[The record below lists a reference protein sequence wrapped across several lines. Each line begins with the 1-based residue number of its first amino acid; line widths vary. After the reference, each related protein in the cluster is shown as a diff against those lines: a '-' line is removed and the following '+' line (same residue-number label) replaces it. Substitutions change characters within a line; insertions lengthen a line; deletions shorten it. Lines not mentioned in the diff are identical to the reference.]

1 MTSLAEQLKRLALPQ
16 NDPSLLDRSEV
27 ASLLFTCKE
36 AATIDRDTFFAIG
49 CTGLEELMGI
59 DPSFE
64 EFQSSLFSSTSK
76 GLERSV
82 QTKAVNQQ
90 LNKSISLFLIHLSP
104 YFMLKPAQKCLEWLI
119 HRFHIH
125 LYNQDSLI
133 GCVLPYHETNLFVR
147 VIQLLD
153 IKNPTHKWHWMD
165 PIRKPGVPLAR
176 GTVITHCYKD
186 LDFMDFICRL
196 VAKSVKVFS
205 ECPSNSAQ
213 LRVLL
218 VFYASTIVSALG
230 AAEKITDT
238 MVSLLLPYVQKGLK
252 SSVQDYRAATYM
264 IICQMT
270 VKVTVET
277 SLVHSL
283 MVQISKTLFKMPS
296 LIRDGLACLNLL
308 LQTQNGDKLG
318 KKPFNYLCETP
329 ELVALL
335 QGLSA
340 GYDISPLLRYLLP
353 HLVHTIMKSDTE
365 EQEESE
371 ETENSIYIKHLQ
383 AVLETIPL
391 EKDLDSLL
399 ASKFLEEF
407 ISCGT
412 EIESNP
418 TKMAVLNQK
427 ILPLI
432 RLLERKYPKALD
444 SVLEKHLEDCTDE
457 ADQNLFHQF
466 ISLSLSC
473 GKYKF
478 LEVSDTSL
486 LLSLNHPQPAVR
498 VLALQH
504 LKDVIETSKEGFDQA
519 FIEEAIFGRLK
530 DDNRDVVMSALSSLE
545 IFRKQVKPEVIVSNL
560 LNIFQKAD
568 LSKDGKYKVLERAV
582 KILVKEEILKEK
594 KELLDAAVMQLLP
607 FMIVTNANSKS
618 SDWKMA
624 VCLLESDLCSLHP
637 LLKGWPEV
645 ALEEAIKT
653 TKSAE
658 LVGVANE
665 KIILL
670 LSGNLTS
677 GDPSLLLQMVD
688 DLILVAETES
698 DSVRQKVTTHIIG
711 SVLVQCCC
719 NTQMKENYFPVA
731 IRIFRFL
738 DKKIQNLRTCEPAE
752 ETSLNW
758 SVETVE
764 ETLVPKDLL
773 SAYIEKLSCDETA
786 HAEESAMV
794 LFLLKNFINGLKPPL
809 SFSKEESWWNPESL
823 NPDSRDYLHLLLGLF
838 DLLVSGASEGS
849 DALQYRALM
858 NLLFKVH
865 LKDSEVLFKFLSIL
879 WTYSYNLSNQLNYE
893 VSAML
898 QTQALYIGYALL
910 ESQTNQKKKQ
920 LLSPSSPVV
929 ISLLINL
936 GSPVSEVRRAALNC
950 LHSLRGIKESLFYP
964 VLHHLEQK
972 TEEIVSDPTYIAQ
985 IIGTLFEELET
996 QPKQKSQKK
1005 KMLEALENIL
1015 DCVQSPI
1022 FPSYIARNLLKILHE
1037 IHGEMVLSHLLP
1049 ALDRLLEKVSNKHE
1063 AILKDEVI
1071 LLHLI
1076 LGKFNEYSA
1085 TLLCKNQQ
1093 SLDLFIKSLHAD
1105 KKIYEEIPA
1114 FQITALGQITKPF
1127 FAALSD
1133 GMVQQKLLKVLFDLL
1148 LNCKNPLC
1156 AQTISSVFKGITVC
1170 AEQIVK
1176 ELEPPKKTKSLAT
1189 VQQTR
1194 RQKMQQQRK
1203 PQDAELAPETNHL
1216 SWQRVMLILELLQHK
1231 KKLRRPQALVPAL
1244 FNLLSRCLEPMASEE
1259 ENMEYTKQLILSCLL
1274 NICQKL
1280 SSDGSKVPAD
1290 VLDKEKFNV
1299 ELIVQCIRISKM
1311 PQTHHH
1317 ALLLLGAVAGMFP
1330 DKVLHN
1336 IMPIFT
1342 FMGANVLRLDDT
1354 YTFQVINKTVQMVI
1368 PALIQD
1374 KVLHNIM
1381 PIFTFMG
1388 ANVLRLDD
1396 TYTFQVIN
1404 KTVQMVI
1411 PALIQAED
1419 SDLSESSGGVEE
1431 VVIKIIRV
1439 FVDALPHVPEHRR
1452 LPILSQLITTVGGDK
1467 FLWVLLVLLFE
1478 QYVTKTVTATS
1489 STDKDAVLEADT
1501 EFWISICCEFNV
1513 RSQLQSV
1520 MKIIQY
1526 LTELPENKEDDPEIK
1541 KLRTCKTKPKN
1552 QDGQLFNVESHS
1564 DKQLRHFKF
1573 LSVSFMSQLLSS
1585 QSFVK
1590 KIVEYEGREELQEL
1604 EQRLLE
1610 EVLHYINT
1618 VASSVEG
1625 NVDKPTAKFWRVLL
1639 SKCYDMLDKVN
1650 ALLPTETFIPVIG
1663 GLMMNQ
1669 LPSVRRKAMDLLN
1682 NKVQQRT
1689 KWQKSQILQLLEL
1702 VPELIAIVKCRRKE
1716 EEEEQAINRQTALFS
1731 LKLLCKGFGT
1741 ENPAPFVP
1749 VLKTA
1754 IDLISSEKEEK
1765 NVMGS
1770 ALLCIA
1776 EVTCT
1781 LKAQVIPQLPRLM
1794 PALLKTLKSKKE
1806 LVSNE
1811 IYLLS
1816 AITALLKVAETLP
1829 HFLSPYLLECLLQVV
1844 RLEKIVAE
1852 FGPSSQISVRVST
1865 LKTILATRL
1874 APRILLP
1881 AVTKCYSEVL
1891 HTRKNC
1897 LGPLMNIL
1905 KEHIAGMEKE
1915 HLISHQ
1921 PELTAFF
1928 MKVLDFRTEHA
1939 EDDLEEVG
1947 KIEAYII
1954 DCLISMVMK
1963 LSEASFRPLFFKL
1976 FDWSKTEA
1984 TLRDRLLTFH
1994 RIADCIA
2001 DKLKG
2006 LFTLFAGHLV
2016 KPFAET
2022 LNQVNI
2028 SKTDEAFFDSDNNTE
2043 KSCLLLQFTMD
2054 CLHKLFLFDTQKFLS
2069 KERAETLMQPLVDQ
2083 LENVLGGDEKFQERV
2098 TAHLIPCIAQ
2108 FSVAM
2113 ADDSLWKPL
2122 NYQILLKTRHNSPK
2136 VRFAALLA
2144 LIEVAQKLKENYL
2157 VLLPESIPFL
2167 AELMEDE
2174 CEEVEQQCQKTIQQ
2188 LEVILGEPLQS
2199 YF

>member
-90 LNKSISLFLIHLSP
+90 LNKNISLFLIHLSP

-119 HRFHIH
+119 NRFHIH

-147 VIQLLD
+147 VIQLLN
-153 IKNPTHKWHWMD
+153 IQSPTHKWHWMD

-196 VAKSVKVFS
+196 VAKSVKVVFS
-205 ECPSNSAQ
+205 VCPGNSAQ

-238 MVSLLLPYVQKGLK
+238 IVSLLLPYIQKGLK

-283 MVQISKTLFKMPS
+283 MLQISKTLSKVPS
-296 LIRDGLACLNLL
+296 LVRDGLACLNLL
-308 LQTQNGDKLG
+308 LQTQKGDKLG
-318 KKPFNYLCETP
+318 KKPFNYLCKTP
-329 ELVALL
+329 ELVTLL

-353 HLVHTIMKSDTE
+353 HLVRTVVKSDTE

-371 ETENSIYIKHLQ
+371 ETEKDIYIKHLQ
-383 AVLETIPL
+383 AIIESIPL
-391 EKDLDSLL
+391 EKDLDCLL

-418 TKMAVLNQK
+418 TKMAALNQK

-478 LEVSDTSL
+478 LEDSDTSL
-486 LLSLNHPQPAVR
+486 LLSLNHPQASVR

-530 DDNRDVVMSALSSLE
+530 DDNRDVVMSALGSLE
-545 IFRKQVKPEVIVSNL
+545 IFRKQVNPEVIVSSL
-560 LNIFQKAD
+560 LNIFQRAD
-568 LSKDGKYKVLERAV
+568 LSKDGKWYVCAIFSVLERAV

-594 KELLDAAVMQLLP
+594 KELLDEAVMQLLP
-607 FMIVTNANSKS
+607 FMIITNANSKS

-624 VCLLESDLCSLHP
+624 VCLSESDLCSLHP
-637 LLKGWPEV
+637 LLKGWPE
-645 ALEEAIKT
+645 ALEEAIKST
-653 TKSAE
+653 QSAE
-658 LVGVANE
+658 LVGVANK

-677 GDPSLLLQMVD
+677 GDLSLPLQMVD
-688 DLILVAETES
+688 DLILVAEAES
-698 DSVRQKVTTHIIG
+698 DSLRQKVTTHVIG

-731 IRIFRFL
+731 IRVFRFL
-738 DKKIQNLRTCEPAE
+738 DKKIKNLRTCEPAE
-752 ETSLNW
+752 EAPLNW
-758 SVETVE
+758 SVETTE
-764 ETLVPKDLL
+764 ETLVPEDLL
-773 SAYIEKLSCDETA
+773 SAYIEKLNSDETA
-786 HAEESAMV
+786 CAEESAMF
-794 LFLLKNFINGLKPPL
+794 LFLLKNFINGLKPPV

-823 NPDSRDYLHLLLGLF
+823 NQDSRDYLHLLLGLF

-849 DALQYRALM
+849 NAAQYRALM
-858 NLLFKVH
+858 NLLLKVH

-879 WTYSYNLSNQLNYE
+879 WTYSYSLSDHLNYE

-910 ESQTNQKKKQ
+910 ESQTNQKKKH

-929 ISLLINL
+929 VSLLINL

-950 LHSLRGIKESLFYP
+950 LHSLRGIKESLFHP
-964 VLHHLEQK
+964 VLQHLEQK
-972 TEEIVSDPTYIAQ
+972 TEEIVSDPTYITQ
-985 IIGTLFEELET
+985 IMEALFEELET

-1005 KMLEALENIL
+1005 KLLEALKNIL
-1015 DCVQSPI
+1015 DCVQSPL
-1022 FPSYIARNLLKILHE
+1022 FPSYIARNLMKILHE
-1037 IHGEMVLSHLLP
+1037 VHGEMVLSHLLP
-1049 ALDRLLEKVSNKHE
+1049 PLDHLLEKVFKKPE
-1063 AILKDEVI
+1063 AVLKDEAI

-1076 LGKFNEYSA
+1076 LGKFNECSA

-1093 SLDLFIKSLHAD
+1093 SLDLFIKSLHAA
-1105 KKIYEEIPA
+1105 KKIHEEIPP

-1127 FAALSD
+1127 FAAVSD

-1170 AEQIVK
+1170 AEQIVT
-1176 ELEPPKKTKSLAT
+1176 ELEPPEKTKSPAT

-1203 PQDAELAPETNHL
+1203 PQDAELAPETSHF

-1244 FNLLSRCLEPMASEE
+1244 FNLLSRYWCLEPMASEE

-1274 NICQKL
+1274 SICQKL
-1280 SSDGSKVPAD
+1280 SSDGGKVPAD
-1290 VLDKEKFNV
+1290 ILDKEKFNV

-1368 PALIQD
+1368 PALIQ
-1374 KVLHNIM
+1374 
-1381 PIFTFMG
+1381 
-1388 ANVLRLDD
+1388 
-1396 TYTFQVIN
+1396 
-1404 KTVQMVI
+1404 
-1411 PALIQAED
+1411 AED
-1419 SDLSESSGGVEE
+1419 SDLSESSGSVEE

-1478 QYVTKTVTATS
+1478 QFVTKTVTATS

-1513 RSQLQSV
+1513 RSQFQSV

-1526 LTELPENKEDDPEIK
+1526 LTELPENKEDDPGPK
-1541 KLRTCKTKPKN
+1541 NSRTCKTKPKN

-1590 KIVEYEGREELQEL
+1590 KIVECEETEELQKL

-1689 KWQKSQILQLLEL
+1689 KWQKGQILQLLEL

-1754 IDLISSEKEEK
+1754 VDLISSEKEEK

-1781 LKAQVIPQLPRLM
+1781 LKAQAIPQLPRLM
-1794 PALLKTLKSKKE
+1794 PALLKTLKNRKE

-1816 AITALLKVAETLP
+1816 AVTALLKVAETLP
-1829 HFLSPYLLECLLQVV
+1829 HFLSPYLLDCLLQVV

-1852 FGPSSQISVRVST
+1852 FGPSSQISIRVAS

-1874 APRILLP
+1874 ASRILLP
-1881 AVTKCYSEVL
+1881 AVTKCYSEVA
-1891 HTRKNC
+1891 HTQKNC

-1905 KEHIAGMEKE
+1905 KEHIVGMEKE

-1939 EDDLEEVG
+1939 QDDLEEVG

-1976 FDWSKTEA
+1976 FDWSKTES
-1984 TLRDRLLTFH
+1984 TLKDRLLTFH

-2016 KPFAET
+2016 KPFAEA

-2043 KSCLLLQFTMD
+2043 KSCLLLEFTMD

-2122 NYQILLKTRHNSPK
+2122 NYHILLKTRHNSPK

>member
-90 LNKSISLFLIHLSP
+90 LDKNISLFLIHLSP

-119 HRFHIH
+119 QRFHIH

-147 VIQLLD
+147 VIQLID
-153 IKNPTHKWHWMD
+153 IKSPTHKWHWMD

-186 LDFMDFICRL
+186 LGFMDFICRL

-205 ECPSNSAQ
+205 ECPGNSAQ

-283 MVQISKTLFKMPS
+283 MVQISKTLLKVPA

-308 LQTQNGDKLG
+308 LQTQKGDKLG
-318 KKPFNYLCETP
+318 EKPFNYLCKTP
-329 ELVALL
+329 ELVTLL

-353 HLVHTIMKSDTE
+353 HLVHTIVKSDTE

-371 ETENSIYIKHLQ
+371 ETEDDIYIKHLQ
-383 AVLETIPL
+383 NILESIPL

-407 ISCGT
+407 ISHGT
-412 EIESNP
+412 EIESDP
-418 TKMAVLNQK
+418 TKMAALNQK

-432 RLLERKYPKALD
+432 RLLEKKYPKALD

-478 LEVSDTSL
+478 LEDSDTSL

-545 IFRKQVKPEVIVSNL
+545 TFREQVKPEVIVSSL

-568 LSKDGKYKVLERAV
+568 LSKDGKWYKVLEQAV

-594 KELLDAAVMQLLP
+594 KKLLDAAVMQLLP
-607 FMIVTNANSKS
+607 FMIITNANSKS
-618 SDWKMA
+618 ADWKMA
-624 VCLLESDLCSLHP
+624 VCLSESDLCSLHP
-637 LLKGWPEV
+637 LLKGWPE
-645 ALEEAIKT
+645 ALEEAIKST
-653 TKSAE
+653 ESTE

-670 LSGNLTS
+670 LSGNLMS
-677 GDPSLLLQMVD
+677 GSPYLLLQMVN

-711 SVLVQCCC
+711 AVLVQCCC
-719 NTQMKENYFPVA
+719 NAQMKAKYFPVA
-731 IRIFRFL
+731 IRVFRFL
-738 DKKIQNLRTCEPAE
+738 DKKIKNLRTCESAE
-752 ETSLNW
+752 ETAISW
-758 SVETVE
+758 SVETEE

-773 SAYIEKLSCDETA
+773 SAYIEKLNSGETA

-794 LFLLKNFINGLKPPL
+794 LFLLKIFINGLKSPL

-823 NPDSRDYLHLLLGLF
+823 NQDRKDYLHLLLGLF

-849 DALQYRALM
+849 NALQYRALM

-910 ESQTNQKKKQ
+910 ESETNQKKKQ

-936 GSPVSEVRRAALNC
+936 VSPVSEVRRAALNC
-950 LHSLRGIKESLFYP
+950 LHSLRGIKESLFHP
-964 VLHHLEQK
+964 VLQHLEQK

-985 IIGTLFEELET
+985 IMGTLFEELET
-996 QPKQKSQKK
+996 QPKQKSQQKK
-1005 KMLEALENIL
+1005 LLESLENLL

-1022 FPSYIARNLLKILHE
+1022 FPSYIARNLMKILHE
-1037 IHGEMVLSHLLP
+1037 IHGEIVLSHLLP
-1049 ALDRLLEKVSNKHE
+1049 ALARLLGKVFKKAE
-1063 AILKDEVI
+1063 AMLKDEVI

-1076 LGKFNEYSA
+1076 LEKFNEYSA
-1085 TLLCKNQQ
+1085 PLLCKNQQ
-1093 SLDLFIKSLHAD
+1093 SLDLFIKSLHAA
-1105 KKIYEEIPA
+1105 KKIYEEIPP

-1127 FAALSD
+1127 FAAVSD
-1133 GMVQQKLLKVLFDLL
+1133 GVVQQKLLKVLFDLL

-1170 AEQIVK
+1170 AEQIVR
-1176 ELEPPKKTKSLAT
+1176 ELEPPEKTKSLAT

-1194 RQKMQQQRK
+1194 RQKMLQQRK
-1203 PQDAELAPETNHL
+1203 PHNAELAP
-1216 SWQRVMLILELLQHK
+1216 SDSRWQRVMLILELLQHK
-1231 KKLRRPQALVPAL
+1231 KKLRHPQALVPVL
-1244 FNLLSRCLEPMASEE
+1244 FNLLSRCLEPRASKE

-1280 SSDGSKVPAD
+1280 SSDGGKVPAD
-1290 VLDKEKFNV
+1290 ILDKEKFNV

-1368 PALIQD
+1368 PALIQ
-1374 KVLHNIM
+1374 
-1381 PIFTFMG
+1381 
-1388 ANVLRLDD
+1388 
-1396 TYTFQVIN
+1396 
-1404 KTVQMVI
+1404 
-1411 PALIQAED
+1411 AED
-1419 SDLSESSGGVEE
+1419 SDLSESSGSVEE
-1431 VVIKIIRV
+1431 VVTKIIRV

-1478 QYVTKTVTATS
+1478 QYVTKTVIVTL
-1489 STDKDAVLEADT
+1489 STEKDAVLEADT

-1513 RSQLQSV
+1513 RSQFQSM

-1526 LTELPENKEDDPEIK
+1526 LTELPENKEVSSTDDPGTK

-1590 KIVEYEGREELQEL
+1590 KIVEYEEPEVLQEL

-1639 SKCYDMLDKVN
+1639 SKSYDTLDKVN

-1702 VPELIAIVKCRRKE
+1702 VPELIAIVKCKRNE

-1749 VLKTA
+1749 VLKMA

-1781 LKAQVIPQLPRLM
+1781 LKAQAIPQLPRLM

-1852 FGPSSQISVRVST
+1852 FGPASQISVRVAA

-1905 KEHIAGMEKE
+1905 KEHIAGMQKE

-1928 MKVLDFRTEHA
+1928 MKVLDFRAEHT

-1954 DCLISMVMK
+1954 DCLITMVMK

-2122 NYQILLKTRHNSPK
+2122 NYQILLKTRHSSPK

>member
-16 NDPSLLDRSEV
+16 TDPSLLSRSEA
-27 ASLLFTCKE
+27 ASLLFSSKE
-36 AATIDRDTFFAIG
+36 AASIDRDTFFAIG

-64 EFQSSLFSSTSK
+64 VFQSSLFSSVSK

-82 QTKAVNQQ
+82 QSKAVNQE
-90 LNKSISLFLIHLSP
+90 LNKNISLFLIHLSP

-133 GCVLPYHETNLFVR
+133 GCVLPYHETKLFVR

-153 IKNPTHKWHWMD
+153 IKSPTHKWHWMD

-196 VAKSVKVFS
+196 AAKSVKVFS
-205 ECPSNSAQ
+205 ECPGNSAQ

-238 MVSLLLPYVQKGLK
+238 MVSMLLPYIQKGLK

-283 MVQISKTLFKMPS
+283 MLQISKTLSKVPS
-296 LIRDGLACLNLL
+296 LARDGVACLNLL
-308 LQTQNGDKLG
+308 LQTQKGDKLG
-318 KKPFNYLCETP
+318 KKPFNYLCKTP
-329 ELVALL
+329 ELVAIL

-353 HLVHTIMKSDTE
+353 HLVCTVMRSDT
-365 EQEESE
+365 EESE
-371 ETENSIYIKHLQ
+371 ETENQIYIRHLEAIIQ
-383 AVLETIPL
+383 SIPL
-391 EKDLDSLL
+391 EKDLDHLL

-412 EIESNP
+412 EMESDP
-418 TKMAVLNQK
+418 TKMAALNQK
-427 ILPLI
+427 MLPLI

-444 SVLEKHLEDCTDE
+444 SVLEKHLEDCADE

-478 LEVSDTSL
+478 LEDSDTSL

-504 LKDVIETSKEGFDQA
+504 LKDVIETSKEGFDQS

-545 IFRKQVKPEVIVSNL
+545 VSVHGFSTSFFLFR
-560 LNIFQKAD
+560 
-568 LSKDGKYKVLERAV
+568 YKVLERAT

-594 KELLDAAVMQLLP
+594 KELLDEAVMRLLP
-607 FMIVTNANSKS
+607 FMVITNTNSKS
-618 SDWKMA
+618 SDWKMTI
-624 VCLLESDLCSLHP
+624 CLSESDLCSLHP
-637 LLKGWPEV
+637 LLKGWPED
-645 ALEEAIKT
+645 LEEAIKSS
-653 TKSAE
+653 KSAE
-658 LVGVANE
+658 LIGVAN
-665 KIILL
+665 KKMILL
-670 LSGNLTS
+670 FSKNMTS
-677 GDPSLLLQMVD
+677 GDSSLLLQMVG

-698 DSVRQKVTTHIIG
+698 DSVRQKITTHIIG

-719 NTQMKENYFPVA
+719 NTQMKESYFSVA
-731 IRIFRFL
+731 IRVFRFL
-738 DKKIQNLRTCEPAE
+738 DKKIKSLRACDPAE
-752 ETSLNW
+752 VRCKQLGEGIFLLVSEVVHVHPLCLIYNLYFL
-758 SVETVE
+758 E
-764 ETLVPKDLL
+764 ET
-773 SAYIEKLSCDETA
+773 
-786 HAEESAMV
+786 
-794 LFLLKNFINGLKPPL
+794 
-809 SFSKEESWWNPESL
+809 WWNPESL
-823 NPDSRDYLHLLLGLF
+823 NQDSQDYLHLLLGLF
-838 DLLVSGASEGS
+838 DLLVCGASEGS
-849 DALQYRALM
+849 NHFSLFLFFF
-858 NLLFKVH
+858 LVKFKVH
-865 LKDSEVLFKFLSIL
+865 LKDSEILFKFLSIL
-879 WTYSYNLSNQLNYE
+879 WTHSYNLSNHLNYE

-910 ESQTNQKKKQ
+910 ESQTYQKKKQ

-950 LHSLRGIKESLFYP
+950 LHSLKGIKESVFHP
-964 VLHHLEQK
+964 VLQHLEQK
-972 TEEIVSDPTYIAQ
+972 TEEIISDPTYITQ
-985 IIGTLFEELET
+985 VFLLFCLFEELET

-1005 KMLEALENIL
+1005 KLSEALESIL
-1015 DCVQSPI
+1015 DCVQNPI
-1022 FPSYIARNLLKILHE
+1022 FPSYIARHLMKILRE
-1037 IHGEMVLSHLLP
+1037 VHGEMILSHLLP
-1049 ALDRLLEKVSNKHE
+1049 ALDRLLEKVFKKPE
-1063 AILKDEVI
+1063 AMLKDEVV

-1076 LGKFNEYSA
+1076 LGQFNEYSA
-1085 TLLCKNQQ
+1085 TLLCKNEQ
-1093 SLDLFIKSLHAD
+1093 SLDLFIKCLHAA
-1105 KKIYEEIPA
+1105 KKIYEEIPP

-1127 FAALSD
+1127 FAAVSD

-1156 AQTISSVFKGITVC
+1156 AQTISSVFKGISVC
-1170 AEQIVK
+1170 AEQIVR
-1176 ELEPPKKTKSLAT
+1176 ELEPPEKTKGLGT

-1203 PQDAELAPETNHL
+1203 PQDAELAPEASHF

-1231 KKLRRPQALVPAL
+1231 KKLRRPQALVPTL
-1244 FNLLSRCLEPMASEE
+1244 FNLLSRCLEPMESEE

-1280 SSDGSKVPAD
+1280 SSDGRRR
-1290 VLDKEKFNV
+1290 N
-1299 ELIVQCIRISKM
+1299 
-1311 PQTHHH
+1311 
-1317 ALLLLGAVAGMFP
+1317 ALRYNITNT

-1368 PALIQD
+1368 PALIQ
-1374 KVLHNIM
+1374 
-1381 PIFTFMG
+1381 
-1388 ANVLRLDD
+1388 
-1396 TYTFQVIN
+1396 
-1404 KTVQMVI
+1404 
-1411 PALIQAED
+1411 
-1419 SDLSESSGGVEE
+1419 SSGSVEE
-1431 VVIKIIRV
+1431 VVIKIVRV

-1452 LPILSQLITTVGGDK
+1452 LPILAQLITTVGGDK

-1513 RSQLQSV
+1513 QSQFQSM

-1526 LTELPENKEDDPEIK
+1526 LTELPENKEGE
-1541 KLRTCKTKPKN
+1541 TCKTKLKN

-1590 KIVEYEGREELQEL
+1590 KIVECEETEELQKL

-1639 SKCYDMLDKVN
+1639 NKSYDMLDKVN
-1650 ALLPTETFIPVIG
+1650 ALLPTETFIPVIR
-1663 GLMMNQ
+1663 GLMTNQ
-1669 LPSVRRKAMDLLN
+1669 LPSVRRKAMELLN
-1682 NKVQQRT
+1682 NKVQQP
-1689 KWQKSQILQLLEL
+1689 KWLNL
-1702 VPELIAIVKCRRKE
+1702 VPLLIAIVQCKRKE

-1741 ENPAPFVP
+1741 ENPLPFVP

-1781 LKAQVIPQLPRLM
+1781 LKAQAIPQLPRLM
-1794 PALLKTLKSKKE
+1794 PALLKTLKNKKE

-1829 HFLSPYLLECLLQVV
+1829 HFLSPYLLDCLLQVV
-1844 RLEKIVAE
+1844 RLEKIVVE
-1852 FGPSSQISVRVST
+1852 FGPSSQISLRVTS

-1874 APRILLP
+1874 ASRILLP
-1881 AVTKCYSEVL
+1881 ALRVCCFAFIWQ
-1891 HTRKNC
+1891 NC

-1905 KEHIAGMEKE
+1905 KEHIVCMEKE
-1915 HLISHQ
+1915 HLTSHQ
-1921 PELTAFF
+1921 SELTAFF
-1928 MKVLDFRTEHA
+1928 MRALDFRTEHA

-1947 KIEAYII
+1947 KTEAYII

-1976 FDWSKTEA
+1976 FDWSKTES
-1984 TLRDRLLTFH
+1984 TLKDRLLTFH

-2028 SKTDEAFFDSDNNTE
+2028 SKTDEAFFDSENSTE
-2043 KSCLLLQFTMD
+2043 KGCLLLQFTMD

-2069 KERAETLMQPLVDQ
+2069 KERAETLMMPLVDQ
-2083 LENVLGGDEKFQERV
+2083 LENMLGGDEKFQERV

-2122 NYQILLKTRHNSPK
+2122 NYQILLKMRHTSAK

-2144 LIEVAQKLKENYL
+2144 LVEVAQKLKENYL

-2174 CEEVEQQCQKTIQQ
+2174 CEEVEQQCQKTIHQ

>member
-16 NDPSLLDRSEV
+16 TDPSLLDRSEV

-119 HRFHIH
+119 QRFHIH

-147 VIQLLD
+147 VIQLLN
-153 IKNPTHKWHWMD
+153 IKSPTHKWHWMD

-196 VAKSVKVFS
+196 VAKSVKVVFS
-205 ECPSNSAQ
+205 ECPGNSAQ

-238 MVSLLLPYVQKGLK
+238 MVSLLLPYIQKGLK

-283 MVQISKTLFKMPS
+283 MVQICKTLSKVPS

-308 LQTQNGDKLG
+308 LQTQKGDKLG
-318 KKPFNYLCETP
+318 KKPFNYLCKTP
-329 ELVALL
+329 ELITLL

-340 GYDISPLLRYLLP
+340 GYDISPLLCYLLP
-353 HLVHTIMKSDTE
+353 HLVHTVVKKDTE

-371 ETENSIYIKHLQ
+371 ETENDIYIKHLQ
-383 AVLETIPL
+383 AILETIPL
-391 EKDLDSLL
+391 EKDLDCLL

-418 TKMAVLNQK
+418 TKMAALNQK

-432 RLLERKYPKALD
+432 RLLEKKYPKALD
-444 SVLEKHLEDCTDE
+444 SVLEKYLEDCTDE

-478 LEVSDTSL
+478 LEDSDTSL

-530 DDNRDVVMSALSSLE
+530 DDNKDVVMSALSSLE
-545 IFRKQVKPEVIVSNL
+545 TFRKQVNPEVIVSTL
-560 LNIFQKAD
+560 VNIFQKAD
-568 LSKDGKYKVLERAV
+568 LSKDGKWYVLMYFQHDLFSFRYKVLERAI
-582 KILVKEEILKEK
+582 KILVEEEILKEK
-594 KELLDAAVMQLLP
+594 KELLDEVVMQLLP
-607 FMIVTNANSKS
+607 FMMITNANSKS

-624 VCLLESDLCSLHP
+624 VCLSESDLCSLHP
-637 LLKGWPEV
+637 LLKGWPE
-645 ALEEAIKT
+645 ALEEAIKS

-658 LVGVANE
+658 LIGVANE
-665 KIILL
+665 KIIVL

-677 GDPSLLLQMVD
+677 GDPSSLLQMVD

-698 DSVRQKVTTHIIG
+698 DSVRQKVTAHIIG

-719 NTQMKENYFPVA
+719 STQMKEDYFPVA
-731 IRIFRFL
+731 IRVFRFL
-738 DKKIQNLRTCEPAE
+738 HKKIKNLRTCEPAE
-752 ETSLNW
+752 ENPLNW

-773 SAYIEKLSCDETA
+773 SAYIEKVNSDEA
-786 HAEESAMV
+786 VHAEESAMF

-823 NPDSRDYLHLLLGLF
+823 NQDSQDYLHLLLGLF
-838 DLLVSGASEGS
+838 DLLVSGASEEGN
-849 DALQYRALM
+849 AVQYRALM
-858 NLLFKVH
+858 NLLLKVH
-865 LKDSEVLFKFLSIL
+865 LKDTEVLFKFLSIL
-879 WTYSYNLSNQLNYE
+879 WTYSYNLSNPLNYE

-910 ESQTNQKKKQ
+910 ESQTNQKKKH

-936 GSPVSEVRRAALNC
+936 GSPVSEVRRAALSC
-950 LHSLRGIKESLFYP
+950 LHSLRGIKESLFHP
-964 VLHHLEQK
+964 VLQHLEQK
-972 TEEIVSDPTYIAQ
+972 TEEIVSDPTYITE
-985 IIGTLFEELET
+985 IMETLFEELET
-996 QPKQKSQKK
+996 QPKQKSQRKK
-1005 KMLEALENIL
+1005 LLEALENIL

-1022 FPSYIARNLLKILHE
+1022 FPSYIARNLMKILHKV
-1037 IHGEMVLSHLLP
+1037 HGEMVLSRLLP
-1049 ALDRLLEKVSNKHE
+1049 ALDHLLEKLFKKPE
-1063 AILKDEVI
+1063 AMLKDEVI
-1071 LLHLI
+1071 FLHLI
-1076 LGKFNEYSA
+1076 LGKFNEHSA
-1085 TLLCKNQQ
+1085 ALLCKNQQ
-1093 SLDLFIKSLHAD
+1093 SLDLFIKSLHAS
-1105 KKIYEEIPA
+1105 KKIYEEIPP

-1127 FAALSD
+1127 FAAVSD

-1170 AEQIVK
+1170 AEQIVR
-1176 ELEPPKKTKSLAT
+1176 ELEPPEKTKGLAT

-1194 RQKMQQQRK
+1194 RQKMLQQRK
-1203 PQDAELAPETNHL
+1203 PQDAELAPETSHF

-1280 SSDGSKVPAD
+1280 SSDGSKVTAGI
-1290 VLDKEKFNV
+1290 LDKEKFNV

-1368 PALIQD
+1368 PALIQ
-1374 KVLHNIM
+1374 
-1381 PIFTFMG
+1381 
-1388 ANVLRLDD
+1388 
-1396 TYTFQVIN
+1396 
-1404 KTVQMVI
+1404 
-1411 PALIQAED
+1411 AED
-1419 SDLSESSGGVEE
+1419 SDLSESSGSVEE

-1478 QYVTKTVTATS
+1478 QYVTKTVTTTP

-1513 RSQLQSV
+1513 RSQFQSV

-1526 LTELPENKEDDPEIK
+1526 LTELPENKEDDPGTK
-1541 KLRTCKTKPKN
+1541 KSRTCKTNPKN
-1552 QDGQLFNVESHS
+1552 EDGQLFNVESHS

-1585 QSFVK
+1585 QNFVK
-1590 KIVEYEGREELQEL
+1590 KIVECEEREELQEL

-1781 LKAQVIPQLPRLM
+1781 LKAQAIPQLPRLM
-1794 PALLKTLKSKKE
+1794 PALLKTLKSRKE

-1816 AITALLKVAETLP
+1816 AVTALLKVAETLP

-1844 RLEKIVAE
+1844 RLQKIVAE
-1852 FGPSSQISVRVST
+1852 FGPSSQISVRVGS

-1881 AVTKCYSEVL
+1881 AVTKCYSEVV

-1897 LGPLMNIL
+1897 LGPLMSIL
-1905 KEHIAGMEKE
+1905 KEHIVCMEKE

-1954 DCLISMVMK
+1954 ECLISMVMK

-1976 FDWSKTEA
+1976 FDWSKTES
-1984 TLRDRLLTFH
+1984 TLKDRLLTFH

-2016 KPFAET
+2016 KTFAET

-2136 VRFAALLA
+2136 VRFASLLA

>member
-76 GLERSV
+76 ALERSV

-90 LNKSISLFLIHLSP
+90 LNKNISLFLIHLSP

-119 HRFHIH
+119 QRFHIH

-153 IKNPTHKWHWMD
+153 IKSPTHKWHWMD

-205 ECPSNSAQ
+205 ECPGNTAQ

-283 MVQISKTLFKMPS
+283 MVQISKTLFKVPS

-318 KKPFNYLCETP
+318 KKPFNYLCKSP
-329 ELVALL
+329 EVVTLL
-335 QGLSA
+335 QGLST
-340 GYDISPLLRYLLP
+340 GYDMSPLLRYLLP
-353 HLVHTIMKSDTE
+353 HLVHTIVKSDT
-365 EQEESE
+365 EESE
-371 ETENSIYIKHLQ
+371 ETENDIYIKHLQ
-383 AVLETIPL
+383 AILEIDFSSFPY
-391 EKDLDSLL
+391 
-399 ASKFLEEF
+399 
-407 ISCGT
+407 
-412 EIESNP
+412 
-418 TKMAVLNQK
+418 AVL
-427 ILPLI
+427 
-432 RLLERKYPKALD
+432 RLLLIILMVLSFGRYPKALD

-457 ADQNLFHQF
+457 AAQNLFHQF

-473 GKYKF
+473 GKYK
-478 LEVSDTSL
+478 VDDTTSL
-486 LLSLNHPQPAVR
+486 TLEFRYFIKS
-498 VLALQH
+498 
-504 LKDVIETSKEGFDQA
+504 FDQA

-545 IFRKQVKPEVIVSNL
+545 TFREQVNPEVIVSSL
-560 LNIFQKAD
+560 LNIFKKAD
-568 LSKDGKYKVLERAV
+568 LSKDGKWYKVLERAV

-607 FMIVTNANSKS
+607 FMIITNANSKS
-618 SDWKMA
+618 SDCKMA
-624 VCLLESDLCSLHP
+624 VCLSESDLCSLHP
-637 LLKGWPEV
+637 LLKGWPE
-645 ALEEAIKT
+645 ALEEAIKS
-653 TKSAE
+653 TKSAD

-688 DLILVAETES
+688 DLLLVAETES
-698 DSVRQKVTTHIIG
+698 DSVRQRVTTHIIA

-731 IRIFRFL
+731 IRVFRFL
-738 DKKIQNLRTCEPAE
+738 DKKIQNLRTCEPAQVR
-752 ETSLNW
+752 S
-758 SVETVE
+758 E

-773 SAYIEKLSCDETA
+773 SAYIGKLNSDETA

-809 SFSKEESWWNPESL
+809 SFSEEESWWNPESL
-823 NPDSRDYLHLLLGLF
+823 HQDSQDYLHLLLGLF
-838 DLLVSGASEGS
+838 DLLVSGASERS
-849 DALQYRALM
+849 NALQYRALM
-858 NLLFKVH
+858 NLLFKVLFLH
-865 LKDSEVLFKFLSIL
+865 LFGVDASSGTATVKF
-879 WTYSYNLSNQLNYE
+879 
-893 VSAML
+893 SAL
-898 QTQALYIGYALL
+898 TLL
-910 ESQTNQKKKQ
+910 CSFPPS
-920 LLSPSSPVV
+920 LLLAVV

-936 GSPVSEVRRAALNC
+936 ASPVSEVRRAALNC
-950 LHSLRGIKESLFYP
+950 LHSLRGIKESLFHP
-964 VLHHLEQK
+964 VLQHLEQK
-972 TEEIVSDPTYIAQ
+972 TEEIISDPTYIAFLLQ
-985 IIGTLFEELET
+985 EKNLTFT
-996 QPKQKSQKK
+996 F
-1005 KMLEALENIL
+1005 
-1015 DCVQSPI
+1015 PI
-1022 FPSYIARNLLKILHE
+1022 FPSYIARNLMKILHE

-1049 ALDRLLEKVSNKHE
+1049 ALDRLLEKVFNKPE
-1063 AILKDEVI
+1063 AMLKDEVI

-1085 TLLCKNQQ
+1085 TLLCKDQQ
-1093 SLDLFIKSLHAD
+1093 SLDLFIKSLHAA
-1105 KKIYEEIPA
+1105 KKIYEEIPP

-1127 FAALSD
+1127 FAAVSD
-1133 GMVQQKLLKVLFDLL
+1133 GMVQRKLLKVLFDLL

-1156 AQTISSVFKGITVC
+1156 AQTISSVFKGVSVC
-1170 AEQIVK
+1170 AEQIVR
-1176 ELEPPKKTKSLAT
+1176 ELEPPEKTKSLAT

-1203 PQDAELAPETNHL
+1203 PQDAELAAETRPF

-1274 NICQKL
+1274 NICQRL

-1290 VLDKEKFNV
+1290 ILDKEKFNV

-1374 KVLHNIM
+1374 
-1381 PIFTFMG
+1381 
-1388 ANVLRLDD
+1388 
-1396 TYTFQVIN
+1396 
-1404 KTVQMVI
+1404 
-1411 PALIQAED
+1411 
-1419 SDLSESSGGVEE
+1419 SDLSESSGGVQE

-1513 RSQLQSV
+1513 RSQFQSM

-1526 LTELPENKEDDPEIK
+1526 LTELPENKEGNH
-1541 KLRTCKTKPKN
+1541 KTEPADPKN
-1552 QDGQLFNVESHS
+1552 QEGQLFNVESHS
-1564 DKQLRHFKF
+1564 DKQLRHLKF

-1590 KIVEYEGREELQEL
+1590 KVIMSPCYLLKVTSFLS
-1604 EQRLLE
+1604 RLLE

-1689 KWQKSQILQLLEL
+1689 KWQKSQVRQRLLEL
-1702 VPELIAIVKCRRKE
+1702 VPELIAIVTCRRKE

-1781 LKAQVIPQLPRLM
+1781 LKAQAIPQLPRLM

-1816 AITALLKVAETLP
+1816 AVTALLKVAETLP

-1852 FGPSSQISVRVST
+1852 FGPSSQISVRVAA

-1881 AVTKCYSEVL
+1881 AVTKCYNEYWE
-1891 HTRKNC
+1891 KNC

-1928 MKVLDFRTEHA
+1928 MKVLNFRTEHA

-1947 KIEAYII
+1947 RIEAYII

-2054 CLHKLFLFDTQKFLS
+2054 CLHKLFLFDTQKFVS

>member
-16 NDPSLLDRSEV
+16 NDPSLLNRSEA
-27 ASLLFTCKE
+27 ASLLFSSKE
-36 AATIDRDTFFAIG
+36 AAGIDRDTFFAIG

-64 EFQSSLFSSTSK
+64 VFQSSLFSSMSK

-82 QTKAVNQQ
+82 QSKAVNQE
-90 LNKSISLFLIHLSP
+90 LNKNISLFLIHLSP

-153 IKNPTHKWHWMD
+153 IKSPTHKWHWMD

-196 VAKSVKVFS
+196 VAKSVKVVFS
-205 ECPSNSAQ
+205 ECPGNSAQ

-238 MVSLLLPYVQKGLK
+238 IVSMLLPYIQKGLK

-283 MVQISKTLFKMPS
+283 MLQISKTLSKVPS
-296 LIRDGLACLNLL
+296 LARDGVACLNLL
-308 LQTQNGDKLG
+308 LQTQKGDKLG
-318 KKPFNYLCETP
+318 KKPFNYLCKTP
-329 ELVALL
+329 ELVTLL
-335 QGLSA
+335 QGLSS

-353 HLVHTIMKSDTE
+353 YLVCTAMKSDTE

-371 ETENSIYIKHLQ
+371 ETENQIYIRHLEAIIQ
-383 AVLETIPL
+383 SIPL
-391 EKDLDSLL
+391 EKDLDHLL

-412 EIESNP
+412 EFESDP
-418 TKMAVLNQK
+418 AKMAALNQK
-427 ILPLI
+427 MLPLI
-432 RLLERKYPKALD
+432 RLLETKYPKALD

-457 ADQNLFHQF
+457 AEQNLFHQF

-478 LEVSDTSL
+478 LEDSDTSL

-504 LKDVIETSKEGFDQA
+504 LKDVIETSKEGFDQS

-545 IFRKQVKPEVIVSNL
+545 IFRKRVNPEVVVSSL
-560 LNIFQKAD
+560 LNIFQRAD
-568 LSKDGKYKVLERAV
+568 LSKDGKWYVCAFFQYKVLERAI
-582 KILVKEEILKEK
+582 KILVEEEILKEK
-594 KELLDAAVMQLLP
+594 KELLDEAVMRLLP
-607 FMIVTNANSKS
+607 FMVITNANSKS

-624 VCLLESDLCSLHP
+624 VCLSESDLCSLHP
-637 LLKGWPEV
+637 LLKGWPED
-645 ALEEAIKT
+645 LEEAIKSS
-653 TKSAE
+653 KSAE
-658 LVGVANE
+658 LIGAAN
-665 KIILL
+665 KKMILL
-670 LSGNLTS
+670 FSKNMTS
-677 GDPSLLLQMVD
+677 GDSSLLLQMVD
-688 DLILVAETES
+688 DLILVAESES
-698 DSVRQKVTTHIIG
+698 DSVRQKVTTHITG

-719 NTQMKENYFPVA
+719 NTQMKESYFSVA
-731 IRIFRFL
+731 LRVFRFL
-738 DKKIQNLRTCEPAE
+738 DKKIKNLRACDSAE
-752 ETSLNW
+752 ETPLNW
-758 SVETVE
+758 SVETTE
-764 ETLVPKDLL
+764 ETLVPNDLL
-773 SAYIEKLSCDETA
+773 TAYIEKLNSDQTA
-786 HAEESAMV
+786 LAEESAMF
-794 LFLLKNFINGLKPPL
+794 LLLLKNFINGLKPPL
-809 SFSKEESWWNPESL
+809 SFSKEETWWNPESL
-823 NPDSRDYLHLLLGLF
+823 NQDSQDYLHILLGLF
-838 DLLVSGASEGS
+838 DLLVCGASEGS
-849 DALQYRALM
+849 NAVQYRALM
-858 NLLFKVH
+858 NLLLKVH
-865 LKDSEVLFKFLSIL
+865 LKDSEILFKFLSIL
-879 WTYSYNLSNQLNYE
+879 WTHSYNLSNHLNYE
-893 VSAML
+893 VNAML
-898 QTQALYIGYALL
+898 QTQSLYIGYALL
-910 ESQTNQKKKQ
+910 ESLTYQKKKQ
-920 LLSPSSPVV
+920 LLSPVSPVA

-950 LHSLRGIKESLFYP
+950 LHSLRAIKESLFHP
-964 VLHHLEQK
+964 VLQHLEQK
-972 TEEIVSDPTYIAQ
+972 TEEIVSDPTYITQ
-985 IIGTLFEELET
+985 IMESLFEELET

-1005 KMLEALENIL
+1005 KLSEALESIL
-1015 DCVQSPI
+1015 DCVQNPI
-1022 FPSYIARNLLKILHE
+1022 FPSYIARYLMKILHE
-1037 IHGEMVLSHLLP
+1037 VHGEMILSHLLP
-1049 ALDRLLEKVSNKHE
+1049 ALDRLLEKVFKKPE
-1063 AILKDEVI
+1063 AMLKDEVV

-1093 SLDLFIKSLHAD
+1093 SLDLFIKSLHAA
-1105 KKIYEEIPA
+1105 KKIYEEIPP

-1127 FAALSD
+1127 FAAVSD

-1156 AQTISSVFKGITVC
+1156 AQTISSVFKGISVC
-1170 AEQIVK
+1170 AEQIVR
-1176 ELEPPKKTKSLAT
+1176 ELEPPEKTKSPGT

-1203 PQDAELAPETNHL
+1203 PQDVELAPETSHF

-1280 SSDGSKVPAD
+1280 SSDGSKIPAD
-1290 VLDKEKFNV
+1290 ILDKEKFNV
-1299 ELIVQCIRISKM
+1299 EVIVQCIRISKM

-1368 PALIQD
+1368 PALIQ
-1374 KVLHNIM
+1374 
-1381 PIFTFMG
+1381 
-1388 ANVLRLDD
+1388 
-1396 TYTFQVIN
+1396 
-1404 KTVQMVI
+1404 
-1411 PALIQAED
+1411 AED
-1419 SDLSESSGGVEE
+1419 SDLSESSGSVEE
-1431 VVIKIIRV
+1431 VVVKIVRV

-1452 LPILSQLITTVGGDK
+1452 LPILAQLITTVGGDR

-1513 RSQLQSV
+1513 QSQFQSM

-1526 LTELPENKEDDPEIK
+1526 LTELPENKEDDPGPK
-1541 KLRTCKTKPKN
+1541 KSRTCKTKIKN

-1590 KIVEYEGREELQEL
+1590 KIVECEETEELQKL

-1639 SKCYDMLDKVN
+1639 NKSYDMLDKVN
-1650 ALLPTETFIPVIG
+1650 ALLPTETFIPVIR
-1663 GLMMNQ
+1663 GLMTNQ
-1669 LPSVRRKAMDLLN
+1669 LPSVRRKAMELLN

-1689 KWQKSQILQLLEL
+1689 RWQKSQILQLLEL
-1702 VPELIAIVKCRRKE
+1702 VPELIAIVQCKRKE

-1741 ENPAPFVP
+1741 ENPLPFVP

-1781 LKAQVIPQLPRLM
+1781 LKAQAIPQLPRLM
-1794 PALLKTLKSKKE
+1794 PALLKTLKNKKE

-1829 HFLSPYLLECLLQVV
+1829 HFLSPYLLDYLLQVV
-1844 RLEKIVAE
+1844 RLEKIVVE
-1852 FGPSSQISVRVST
+1852 FGPTSQISLRITS

-1881 AVTKCYSEVL
+1881 AVTKCYSEVAN
-1891 HTRKNC
+1891 TRKNC

-1905 KEHIAGMEKE
+1905 KEHIVGMEKE
-1915 HLISHQ
+1915 DLTSHQ
-1921 PELTAFF
+1921 SELTALF
-1928 MKVLDFRTEHA
+1928 MKALDFRTEHA

-1947 KIEAYII
+1947 KTEAYII

-1976 FDWSKTEA
+1976 FDWSKTES
-1984 TLRDRLLTFH
+1984 TLKDRLLTFH

-2022 LNQVNI
+2022 LNQVNV
-2028 SKTDEAFFDSDNNTE
+2028 SKTDEAFFDSENSTE
-2043 KSCLLLQFTMD
+2043 KSCLLLQFTID

-2069 KERAETLMQPLVDQ
+2069 KERAETLMMPLVDQ
-2083 LENVLGGDEKFQERV
+2083 LENMLGGDEKFQERV

-2122 NYQILLKTRHNSPK
+2122 NYQILLKMRHASSK

-2144 LIEVAQKLKENYL
+2144 LVEVAQKLKENYL

-2174 CEEVEQQCQKTIQQ
+2174 CEEVEQQCQKTIQR

>member
-16 NDPSLLDRSEV
+16 SDPSLLNRSEV
-27 ASLLFTCKE
+27 ASLLFSGKE
-36 AATIDRDTFFAIG
+36 AAGIDRDTFFAIG

-64 EFQSSLFSSTSK
+64 VFQSSLFSSTSK

-82 QTKAVNQQ
+82 QSKAVNQQ
-90 LNKSISLFLIHLSP
+90 LNKNISLFLIHLSP

-133 GCVLPYHETNLFVR
+133 GCVLPYHETKLFVR
-147 VIQLLD
+147 VIQLLN
-153 IKNPTHKWHWMD
+153 ISSPTHKWHWMD

-186 LDFMDFICRL
+186 LNFMDFICRL

-205 ECPSNSAQ
+205 ECPGNSAQ

-230 AAEKITDT
+230 AAEKITDSI
-238 MVSLLLPYVQKGLK
+238 VSMLLPYIQKGLK
-252 SSVQDYRAATYM
+252 SSIQDYRAATYM

-283 MVQISKTLFKMPS
+283 MLQISKTLSKVPS
-296 LIRDGLACLNLL
+296 LVRDGVACLNLL
-308 LQTQNGDKLG
+308 LQTQKGDKLG
-318 KKPFNYLCETP
+318 KKPFNYLCKTP
-329 ELVALL
+329 ELVTLL

-340 GYDISPLLRYLLP
+340 DYDISPLLRYLLP
-353 HLVHTIMKSDTE
+353 HLVCTVMKSDTE
-365 EQEESE
+365 EPE
-371 ETENSIYIKHLQ
+371 ETQNQIYIQHLEAILQ
-383 AVLETIPL
+383 SIPL
-391 EKDLDSLL
+391 EKDLDHLL

-418 TKMAVLNQK
+418 TKMAALNQK
-427 ILPLI
+427 MLPLI

-478 LEVSDTSL
+478 LEDSDTSL

-504 LKDVIETSKEGFDQA
+504 LKDVIETSKEGFDQS
-519 FIEEAIFGRLK
+519 FIEEAIFGRLR

-545 IFRKQVKPEVIVSNL
+545 VSL
-560 LNIFQKAD
+560 YLDMLGEILAG
-568 LSKDGKYKVLERAV
+568 LEYVLERAI

-594 KELLDAAVMQLLP
+594 KELLDEAVMQLLP
-607 FMIVTNANSKS
+607 FMVITNANSKS

-624 VCLLESDLCSLHP
+624 VCLSESDLCSLHP
-637 LLKGWPEV
+637 LLKGWPE
-645 ALEEAIKT
+645 ALEEAIKSS
-653 TKSAE
+653 KSAE
-658 LVGVANE
+658 LIGVAN
-665 KIILL
+665 KKMILL
-670 LSGNLTS
+670 FSKNMTS

-688 DLILVAETES
+688 GLILVAETES
-698 DSVRQKVTTHIIG
+698 DSVRQKITTHIIG

-719 NTQMKENYFPVA
+719 NTQMKESYFSVA
-731 IRIFRFL
+731 IKVFCFL
-738 DKKIQNLRTCEPAE
+738 DKKIKNLRACDAAEVRCKQLLTCEREISHIYCILLARDVCFLLVSRGVHIHPLCLIYNLYFLE
-752 ETSLNW
+752 ET
-758 SVETVE
+758 
-764 ETLVPKDLL
+764 
-773 SAYIEKLSCDETA
+773 
-786 HAEESAMV
+786 
-794 LFLLKNFINGLKPPL
+794 
-809 SFSKEESWWNPESL
+809 WWNPESL
-823 NPDSRDYLHLLLGLF
+823 NQDSQDYLHLLLGLF
-838 DLLVSGASEGS
+838 DLLVCGAMIFFLSFFFVK
-849 DALQYRALM
+849 
-858 NLLFKVH
+858 FKVH
-865 LKDSEVLFKFLSIL
+865 LKDTEVLFKFLSIL
-879 WTYSYNLSNQLNYE
+879 WTYSYNLSNHLSYE
-893 VSAML
+893 VNAML

-910 ESQTNQKKKQ
+910 ESQTCQKKKQ

-950 LHSLRGIKESLFYP
+950 LHSLRGIKESLFHP
-964 VLHHLEQK
+964 VLQHLEQK
-972 TEEIVSDPTYIAQ
+972 TEEIISDPTYITQ
-985 IIGTLFEELET
+985 IMETLFEELET

-1005 KMLEALENIL
+1005 KLLEALEGIL
-1015 DCVQSPI
+1015 DCVQNPI
-1022 FPSYIARNLLKILHE
+1022 FPSYIARNLMKILHE
-1037 IHGEMVLSHLLP
+1037 VHGEMILSHLLP
-1049 ALDRLLEKVSNKHE
+1049 VLDRLLEKVFKKPE
-1063 AILKDEVI
+1063 AMLKDEVV

-1093 SLDLFIKSLHAD
+1093 SLDLFIKSLHAA
-1105 KKIYEEIPA
+1105 KKIYEEIPP

-1127 FAALSD
+1127 FAAVSD

-1156 AQTISSVFKGITVC
+1156 AQTISSVFKGISVC
-1170 AEQIVK
+1170 AEQIVR
-1176 ELEPPKKTKSLAT
+1176 ELEPPEKTKSLAT

-1203 PQDAELAPETNHL
+1203 PQDAELAPETSQF

-1274 NICQKL
+1274 SICQKL
-1280 SSDGSKVPAD
+1280 SSDGSKIPAD
-1290 VLDKEKFNV
+1290 ILDKEKFNV
-1299 ELIVQCIRISKM
+1299 EVIVQCIRISKM

-1368 PALIQD
+1368 PALIQ
-1374 KVLHNIM
+1374 VN
-1381 PIFTFMG
+1381 
-1388 ANVLRLDD
+1388 
-1396 TYTFQVIN
+1396 
-1404 KTVQMVI
+1404 
-1411 PALIQAED
+1411 
-1419 SDLSESSGGVEE
+1419 SDLSESSGSVEE

-1452 LPILSQLITTVGGDK
+1452 LPILAQLITTVGGDK

-1513 RSQLQSV
+1513 HSQFQSM

-1526 LTELPENKEDDPEIK
+1526 LTELPENKEGNHKTEPAST
-1541 KLRTCKTKPKN
+1541 KLKN

-1590 KIVEYEGREELQEL
+1590 KVIMADLSLLLTKRCFFPS
-1604 EQRLLE
+1604 RLLE

-1639 SKCYDMLDKVN
+1639 NKSYDMLDKVN
-1650 ALLPTETFIPVIG
+1650 ALLPTETFIPVIR

-1689 KWQKSQILQLLEL
+1689 KWQKSQIQQLLEL
-1702 VPELIAIVKCRRKE
+1702 VPELIAIVQCKRKE

-1741 ENPAPFVP
+1741 ENPVPFVP

-1781 LKAQVIPQLPRLM
+1781 LKAQAIPQLPRLM
-1794 PALLKTLKSKKE
+1794 PALLKTLKNKKE

-1816 AITALLKVAETLP
+1816 AVTALLKVAETLP
-1829 HFLSPYLLECLLQVV
+1829 HFLSPYLLDCLLVCRSCG
-1844 RLEKIVAE
+1844 RL
-1852 FGPSSQISVRVST
+1852 
-1865 LKTILATRL
+1865 
-1874 APRILLP
+1874 
-1881 AVTKCYSEVL
+1881 
-1891 HTRKNC
+1891 
-1897 LGPLMNIL
+1897 
-1905 KEHIAGMEKE
+1905 
-1915 HLISHQ
+1915 
-1921 PELTAFF
+1921 
-1928 MKVLDFRTEHA
+1928 
-1939 EDDLEEVG
+1939 
-1947 KIEAYII
+1947 
-1954 DCLISMVMK
+1954 
-1963 LSEASFRPLFFKL
+1963 
-1976 FDWSKTEA
+1976 
-1984 TLRDRLLTFH
+1984 
-1994 RIADCIA
+1994 
-2001 DKLKG
+2001 
-2006 LFTLFAGHLV
+2006 
-2016 KPFAET
+2016 
-2022 LNQVNI
+2022 
-2028 SKTDEAFFDSDNNTE
+2028 
-2043 KSCLLLQFTMD
+2043 
-2054 CLHKLFLFDTQKFLS
+2054 
-2069 KERAETLMQPLVDQ
+2069 
-2083 LENVLGGDEKFQERV
+2083 
-2098 TAHLIPCIAQ
+2098 
-2108 FSVAM
+2108 
-2113 ADDSLWKPL
+2113 
-2122 NYQILLKTRHNSPK
+2122 
-2136 VRFAALLA
+2136 
-2144 LIEVAQKLKENYL
+2144 
-2157 VLLPESIPFL
+2157 
-2167 AELMEDE
+2167 
-2174 CEEVEQQCQKTIQQ
+2174 
-2188 LEVILGEPLQS
+2188 
-2199 YF
+2199 

>member
-16 NDPSLLDRSEV
+16 SDPSLLNRSEV
-27 ASLLFTCKE
+27 ASLLFSGKE
-36 AATIDRDTFFAIG
+36 AAGIDRDTFFAIG

-64 EFQSSLFSSTSK
+64 VFQSSLFSSTSK

-82 QTKAVNQQ
+82 QSKAVNQQ
-90 LNKSISLFLIHLSP
+90 LNKNISLFLIHLSP

-133 GCVLPYHETNLFVR
+133 GCVLPYHETKLFVR
-147 VIQLLD
+147 VIQLLN
-153 IKNPTHKWHWMD
+153 ISSPTHKWHWMD

-186 LDFMDFICRL
+186 LNFMDFICRL

-205 ECPSNSAQ
+205 ECPGNSAQ

-230 AAEKITDT
+230 AAEKITDSI
-238 MVSLLLPYVQKGLK
+238 VSMLLPYIQKGLK
-252 SSVQDYRAATYM
+252 SSIQDYRAATYM

-283 MVQISKTLFKMPS
+283 MLQISKTLSKVPS
-296 LIRDGLACLNLL
+296 LVRDGVACLNLL
-308 LQTQNGDKLG
+308 LQTQKGDKLG
-318 KKPFNYLCETP
+318 KKPFNYLCKTP
-329 ELVALL
+329 ELVTLL

-340 GYDISPLLRYLLP
+340 DYDISPLLRYLLP
-353 HLVHTIMKSDTE
+353 HLVCTVMKSDTE
-365 EQEESE
+365 EPE
-371 ETENSIYIKHLQ
+371 ETQNQIYIQHLEAILQ
-383 AVLETIPL
+383 SIPL
-391 EKDLDSLL
+391 EKDLDHLL

-418 TKMAVLNQK
+418 TKMAALNQK
-427 ILPLI
+427 MLPLI

-478 LEVSDTSL
+478 LEDSDTSL

-504 LKDVIETSKEGFDQA
+504 LKDVIETSKEGFDQS
-519 FIEEAIFGRLK
+519 FIEEAIFGRLR

-545 IFRKQVKPEVIVSNL
+545 VSL
-560 LNIFQKAD
+560 YLDMLGEILAG
-568 LSKDGKYKVLERAV
+568 LEYVLERAI

-594 KELLDAAVMQLLP
+594 KELLDEAVMQLLP
-607 FMIVTNANSKS
+607 FMVITNANSKS

-624 VCLLESDLCSLHP
+624 VCLSESDLCSLHP
-637 LLKGWPEV
+637 LLKGWPE
-645 ALEEAIKT
+645 ALEEAIKSS
-653 TKSAE
+653 KSAE
-658 LVGVANE
+658 LIGVAN
-665 KIILL
+665 KKMILL
-670 LSGNLTS
+670 FSKNMTS

-688 DLILVAETES
+688 GLILVAETES
-698 DSVRQKVTTHIIG
+698 DSVRQKITTHIIG

-719 NTQMKENYFPVA
+719 NTQMKESYFSVA
-731 IRIFRFL
+731 IKVFCFL
-738 DKKIQNLRTCEPAE
+738 DKKIKNLRACDAAEVRCKQLLTCEREISHIYCILLARDVCFLLVSRGVHIHPLCLIYNLYFLE
-752 ETSLNW
+752 ET
-758 SVETVE
+758 
-764 ETLVPKDLL
+764 
-773 SAYIEKLSCDETA
+773 
-786 HAEESAMV
+786 
-794 LFLLKNFINGLKPPL
+794 
-809 SFSKEESWWNPESL
+809 WWNPESL
-823 NPDSRDYLHLLLGLF
+823 NQDSQDYLHLLLGLF
-838 DLLVSGASEGS
+838 DLLVCGAMIFFLSFFFVK
-849 DALQYRALM
+849 
-858 NLLFKVH
+858 FKVH
-865 LKDSEVLFKFLSIL
+865 LKDTEVLFKFLSIL
-879 WTYSYNLSNQLNYE
+879 WTYSYNLSNHLSYE
-893 VSAML
+893 VNAML

-910 ESQTNQKKKQ
+910 ESQTCQKKKQ

-950 LHSLRGIKESLFYP
+950 LHSLRGIKESLFHP
-964 VLHHLEQK
+964 VLQHLEQK
-972 TEEIVSDPTYIAQ
+972 TEEIISDPTYITQ
-985 IIGTLFEELET
+985 IMETLFEELET

-1005 KMLEALENIL
+1005 KLLEALEGIL
-1015 DCVQSPI
+1015 DCVQNPI
-1022 FPSYIARNLLKILHE
+1022 FPSYIARNLMKILHE
-1037 IHGEMVLSHLLP
+1037 VHGEMILSHLLP
-1049 ALDRLLEKVSNKHE
+1049 VLDRLLEKVFKKPE
-1063 AILKDEVI
+1063 AMLKDEVV

-1093 SLDLFIKSLHAD
+1093 SLDLFIKSLHAA
-1105 KKIYEEIPA
+1105 KKIYEEIPP

-1127 FAALSD
+1127 FAAVSD

-1156 AQTISSVFKGITVC
+1156 AQTISSVFKGISVC
-1170 AEQIVK
+1170 AEQIVR
-1176 ELEPPKKTKSLAT
+1176 ELEPPEKTKSLAT

-1203 PQDAELAPETNHL
+1203 PQDAELAPETSQF

-1274 NICQKL
+1274 SICQKL
-1280 SSDGSKVPAD
+1280 SSDGSKIPAD
-1290 VLDKEKFNV
+1290 ILDKEKFNV
-1299 ELIVQCIRISKM
+1299 EVIVQCIRISKM

-1368 PALIQD
+1368 PALIQ
-1374 KVLHNIM
+1374 VN
-1381 PIFTFMG
+1381 
-1388 ANVLRLDD
+1388 
-1396 TYTFQVIN
+1396 
-1404 KTVQMVI
+1404 
-1411 PALIQAED
+1411 
-1419 SDLSESSGGVEE
+1419 SDLSESSGSVEE

-1452 LPILSQLITTVGGDK
+1452 LPILAQLITTVGGDK

-1513 RSQLQSV
+1513 HSQFQSM

-1526 LTELPENKEDDPEIK
+1526 LTELPENKEGNHKTEPAST
-1541 KLRTCKTKPKN
+1541 KLKN

-1590 KIVEYEGREELQEL
+1590 KVIMADLSLLLTKRCFFPS
-1604 EQRLLE
+1604 RLLE

-1639 SKCYDMLDKVN
+1639 NKSYDMLDKVN
-1650 ALLPTETFIPVIG
+1650 ALLPTETFIPVIR

-1689 KWQKSQILQLLEL
+1689 KWQKSQIQQLLEL
-1702 VPELIAIVKCRRKE
+1702 VPELIAIVQCKRKE

-1741 ENPAPFVP
+1741 ENPVPFVP

-1781 LKAQVIPQLPRLM
+1781 LKAQAIPQLPRLM
-1794 PALLKTLKSKKE
+1794 PALLKTLKNKKE

-1816 AITALLKVAETLP
+1816 AVTALLKVAETLP
-1829 HFLSPYLLECLLQVV
+1829 HFLSPYLLDCLLQVV
-1844 RLEKIVAE
+1844 RLEKIVVE
-1852 FGPSSQISVRVST
+1852 FGPSSQISLRVTS

-1881 AVTKCYSEVL
+1881 AITKCYSEVAN
-1891 HTRKNC
+1891 TRKNC
-1897 LGPLMNIL
+1897 LRPLMNIL
-1905 KEHIAGMEKE
+1905 KEHIVGMEKE

-1921 PELTAFF
+1921 SELTAFF
-1928 MKVLDFRTEHA
+1928 MKALDFRTEHA

-1947 KIEAYII
+1947 KTEAYVI

-1976 FDWSKTEA
+1976 FDWSKTES
-1984 TLRDRLLTFH
+1984 TLKDRLLTFH

-2006 LFTLFAGHLV
+2006 LFNLFAGHLV

-2028 SKTDEAFFDSDNNTE
+2028 SKTDEAFFDSENNTE

-2069 KERAETLMQPLVDQ
+2069 KERAETLMMPLVDQ
-2083 LENVLGGDEKFQERV
+2083 LENMLGGDEKFQERV

-2122 NYQILLKTRHNSPK
+2122 NYHILLKMRHTSPK

-2144 LIEVAQKLKENYL
+2144 LVEVAQKLKENYL

>member
-16 NDPSLLDRSEV
+16 TDPSLLDRSEA
-27 ASLLFTCKE
+27 ASLLFTGKE

-49 CTGLEELMGI
+49 CTGLEELIGI

-64 EFQSSLFSSTSK
+64 EFQSTLFSSTSK

-90 LNKSISLFLIHLSP
+90 LNKNISLFLIHLSP

-125 LYNQDSLI
+125 LYNEDSLI

-147 VIQLLD
+147 VIQLLN
-153 IKNPTHKWHWMD
+153 IKSPTHKWHWMD

-186 LDFMDFICRL
+186 LNFMDFICRL
-196 VAKSVKVFS
+196 VAKSVKVVFS
-205 ECPSNSAQ
+205 ECPGNSAQ

-238 MVSLLLPYVQKGLK
+238 IVSMLLPYIQKGLK

-283 MVQISKTLFKMPS
+283 MLQISKTLSKVPS
-296 LIRDGLACLNLL
+296 LVRDGLACLNLL
-308 LQTQNGDKLG
+308 LQTQKGDKLG
-318 KKPFNYLCETP
+318 KKPFNYLCKIP
-329 ELVALL
+329 ELVVLL

-340 GYDISPLLRYLLP
+340 GYDISPLLHYLLP
-353 HLVHTIMKSDTE
+353 HLVRSVMKSDTE

-371 ETENSIYIKHLQ
+371 ETENDIYIRHLQ
-383 AVLETIPL
+383 AILESVPL
-391 EKDLDSLL
+391 EKDLDCLL
-399 ASKFLEEF
+399 ASKLLKEF

-412 EIESNP
+412 EVESNP
-418 TKMAVLNQK
+418 TKMAALNQK

-457 ADQNLFHQF
+457 TEQNLFHQF

-478 LEVSDTSL
+478 LEYSDTSL

-545 IFRKQVKPEVIVSNL
+545 IFRKQVNPEVIVSSL
-560 LNIFQKAD
+560 LNIFQRAD
-568 LSKDGKYKVLERAV
+568 LSKDGKWYVCTLFQTTFCLYKVLERAV
-582 KILVKEEILKEK
+582 KIIVKEDILKEK
-594 KELLDAAVMQLLP
+594 KELLDEAVMQLLP
-607 FMIVTNANSKS
+607 FMIITNANSKS

-624 VCLLESDLCSLHP
+624 VCLSESDLCSLHP
-637 LLKGWPEV
+637 LLKGWPE
-645 ALEEAIKT
+645 ALEEAIKSS
-653 TKSAE
+653 KSAE
-658 LVGVANE
+658 LLGVATE
-665 KIILL
+665 KMILL
-670 LSGNLTS
+670 FSKNLTS

-698 DSVRQKVTTHIIG
+698 DSVRQKVTALVIG
-711 SVLVQCCC
+711 SLLVQCCC
-719 NTQMKENYFPVA
+719 NAQMKENYFSVA
-731 IRIFRFL
+731 IRVFCFL
-738 DKKIQNLRTCEPAE
+738 DKKIKNLRACDLAE
-752 ETSLNW
+752 ETPLNW
-758 SVETVE
+758 SLETVE
-764 ETLVPKDLL
+764 ETVVPKDLL
-773 SAYIEKLSCDETA
+773 SAYIEKLNSDETA
-786 HAEESAMV
+786 HAEESAMF

-809 SFSKEESWWNPESL
+809 SFPKEETWWNPESL
-823 NPDSRDYLHLLLGLF
+823 NRDSQDFLHLLLGLF

-849 DALQYRALM
+849 NAFQYRALM
-858 NLLFKVH
+858 NLLLKVH
-865 LKDSEVLFKFLSIL
+865 LKDSDVLFKFLSIL
-879 WTYSYNLSNQLNYE
+879 WTYSYNLSNHLNYE

-898 QTQALYIGYALL
+898 QTQALYIGCALL

-920 LLSPSSPVV
+920 LLLPSSPVV

-950 LHSLRGIKESLFYP
+950 LHSLRGIKESLFHP
-964 VLHHLEQK
+964 VLQHLEQK
-972 TEEIVSDPTYIAQ
+972 TEEIVSDPTYITQ
-985 IIGTLFEELET
+985 TMGTVFEELET

-1005 KMLEALENIL
+1005 KLLEALENIL

-1022 FPSYIARNLLKILHE
+1022 FPSYIARNLMKILHE
-1037 IHGEMVLSHLLP
+1037 VHGEMILSHLLP
-1049 ALDRLLEKVSNKHE
+1049 ALNQLLEKVFKKPE
-1063 AILKDEVI
+1063 AVLKDEVI

-1085 TLLCKNQQ
+1085 PLLCKNQQ
-1093 SLDLFIKSLHAD
+1093 SLDLFIKSLHAA
-1105 KKIYEEIPA
+1105 KKIYEEIPP

-1127 FAALSD
+1127 FAAVSD

-1176 ELEPPKKTKSLAT
+1176 ELEPPEKTKSLAT

-1203 PQDAELAPETNHL
+1203 PQDAELAPETSHF

-1274 NICQKL
+1274 SICQKL
-1280 SSDGSKVPAD
+1280 SSNGSKVPAD
-1290 VLDKEKFNV
+1290 ILDKEKFNV

-1368 PALIQD
+1368 PALIQ
-1374 KVLHNIM
+1374 
-1381 PIFTFMG
+1381 
-1388 ANVLRLDD
+1388 
-1396 TYTFQVIN
+1396 
-1404 KTVQMVI
+1404 
-1411 PALIQAED
+1411 AED
-1419 SDLSESSGGVEE
+1419 SDLAESSGSVEE

-1501 EFWISICCEFNV
+1501 EFWIFICCEFNV
-1513 RSQLQSV
+1513 RSQFQSM

-1526 LTELPENKEDDPEIK
+1526 LTELPENKEDDPGPK
-1541 KLRTCKTKPKN
+1541 KSRTCKTKPKN

-1590 KIVEYEGREELQEL
+1590 KIVECEETEELQEL

-1663 GLMMNQ
+1663 GLMSNQ

-1702 VPELIAIVKCRRKE
+1702 VPELIAIVKCKRKE

-1754 IDLISSEKEEK
+1754 VDLISSEKEEK

-1781 LKAQVIPQLPRLM
+1781 LKAQAIPQLPRLM

-1816 AITALLKVAETLP
+1816 AVTALLKVAETLP
-1829 HFLSPYLLECLLQVV
+1829 HFLSPYLLDCLLQVV

-1852 FGPSSQISVRVST
+1852 FGPSSQISLRVAS

-1874 APRILLP
+1874 APRIFLP
-1881 AVTKCYSEVL
+1881 AVTKCYSEVA

-1905 KEHIAGMEKE
+1905 REHIVGMEKE

-1921 PELTAFF
+1921 PELTTFF
-1928 MKVLDFRTEHA
+1928 MKVLDFRTDHA
-1939 EDDLEEVG
+1939 QDDLEEVG
-1947 KIEAYII
+1947 KTEAYII

-1976 FDWSKTEA
+1976 FDWSKTES
-1984 TLRDRLLTFH
+1984 TLKDRLLTFH

-2028 SKTDEAFFDSDNNTE
+2028 SKTDEAFFDSDNNIE
-2043 KSCLLLQFTMD
+2043 KSCLLLQFTLD

-2069 KERAETLMQPLVDQ
+2069 KERTETLMQPLVDQ
-2083 LENVLGGDEKFQERV
+2083 LENVIGGDEKFQERV
-2098 TAHLIPCIAQ
+2098 TEHLIPCIAQ

-2122 NYQILLKTRHNSPK
+2122 NYQILLKTRHSSPK
-2136 VRFAALLA
+2136 VRFASLLA

>member
-76 GLERSV
+76 ALERSV

-90 LNKSISLFLIHLSP
+90 LNKNISLFLIHLSP

-119 HRFHIH
+119 QRFHIH

-153 IKNPTHKWHWMD
+153 IKSPTHKWHWMD

-205 ECPSNSAQ
+205 ECPGNTAQ

-283 MVQISKTLFKMPS
+283 MVQISKTLFKVPS

-318 KKPFNYLCETP
+318 KKPFNYLCKSP
-329 ELVALL
+329 EVVTLL
-335 QGLSA
+335 QGLST
-340 GYDISPLLRYLLP
+340 GYDMSPLLRYLLP
-353 HLVHTIMKSDTE
+353 HLVHTIVKSDT
-365 EQEESE
+365 EESE
-371 ETENSIYIKHLQ
+371 ETENDIYIKHLQ
-383 AVLETIPL
+383 AILEIDFSSFPY
-391 EKDLDSLL
+391 
-399 ASKFLEEF
+399 
-407 ISCGT
+407 
-412 EIESNP
+412 
-418 TKMAVLNQK
+418 AVL
-427 ILPLI
+427 
-432 RLLERKYPKALD
+432 RLLLIILMVLSFGRYPKALD

-457 ADQNLFHQF
+457 AAQNLFHQF

-478 LEVSDTSL
+478 LEDSDTSL

-545 IFRKQVKPEVIVSNL
+545 TFREQVNPEVIVSSL
-560 LNIFQKAD
+560 LNIFKKAD
-568 LSKDGKYKVLERAV
+568 LSKDGKWYKVLERAV

-607 FMIVTNANSKS
+607 FMIITNANSKS
-618 SDWKMA
+618 SDCKMA
-624 VCLLESDLCSLHP
+624 VCLSESDLCSLHP
-637 LLKGWPEV
+637 LLKGWPE
-645 ALEEAIKT
+645 ALEEAIKS
-653 TKSAE
+653 TKSAD

-688 DLILVAETES
+688 DLLLVAETES
-698 DSVRQKVTTHIIG
+698 DSVRQRVTTHIIA

-731 IRIFRFL
+731 IRVFRFL
-738 DKKIQNLRTCEPAE
+738 DKKIQNLRTCEPAQVR
-752 ETSLNW
+752 LYC
-758 SVETVE
+758 
-764 ETLVPKDLL
+764 PLL
-773 SAYIEKLSCDETA
+773 TRDVC
-786 HAEESAMV
+786 
-794 LFLLKNFINGLKPPL
+794 FLLVSEGVPMHLLCLNYFFHFL
-809 SFSKEESWWNPESL
+809 EESWWNPESL
-823 NPDSRDYLHLLLGLF
+823 HQDSQDYLHLLLGLF
-838 DLLVSGASEGS
+838 DLLVSGASERS
-849 DALQYRALM
+849 NALQYRALM
-858 NLLFKVH
+858 NLLFKVLFLH
-865 LKDSEVLFKFLSIL
+865 LFGVDASSGTATVKF
-879 WTYSYNLSNQLNYE
+879 
-893 VSAML
+893 SAL
-898 QTQALYIGYALL
+898 TLL
-910 ESQTNQKKKQ
+910 CSFPPS
-920 LLSPSSPVV
+920 LLLAVV

-936 GSPVSEVRRAALNC
+936 ASPVSEVRRAALNC
-950 LHSLRGIKESLFYP
+950 LHSLRGIKESLFHP
-964 VLHHLEQK
+964 VLQHLEQK
-972 TEEIVSDPTYIAQ
+972 TEEIISDPTYIAQ
-985 IIGTLFEELET
+985 IMGTLFEELET

-1005 KMLEALENIL
+1005 KLLEALENIL

-1022 FPSYIARNLLKILHE
+1022 FPSYIARNLMKILHE

-1049 ALDRLLEKVSNKHE
+1049 ALDRLLEKVFNKPE
-1063 AILKDEVI
+1063 AMLKDEVI

-1085 TLLCKNQQ
+1085 TLLCKDQQ
-1093 SLDLFIKSLHAD
+1093 SLDLFIKSLHAA
-1105 KKIYEEIPA
+1105 KKIYEEIPP

-1127 FAALSD
+1127 FAAVSD
-1133 GMVQQKLLKVLFDLL
+1133 GMVQRKLLKVLFDLL

-1156 AQTISSVFKGITVC
+1156 AQTISSVFKGVSVC
-1170 AEQIVK
+1170 AEQIVR
-1176 ELEPPKKTKSLAT
+1176 ELEPPEKTKSLAT

-1203 PQDAELAPETNHL
+1203 PQDAELAAETRPF

-1274 NICQKL
+1274 NICQRL

-1290 VLDKEKFNV
+1290 ILDKEKFNV

-1374 KVLHNIM
+1374 
-1381 PIFTFMG
+1381 
-1388 ANVLRLDD
+1388 
-1396 TYTFQVIN
+1396 
-1404 KTVQMVI
+1404 
-1411 PALIQAED
+1411 
-1419 SDLSESSGGVEE
+1419 SDLSESSGGVQE

-1513 RSQLQSV
+1513 RSQFQSM

-1526 LTELPENKEDDPEIK
+1526 LTELPENKEGGGCSIPGN
-1541 KLRTCKTKPKN
+1541 TKPKN
-1552 QDGQLFNVESHS
+1552 QEGQLFNVESHS
-1564 DKQLRHFKF
+1564 DKQLRHLKF

-1590 KIVEYEGREELQEL
+1590 KVIMSPCYLLKVTSFLS
-1604 EQRLLE
+1604 RLLE

-1689 KWQKSQILQLLEL
+1689 KWQKSQVRQRLLEL
-1702 VPELIAIVKCRRKE
+1702 VPELIAIVTCRRKE

-1781 LKAQVIPQLPRLM
+1781 LKAQAIPQLPRLM

-1816 AITALLKVAETLP
+1816 AVTALLKVAETLP

-1852 FGPSSQISVRVST
+1852 FGPSSQISVRVAA

-1881 AVTKCYSEVL
+1881 AVTKCYNEYWE
-1891 HTRKNC
+1891 KNC

-1928 MKVLDFRTEHA
+1928 MKVLNFRTEHA

-1947 KIEAYII
+1947 RIEAYII

-2054 CLHKLFLFDTQKFLS
+2054 CLHKLFLFDTQKFVS

>member
-16 NDPSLLDRSEV
+16 SDASLLDRSQA
-27 ASLLFTCKE
+27 ASLLFDCRE
-36 AATIDRDTFFAIG
+36 AAAIDRDTFFAIG

-64 EFQSSLFSSTSK
+64 VFQSSLFSSMSK

-82 QTKAVNQQ
+82 QTKTVNQQ
-90 LNKSISLFLIHLSP
+90 LNQNISLFLIHLSP

-133 GCVLPYHETNLFVR
+133 GCVLPYHETKLFVR
-147 VIQLLD
+147 VIQLLN
-153 IKNPTHKWHWMD
+153 IKSPTHKWHWLD

-176 GTVITHCYKD
+176 GTLITHCHKD

-196 VAKSVKVFS
+196 VTRSVKVFS
-205 ECPSNSAQ
+205 ECPGNSAQ

-218 VFYASTIVSALG
+218 AFYASTIVSALA
-230 AAEKITDT
+230 AAEKITDSI
-238 MVSLLLPYVQKGLK
+238 VSMLLPYIQKGLK

-270 VKVTVET
+270 VKVTVDS

-283 MVQISKTLFKMPS
+283 MLQISKTLSKVPS
-296 LIRDGLACLNLL
+296 LARDGVACLNLL
-308 LQTQNGDKLG
+308 LQTQKGDSLG
-318 KKPFNYLCETP
+318 KKPFNYLCSNP
-329 ELVALL
+329 ELVTLL
-335 QGLSA
+335 HGLSE

-353 HLVHTIMKSDTE
+353 HLVCSIMKHDAE

-371 ETENSIYIKHLQ
+371 EREDHIHIRHLEAILQ
-383 AVLETIPL
+383 NIPL
-391 EKDLDSLL
+391 ENDLDHLL

-407 ISCGT
+407 ISYGT
-412 EIESNP
+412 EIECNP
-418 TKMAVLNQK
+418 TKMSAVNQK
-427 ILPLI
+427 LLPLI

-444 SVLEKHLEDCTDE
+444 SVLEEHLEGATDQ

-478 LEVSDTSL
+478 LEDSDTSL

-504 LKDVIETSKEGFDQA
+504 LKDIIETSKEGFDQS

-530 DDNRDVVMSALSSLE
+530 DDTPQLSDVE
-545 IFRKQVKPEVIVSNL
+545 IFRKQVNSEVVVSSL
-560 LNIFQKAD
+560 LNIFQRAD
-568 LSKDGKYKVLERAV
+568 LSKDGKWYKVLERAIQ
-582 KILVKEEILKEK
+582 ILVKEEILKEK
-594 KELLDAAVMQLLP
+594 KELLDEAVMQLLP
-607 FMIVTNANSKS
+607 FMVITNGNSKS
-618 SDWKMA
+618 SEWKMA
-624 VCLLESDLCSLHP
+624 ICLSESDLCTLHP

-645 ALEEAIKT
+645 LQEAIKSS
-653 TKSAE
+653 KSAE
-658 LVGVANE
+658 LVGVVSKE
-665 KIILL
+665 MILL
-670 LSGNLTS
+670 FSKNMTS
-677 GDPSLLLQMVD
+677 GDPSSLLQMVD

-698 DSVRQKVTTHIIG
+698 DSVRQKVTAHIIG
-711 SVLVQCCC
+711 SMLVQCCC
-719 NTQMKENYFPVA
+719 NLQMKENYFSVA
-731 IRIFRFL
+731 LRVFRFL
-738 DKKIQNLRTCEPAE
+738 DEKIRNLEAHHPAE
-752 ETSLNW
+752 KTPSDW
-758 SVETVE
+758 SVETRQE
-764 ETLVPKDLL
+764 SLVPMGLL
-773 SAYIEKLSCDETA
+773 TACIEKLNSDRSVD
-786 HAEESAMV
+786 AEESAIF
-794 LFLLKNFINGLKPPL
+794 LFLLKSFINGLTAPL
-809 SFSKEESWWNPESL
+809 SFPKEETWWNPESL
-823 NPDSRDYLHLLLGLF
+823 NQDSQDYLHLLLGLF
-838 DLLVSGASEGS
+838 DLLVCGASEGS
-849 DALQYRALM
+849 DAVQYRALM
-858 NLLFKVH
+858 NLLLKVH
-865 LKDSEVLFKFLSIL
+865 LKDSEILFKFLSML
-879 WTYSYNLSNQLNYE
+879 WTYSFNLSNHLNYE
-893 VSAML
+893 VNAML
-898 QTQALYIGYALL
+898 QTRALYIGYAVLA
-910 ESQTNQKKKQ
+910 SQTYQKKKQ
-920 LLSPSSPVV
+920 LLAPSSPVV

-950 LHSLRGIKESLFYP
+950 FHSLSSVKESLFHP
-964 VLHHLEQK
+964 VLQHLGQK
-972 TEEIVSDPTYIAQ
+972 TEEIISDPTYITQ
-985 IIGTLFEELET
+985 IMATLFEELQM

-1005 KMLEALENIL
+1005 KFSEALENIV
-1015 DCVQSPI
+1015 DCVQNPI
-1022 FPSYIARNLLKILHE
+1022 CPSYVTRNIMKILHQV
-1037 IHGEMVLSHLLP
+1037 HGEMILSHLLP
-1049 ALDRLLEKVSNKHE
+1049 ALDRLLEKVLKE
-1063 AILKDEVI
+1063 PETMLKDEVV

-1076 LGKFNEYSA
+1076 LGKFNEQSA

-1093 SLDLFIKSLHAD
+1093 SLDLFIKSLHTAT
-1105 KKIYEEIPA
+1105 KIYEEVPP

-1127 FAALSD
+1127 FAAVSD
-1133 GMVQQKLLKVLFDLL
+1133 GRVQQKLLRVLFDLL
-1148 LNCKNPLC
+1148 LNCKDPLC
-1156 AQTISSVFKGITVC
+1156 AQTISSVFKGISVC
-1170 AEQIVK
+1170 AEQIVT
-1176 ELEPPKKTKSLAT
+1176 ELEPPEKTKSLAT

-1194 RQKMQQQRK
+1194 RQKMQQQKK
-1203 PQDAELAPETNHL
+1203 PQDTELAPETSNF
-1216 SWQRVMLILELLQHK
+1216 SWQRVMLVLELLQHK
-1231 KKLRRPQALVPAL
+1231 KKLKRPQALVPVL
-1244 FNLLSRCLEPMASEE
+1244 FNLLSRCLEPLTSEE

-1280 SSDGSKVPAD
+1280 SPDGGKIPAD
-1290 VLDKEKFNV
+1290 ILDKEKFNV
-1299 ELIVQCIRISKM
+1299 ELIVQCIRVSKM

-1330 DKVLHN
+1330 
-1336 IMPIFT
+1336 
-1342 FMGANVLRLDDT
+1342 
-1354 YTFQVINKTVQMVI
+1354 
-1368 PALIQD
+1368 D

-1452 LPILSQLITTVGGDK
+1452 LPILTQLITTVGGDR

-1478 QYVTKTVTATS
+1478 QYVTKTATATS

-1501 EFWISICCEFNV
+1501 EFWISICCEFSV
-1513 RSQLQSV
+1513 HSQLQSM

-1526 LTELPENKEDDPEIK
+1526 LTQLPENKEDDPRPK
-1541 KLRTCKTKPKN
+1541 KLRACKTKLKN
-1552 QDGQLFNVESHS
+1552 QDGQLFSVESHS

-1573 LSVSFMSQLLSS
+1573 LSVSFMSQLLTS
-1585 QSFVK
+1585 QGLVK
-1590 KIVEYEGREELQEL
+1590 KIVECEGTEELQKL

-1610 EVLHYINT
+1610 DVLHYINT

-1625 NVDKPTAKFWRVLL
+1625 NADKPTAKFWRVLL
-1639 SKCYDMLDKVN
+1639 NKSYDMLDKVN
-1650 ALLPTETFIPVIG
+1650 ALLPTETFIPVIR
-1663 GLMMNQ
+1663 GLMTNQ

-1689 KWQKSQILQLLEL
+1689 RWQKSQVRQLLEL
-1702 VPELIAIVKCRRKE
+1702 VPELLAIVRCKRKE
-1716 EEEEQAINRQTALFS
+1716 EEEEQVINRQTALFS

-1741 ENPAPFVP
+1741 ENPLPFVP

-1754 IDLISSEKEEK
+1754 IDLVSSEKEEK

-1781 LKAQVIPQLPRLM
+1781 LKAQAIPQLPRLM
-1794 PALLKTLKSKKE
+1794 PALLKTLKNKKE
-1806 LVSNE
+1806 LISNE

-1816 AITALLKVAETLP
+1816 AVTALLKVAETLP
-1829 HFLSPYLLECLLQVV
+1829 HFLSPYLTDCLLQVV
-1844 RLEKIVAE
+1844 RLERVVAE
-1852 FGPSSQISVRVST
+1852 FGPSSQISLRVTS
-1865 LKTILATRL
+1865 LKTILATKL

-1881 AVTKCYSEVL
+1881 AVAKCYNEVAN
-1891 HTRKNC
+1891 TRKNC
-1897 LGPLMNIL
+1897 LGSLMNIL
-1905 KEHIAGMEKE
+1905 KEHIVVMEKE
-1915 HLISHQ
+1915 QLISHQ
-1921 PELTAFF
+1921 VELTAFF
-1928 MKVLDFRTEHA
+1928 MEALDFRTEHA
-1939 EDDLEEVG
+1939 QDDLEEVG
-1947 KIEAYII
+1947 KTETYII

-1976 FDWSKTEA
+1976 FDWSKTESA
-1984 TLRDRLLTFH
+1984 LKDRLLTFH
-1994 RIADCIA
+1994 RLADCIA
-2001 DKLKG
+2001 DRLRG

-2022 LNQVNI
+2022 LNQLNA
-2028 SKTDEAFFDSDNNTE
+2028 SKTDEAFFDSENSTE

-2069 KERAETLMQPLVDQ
+2069 KERAETLMMPLVDQ

-2098 TAHLIPCIAQ
+2098 TAHLVPCIAQ

-2122 NYQILLKTRHNSPK
+2122 NYQILLKTRHASSK

-2144 LIEVAQKLKENYL
+2144 LLEVAEKLKENYL

>member
-16 NDPSLLDRSEV
+16 TDPSLLDRSEV

-64 EFQSSLFSSTSK
+64 EFQSSLFSSTAK

-90 LNKSISLFLIHLSP
+90 LDKNISLFLIHLSP

-119 HRFHIH
+119 QRFHIH

-153 IKNPTHKWHWMD
+153 IKSPTHKWHWMD

-196 VAKSVKVFS
+196 VARSVKVFS
-205 ECPSNSAQ
+205 ECPGNSAQ

-308 LQTQNGDKLG
+308 LQTQKGDKLG
-318 KKPFNYLCETP
+318 KKPFNYLCKGP
-329 ELVALL
+329 ELVTFL

-340 GYDISPLLRYLLP
+340 GYDISPLLRYMLP

-371 ETENSIYIKHLQ
+371 ETENDIYIKHLQ
-383 AVLETIPL
+383 AILESIPL

-412 EIESNP
+412 EVESNP
-418 TKMAVLNQK
+418 TKMAALNQK

-444 SVLEKHLEDCTDE
+444 SVLEKHLEDCANE

-473 GKYKF
+473 GKYEF
-478 LEVSDTSL
+478 LEVCETSL

-519 FIEEAIFGRLK
+519 FIQEAIFGRLK

-545 IFRKQVKPEVIVSNL
+545 IFREQVNPEVLVSSL

-568 LSKDGKYKVLERAV
+568 LSKDGKWYKVLEQTV

-607 FMIVTNANSKS
+607 FMIITNANSKS
-618 SDWKMA
+618 ADWKMA
-624 VCLLESDLCSLHP
+624 VCLSQSGLCSLHP
-637 LLKGWPEV
+637 FLKGWPE
-645 ALEEAIKT
+645 ALEEAIKST
-653 TKSAE
+653 ESAE
-658 LVGVANE
+658 LVGVAN
-665 KIILL
+665 KKMIGL
-670 LSGNLTS
+670 LSRNLTS
-677 GDPSLLLQMVD
+677 EDPSLLLQRVD

-711 SVLVQCCC
+711 AVLVQRCC
-719 NTQMKENYFPVA
+719 NARRKENYLPVA
-731 IRIFRFL
+731 NRVLRFL
-738 DKKIQNLRTCEPAE
+738 DKKIKNLRSCEPAE
-752 ETSLNW
+752 ETPLSW

-764 ETLVPKDLL
+764 DTLVPEDLL
-773 SAYIEKLSCDETA
+773 IAYIEKLKSDETA

-794 LFLLKNFINGLKPPL
+794 LFLLKNFIKGLKIPM
-809 SFSKEESWWNPESL
+809 SFVKEIYWWNPESL
-823 NPDSRDYLHLLLGLF
+823 KQDSQEYLHIILGLF
-838 DLLVSGASEGS
+838 DLLVSGASEGR

-858 NLLFKVH
+858 NLLFKEH
-865 LKDSEVLFKFLSIL
+865 LENSKLLFKFLSIL
-879 WTYSYNLSNQLNYE
+879 WSYNYNLSNQLNYE

-898 QTQALYIGYALL
+898 QTRALYIGYALL
-910 ESQTNQKKKQ
+910 ESQADQNKKR

-929 ISLLINL
+929 VSLLINL
-936 GSPVSEVRRAALNC
+936 ASPVSEVRRAALNC
-950 LHSLRGIKESLFYP
+950 LHSLGGIKESLFHP
-964 VLHHLEQK
+964 VLQHLEQK

-985 IIGTLFEELET
+985 IMGTLFEDIET
-996 QPKQKSQKK
+996 QSKQKPQKK
-1005 KMLEALENIL
+1005 ELLEALETIL
-1015 DCVQSPI
+1015 DCVQNRI
-1022 FPSYIARNLLKILHE
+1022 FPSYIARNLMNILHE
-1037 IHGEMVLSHLLP
+1037 VHGEVVLSHLLP
-1049 ALDRLLEKVSNKHE
+1049 VLERLLEKVSDNAE
-1063 AILKDEVI
+1063 AMFKDEVI

-1085 TLLCKNQQ
+1085 TLLSKNDE
-1093 SLDLFIKSLHAD
+1093 SLDLFIKSLHAA
-1105 KKIYEEIPA
+1105 KKIYEEIPP

-1127 FAALSD
+1127 FAAVSD

-1148 LNCKNPLC
+1148 LDCKNPLC

-1176 ELEPPKKTKSLAT
+1176 ELEPPEKTKNLAT

-1194 RQKMQQQRK
+1194 RQKMQQQRR
-1203 PQDAELAPETNHL
+1203 PQGAELAPATKHS

-1231 KKLRRPQALVPAL
+1231 KKLRHPQALVPAL
-1244 FNLLSRCLEPMASEE
+1244 FNLLSRCLERAASKE

-1290 VLDKEKFNV
+1290 ILDKEKFSV
-1299 ELIVQCIRISKM
+1299 ELIVQCIRYSKM

-1317 ALLLLGAVAGMFP
+1317 GLLLLSAVAGIFP
-1330 DKVLHN
+1330 
-1336 IMPIFT
+1336 
-1342 FMGANVLRLDDT
+1342 
-1354 YTFQVINKTVQMVI
+1354 
-1368 PALIQD
+1368 D

-1419 SDLSESSGGVEE
+1419 SDLSESSGSVQE
-1431 VVIKIIRV
+1431 VVIKVIRV

-1478 QYVTKTVTATS
+1478 QYVTKTVTATP

-1513 RSQLQSV
+1513 RSQFQSV

-1526 LTELPENKEDDPEIK
+1526 LTELPENKEDDPGTK
-1541 KLRTCKTKPKN
+1541 KLTCKTKPEN
-1552 QDGQLFNVESHS
+1552 QEGQLFNVESHS

-1590 KIVEYEGREELQEL
+1590 KIVEYEQPEELQEL

-1610 EVLHYINT
+1610 EVLQYINT

-1689 KWQKSQILQLLEL
+1689 KWHKSQILQLLEL
-1702 VPELIAIVKCRRKE
+1702 VPELIAIVKCKRKE

-1781 LKAQVIPQLPRLM
+1781 LKAQAIPQLPRLM

-1844 RLEKIVAE
+1844 RLERIVAK
-1852 FGPSSQISVRVST
+1852 FGATSQISVRVAA
-1865 LKTILATRL
+1865 LKSILATRL

-1881 AVTKCYSEVL
+1881 AVTKCYGEVL

-1905 KEHIAGMEKE
+1905 KEHITGMEKE

-1921 PELTAFF
+1921 TELTAFF

-1984 TLRDRLLTFH
+1984 ALRDRLLTFH

-2122 NYQILLKTRHNSPK
+2122 NYQILLKTRHSSPK

>member
-1 MTSLAEQLKRLALPQ
+1 MTSLAEQLRRLALPQ
-16 NDPSLLDRSEV
+16 SDPSLLSRAEA
-27 ASLLFTCKE
+27 ASLLFDCKE
-36 AATIDRDTFFAIG
+36 AAAVDRDTFFAIG

-64 EFQSSLFSSTSK
+64 VFQSSLFSSMSK

-82 QTKAVNQQ
+82 QSKAVNQQ
-90 LNKSISLFLIHLSP
+90 LNQNISLFLIHLSP

-133 GCVLPYHETNLFVR
+133 GCVLPYHETKLFVR
-147 VIQLLD
+147 VIQLLN
-153 IKNPTHKWHWMD
+153 IKSPTHKWHWLD

-176 GTVITHCYKD
+176 GTLITHCYKD

-205 ECPSNSAQ
+205 ELPGNSAQ

-218 VFYASTIVSALG
+218 AFYASTIVSALG
-230 AAEKITDT
+230 AAENITDSI
-238 MVSLLLPYVQKGLK
+238 VSMLLPYIQKGLK
-252 SSVQDYRAATYM
+252 SSIQDYRAATYM

-270 VKVTVET
+270 VKVTVEV

-283 MVQISKTLFKMPS
+283 MLQISKTLSKVPS
-296 LIRDGLACLNLL
+296 LAREGVACLNLL
-308 LQTQNGDKLG
+308 LQTQKGDNLG
-318 KKPFNYLCETP
+318 KKPFNYLCNNP
-329 ELVALL
+329 ELVTLL
-335 QGLSA
+335 QGLSE

-353 HLVHTIMKSDTE
+353 HLVCSIMKYDAGKLE
-365 EQEESE
+365 REDH
-371 ETENSIYIKHLQ
+371 IYISHLEAILQ
-383 AVLETIPL
+383 TIPL
-391 EKDLDSLL
+391 EKDLDHLL
-399 ASKFLEEF
+399 AS
-407 ISCGT
+407 
-412 EIESNP
+412 
-418 TKMAVLNQK
+418 
-427 ILPLI
+427 
-432 RLLERKYPKALD
+432 YPKALD
-444 SVLEKHLEDCTDE
+444 AVLEEHLEGATDQ

-466 ISLSLSC
+466 ISLSQSC

-478 LEVSDTSL
+478 LEDSDTSL

-504 LKDVIETSKEGFDQA
+504 LKDVIETSKEGFDES
-519 FIEEAIFGRLK
+519 FIEEAIFERLK
-530 DDNRDVVMSALSSLE
+530 DDNRDVVMSAFSALE
-545 IFRKQVKPEVIVSNL
+545 IFRKQVNPEVVVSSL
-560 LNIFQKAD
+560 LNIFQRAD
-568 LSKDGKYKVLERAV
+568 LSKDGKWYKVLERAV
-582 KILVKEEILKEK
+582 EILVKEKILKEK
-594 KELLDAAVMQLLP
+594 KELLDEAVTQLLP
-607 FMIVTNANSKS
+607 FMVITNANSKS
-618 SDWKMA
+618 SEWKMA
-624 VCLLESDLCSLHP
+624 ICLSESDLCSLHP
-637 LLKGWPEV
+637 LLKGWPE
-645 ALEEAIKT
+645 ALQAAIKSS
-653 TKSAE
+653 KPAE
-658 LVGVANE
+658 LIGAVNKE
-665 KIILL
+665 MILL
-670 LSGNLTS
+670 FSKNMTS

-688 DLILVAETES
+688 DLICVAETES
-698 DSVRQKVTTHIIG
+698 DNVKQKVTAHIIG

-719 NTQMKENYFPVA
+719 DSQMKESYFSVA
-731 IRIFRFL
+731 IRVFRFL
-738 DKKIQNLRTCEPAE
+738 DEKIRNLKACHPAE
-752 ETSLNW
+752 EIPSNW
-758 SVETVE
+758 SIETTQE
-764 ETLVPKDLL
+764 SLVPMDLL
-773 SAYIEKLSCDETA
+773 TAYIEKLDSDQTVD
-786 HAEESAMV
+786 AEESAMFV
-794 LFLLKNFINGLKPPL
+794 FLLKSFIHHLKPPS
-809 SFSKEESWWNPESL
+809 SFPKGTWWNPESL
-823 NPDSRDYLHLLLGLF
+823 NQDSQNYLHLLLGLF
-838 DLLVSGASEGS
+838 DLLVCGASEGGNVV
-849 DALQYRALM
+849 QYRALM
-858 NLLFKVH
+858 NLLLKVH
-865 LKDSEVLFKFLSIL
+865 VKDSEVLFKFLSIL
-879 WTYSYNLSNQLNYE
+879 WTYSFNLSNHLNYE
-893 VSAML
+893 VNAML
-898 QTQALYIGYALL
+898 QTRALYIGYAVLV
-910 ESQTNQKKKQ
+910 SQTYQKKKQ

-950 LHSLRGIKESLFYP
+950 FRSLSGVKESLFHP
-964 VLHHLEQK
+964 IFQHLGQK
-972 TEEIVSDPTYIAQ
+972 TEEIISDPTYITQ
-985 IIGTLFEELET
+985 IMATLFEELQT

-1005 KMLEALENIL
+1005 KLSEALESIL
-1015 DCVQSPI
+1015 DCVQNPI
-1022 FPSYIARNLLKILHE
+1022 CPSYVARSLMKILHE
-1037 IHGEMVLSHLLP
+1037 VHGEMILSHLLP
-1049 ALDRLLEKVSNKHE
+1049 ALDRLLEKVSKE
-1063 AILKDEVI
+1063 PETMLKDEAVF
-1071 LLHLI
+1071 LHLI
-1076 LGKFNEYSA
+1076 LGKFNEHSA

-1093 SLDLFIKSLHAD
+1093 SLDLFIKSLHAA
-1105 KKIYEEIPA
+1105 KKIYEEIPP

-1127 FAALSD
+1127 FAAVSD

-1156 AQTISSVFKGITVC
+1156 AQTISSVFKGISVC
-1170 AEQIVK
+1170 AEQIVT
-1176 ELEPPKKTKSLAT
+1176 ELEPPEKTRSLTT

-1194 RQKMQQQRK
+1194 RQKMQQQKK
-1203 PQDAELAPETNHL
+1203 PQEAELAPETSHF

-1231 KKLRRPQALVPAL
+1231 KKLKRPQALVPAL
-1244 FNLLSRCLEPMASEE
+1244 FNLLSRCLEPQASEE

-1299 ELIVQCIRISKM
+1299 ELIVQCIRVSKM

-1368 PALIQD
+1368 PALIQ
-1374 KVLHNIM
+1374 
-1381 PIFTFMG
+1381 
-1388 ANVLRLDD
+1388 
-1396 TYTFQVIN
+1396 
-1404 KTVQMVI
+1404 
-1411 PALIQAED
+1411 AED
-1419 SDLSESSGGVEE
+1419 SDLSESSGSVEE

-1452 LPILSQLITTVGGDK
+1452 LPILTQLITTVGGER

-1501 EFWISICCEFNV
+1501 EFWISICCEFNIH
-1513 RSQLQSV
+1513 SQFQSM
-1520 MKIIQY
+1520 MKIIHY
-1526 LTELPENKEDDPEIK
+1526 LTELPENKEDDPGPK
-1541 KLRTCKTKPKN
+1541 KSRTCKTKLKN

-1564 DKQLRHFKF
+1564 GKQLRHFKF
-1573 LSVSFMSQLLSS
+1573 LSVSFMSQLLTS
-1585 QSFVK
+1585 QSLVK
-1590 KIVEYEGREELQEL
+1590 KIVECEETEELQKL

-1610 EVLHYINT
+1610 DVLHYINT

-1625 NVDKPTAKFWRVLL
+1625 NADKPTAKFWRVLL
-1639 SKCYDMLDKVN
+1639 SKSYEMMDKVN
-1650 ALLPTETFIPVIG
+1650 ALLPTETFIPVIR
-1663 GLMMNQ
+1663 GLMTNQ

-1689 KWQKSQILQLLEL
+1689 RWQKSQIRQLLEL
-1702 VPELIAIVKCRRKE
+1702 VPELIAIVQCKRKE

-1741 ENPAPFVP
+1741 ENPMPFVP

-1770 ALLCIA
+1770 AFLCIA

-1781 LKAQVIPQLPRLM
+1781 LKAQTIPQLPRLM
-1794 PALLKTLKSKKE
+1794 PALLKTLKNKKE
-1806 LVSNE
+1806 LISNE

-1816 AITALLKVAETLP
+1816 AVTALLKVAETLP
-1829 HFLSPYLLECLLQVV
+1829 HFLSPYLMDCLLQVV
-1844 RLEKIVAE
+1844 RLERIVVE
-1852 FGPSSQISVRVST
+1852 FGPSSQINVRVTS
-1865 LKTILATRL
+1865 LKSILATKL

-1881 AVTKCYSEVL
+1881 AVTKCYSEVANN
-1891 HTRKNC
+1891 RKNC
-1897 LGPLMNIL
+1897 VGPLMNIL
-1905 KEHIAGMEKE
+1905 KEHIVVMEKD

-1921 PELTAFF
+1921 SELTAFF
-1928 MKVLDFRTEHA
+1928 MTALDFRTEHA
-1939 EDDLEEVG
+1939 QDDLEEVG
-1947 KIEAYII
+1947 KTETYII

-1976 FDWSKTEA
+1976 FDWSKTES
-1984 TLRDRLLTFH
+1984 TLKDRLLTFH
-1994 RIADCIA
+1994 RLADCIA

-2022 LNQVNI
+2022 LNQLNV
-2028 SKTDEAFFDSDNNTE
+2028 SKTDEAFFDSENSTE

-2054 CLHKLFLFDTQKFLS
+2054 CLHKLFLYDTQKFLS
-2069 KERAETLMQPLVDQ
+2069 KERAETLMMPLVDQ
-2083 LENVLGGDEKFQERV
+2083 LENMLGGDEKFQGRV
-2098 TAHLIPCIAQ
+2098 TEHLVPCIAQ

-2122 NYQILLKTRHNSPK
+2122 NYHILLKMRHASSK

-2144 LIEVAQKLKENYL
+2144 LLEVAEKLKENYL

>member
-27 ASLLFTCKE
+27 ASLLFNCKE

-90 LNKSISLFLIHLSP
+90 LNKNISLFLIHLSP

-153 IKNPTHKWHWMD
+153 IKSPTHKWHWMD

-238 MVSLLLPYVQKGLK
+238 MVSLLLPYIQKGLK

-283 MVQISKTLFKMPS
+283 MVQISKTLFKVPS
-296 LIRDGLACLNLL
+296 LIRDGLAFYMNQIFPLCKIPNL
-308 LQTQNGDKLG
+308 T
-318 KKPFNYLCETP
+318 
-329 ELVALL
+329 LL

-340 GYDISPLLRYLLP
+340 GYDVSPLLRYLLP
-353 HLVHTIMKSDTE
+353 HLVHTIVKSDTGKLT
-365 EQEESE
+365 Q
-371 ETENSIYIKHLQ
+371 
-383 AVLETIPL
+383 VLFKTWASL
-391 EKDLDSLL
+391 KDRYL
-399 ASKFLEEF
+399 KFLEEF
-407 ISCGT
+407 ISHGT

-418 TKMAVLNQK
+418 TKMAALNQK

-473 GKYKF
+473 GKYEF
-478 LEVSDTSL
+478 LEDSDTSL

-545 IFRKQVKPEVIVSNL
+545 VGVCL
-560 LNIFQKAD
+560 LACEI
-568 LSKDGKYKVLERAV
+568 LPGLECVTGMYSVLEQAV

-594 KELLDAAVMQLLP
+594 KELLDEAVMQLLP
-607 FMIVTNANSKS
+607 FMIITNANSKS

-624 VCLLESDLCSLHP
+624 VCLSESDLCSLHP
-637 LLKGWPEV
+637 LLKGWPE
-645 ALEEAIKT
+645 ALEEAVKS

-665 KIILL
+665 KMILL

-731 IRIFRFL
+731 IRVFRFL
-738 DKKIQNLRTCEPAE
+738 DKKIKNLRTCESAE
-752 ETSLNW
+752 VRYYL
-758 SVETVE
+758 
-764 ETLVPKDLL
+764 LVNMKSTKCLL
-773 SAYIEKLSCDETA
+773 LTRDVC
-786 HAEESAMV
+786 
-794 LFLLKNFINGLKPPL
+794 FLLVSEGVPVDPL
-809 SFSKEESWWNPESL
+809 CLNCNLYFLEESWWNPESL
-823 NPDSRDYLHLLLGLF
+823 NQDSQDYLHLLLGLF

-849 DALQYRALM
+849 NALQYRALM

-879 WTYSYNLSNQLNYE
+879 WTYGYNLSNHLNYE

-920 LLSPSSPVV
+920 LLSPSSPVMV
-929 ISLLINL
+929 SLLINL

-950 LHSLRGIKESLFYP
+950 LHSLRGIKESLFHP
-964 VLHHLEQK
+964 VLQHLEQK
-972 TEEIVSDPTYIAQ
+972 TEEIISDPTYVAQ
-985 IIGTLFEELET
+985 IMETLFEELET

-1005 KMLEALENIL
+1005 KLLEALENIL
-1015 DCVQSPI
+1015 DCVQNPV
-1022 FPSYIARNLLKILHE
+1022 FPSYIARNLMKILHE

-1049 ALDRLLEKVSNKHE
+1049 ALDRLLEKVFNKPE
-1063 AILKDEVI
+1063 AMLKDEVI

-1093 SLDLFIKSLHAD
+1093 SLDLFIKSLHAA
-1105 KKIYEEIPA
+1105 KKIYEEIPP

-1127 FAALSD
+1127 FAAVSD
-1133 GMVQQKLLKVLFDLL
+1133 GMVQQKLLNVLFDLL
-1148 LNCKNPLC
+1148 LDCKNPLC
-1156 AQTISSVFKGITVC
+1156 AQTISSVFKGVSVC
-1170 AEQIVK
+1170 AEQIVR
-1176 ELEPPKKTKSLAT
+1176 ELELPEKTKSLAT

-1203 PQDAELAPETNHL
+1203 PQDAELAPETSHF

-1290 VLDKEKFNV
+1290 ILDKEKFNV

-1330 DKVLHN
+1330 
-1336 IMPIFT
+1336 
-1342 FMGANVLRLDDT
+1342 
-1354 YTFQVINKTVQMVI
+1354 
-1368 PALIQD
+1368 
-1374 KVLHNIM
+1374 
-1381 PIFTFMG
+1381 
-1388 ANVLRLDD
+1388 
-1396 TYTFQVIN
+1396 
-1404 KTVQMVI
+1404 
-1411 PALIQAED
+1411 
-1419 SDLSESSGGVEE
+1419 
-1431 VVIKIIRV
+1431 
-1439 FVDALPHVPEHRR
+1439 
-1452 LPILSQLITTVGGDK
+1452 
-1467 FLWVLLVLLFE
+1467 
-1478 QYVTKTVTATS
+1478 
-1489 STDKDAVLEADT
+1489 
-1501 EFWISICCEFNV
+1501 
-1513 RSQLQSV
+1513 
-1520 MKIIQY
+1520 
-1526 LTELPENKEDDPEIK
+1526 
-1541 KLRTCKTKPKN
+1541 
-1552 QDGQLFNVESHS
+1552 
-1564 DKQLRHFKF
+1564 
-1573 LSVSFMSQLLSS
+1573 
-1585 QSFVK
+1585 
-1590 KIVEYEGREELQEL
+1590 
-1604 EQRLLE
+1604 
-1610 EVLHYINT
+1610 
-1618 VASSVEG
+1618 
-1625 NVDKPTAKFWRVLL
+1625 
-1639 SKCYDMLDKVN
+1639 
-1650 ALLPTETFIPVIG
+1650 
-1663 GLMMNQ
+1663 
-1669 LPSVRRKAMDLLN
+1669 
-1682 NKVQQRT
+1682 
-1689 KWQKSQILQLLEL
+1689 
-1702 VPELIAIVKCRRKE
+1702 
-1716 EEEEQAINRQTALFS
+1716 
-1731 LKLLCKGFGT
+1731 
-1741 ENPAPFVP
+1741 
-1749 VLKTA
+1749 
-1754 IDLISSEKEEK
+1754 
-1765 NVMGS
+1765 
-1770 ALLCIA
+1770 
-1776 EVTCT
+1776 
-1781 LKAQVIPQLPRLM
+1781 
-1794 PALLKTLKSKKE
+1794 
-1806 LVSNE
+1806 VSNTWN
-1811 IYLLS
+1811 L
-1816 AITALLKVAETLP
+1816 
-1829 HFLSPYLLECLLQVV
+1829 C
-1844 RLEKIVAE
+1844 
-1852 FGPSSQISVRVST
+1852 FGS
-1865 LKTILATRL
+1865 
-1874 APRILLP
+1874 
-1881 AVTKCYSEVL
+1881 
-1891 HTRKNC
+1891 
-1897 LGPLMNIL
+1897 
-1905 KEHIAGMEKE
+1905 
-1915 HLISHQ
+1915 
-1921 PELTAFF
+1921 
-1928 MKVLDFRTEHA
+1928 
-1939 EDDLEEVG
+1939 
-1947 KIEAYII
+1947 
-1954 DCLISMVMK
+1954 
-1963 LSEASFRPLFFKL
+1963 
-1976 FDWSKTEA
+1976 
-1984 TLRDRLLTFH
+1984 
-1994 RIADCIA
+1994 
-2001 DKLKG
+2001 
-2006 LFTLFAGHLV
+2006 
-2016 KPFAET
+2016 
-2022 LNQVNI
+2022 
-2028 SKTDEAFFDSDNNTE
+2028 
-2043 KSCLLLQFTMD
+2043 
-2054 CLHKLFLFDTQKFLS
+2054 
-2069 KERAETLMQPLVDQ
+2069 
-2083 LENVLGGDEKFQERV
+2083 
-2098 TAHLIPCIAQ
+2098 
-2108 FSVAM
+2108 
-2113 ADDSLWKPL
+2113 SLWFP
-2122 NYQILLKTRHNSPK
+2122 NIGNR
-2136 VRFAALLA
+2136 
-2144 LIEVAQKLKENYL
+2144 
-2157 VLLPESIPFL
+2157 PFL
-2167 AELMEDE
+2167 VCIE
-2174 CEEVEQQCQKTIQQ
+2174 I
-2188 LEVILGEPLQS
+2188 
-2199 YF
+2199 

>member
-16 NDPSLLDRSEV
+16 TDPSLLDRSEV

-36 AATIDRDTFFAIG
+36 AATIDRDTCFAIG

-64 EFQSSLFSSTSK
+64 EFQSSLFSSTAK

-90 LNKSISLFLIHLSP
+90 LDKNISLFLIHLSP

-119 HRFHIH
+119 QRFHIH

-153 IKNPTHKWHWMD
+153 IKSPTHKWHWMD

-196 VAKSVKVFS
+196 VARSVKVVFS
-205 ECPSNSAQ
+205 EGPGNSAQ

-283 MVQISKTLFKMPS
+283 MVQISKTLFKMPP

-308 LQTQNGDKLG
+308 LQTQKGDKLG
-318 KKPFNYLCETP
+318 KKPFNYLCKAP
-329 ELVALL
+329 ELVTIL

-353 HLVHTIMKSDTE
+353 RLVHTIMKSDTE
-365 EQEESE
+365 KQEESE
-371 ETENSIYIKHLQ
+371 ETENDIYIKHLQ
-383 AVLETIPL
+383 AILESIPL

-418 TKMAVLNQK
+418 TKMAALNQK

-545 IFRKQVKPEVIVSNL
+545 IFREQVNPEVIVSSL
-560 LNIFQKAD
+560 LNIFQKVD
-568 LSKDGKYKVLERAV
+568 LSKDGKWYVLMYFQHDLFSFRYKVLEQAV
-582 KILVKEEILKEK
+582 KVLVKEEILKEK

-607 FMIVTNANSKS
+607 FMIITNANSKS
-618 SDWKMA
+618 ADWKMA
-624 VCLLESDLCSLHP
+624 VCLSQSDLCSLHP
-637 LLKGWPEV
+637 LLKGWPE
-645 ALEEAIKT
+645 ALEEAIKST
-653 TKSAE
+653 ESAE

-665 KIILL
+665 KMILL

-688 DLILVAETES
+688 YLIRVAETES

-711 SVLVQCCC
+711 AVLVQCCC
-719 NTQMKENYFPVA
+719 NAQMKENNLPVA
-731 IRIFRFL
+731 IRVFRFL
-738 DKKIQNLRTCEPAE
+738 DKKIRNLRTCEPAE
-752 ETSLNW
+752 ETPLSW

-764 ETLVPKDLL
+764 DTLVPEDLL
-773 SAYIEKLSCDETA
+773 IAYIEKLNSDETA

-794 LFLLKNFINGLKPPL
+794 LFLLKNFINDLKTPL
-809 SFSKEESWWNPESL
+809 AFVKEKYWWNPESL
-823 NPDSRDYLHLLLGLF
+823 KQDSQDYLHLLLGLF

-865 LKDSEVLFKFLSIL
+865 LEDSEVPLKFLSIL

-964 VLHHLEQK
+964 VLQHLEQK

-985 IIGTLFEELET
+985 IMGTLFEDLET
-996 QPKQKSQKK
+996 QSKQKSQKK
-1005 KMLEALENIL
+1005 KLLEALESIL
-1015 DCVQSPI
+1015 DCVQSRI
-1022 FPSYIARNLLKILHE
+1022 FPSYIARNLMKILHE

-1049 ALDRLLEKVSNKHE
+1049 VLDRLLEKVFHNAE
-1063 AILKDEVI
+1063 TMLKDEVI

-1085 TLLCKNQQ
+1085 TLLCKNQK
-1093 SLDLFIKSLHAD
+1093 SLDLFIKSLHAA
-1105 KKIYEEIPA
+1105 KKIYEEIPP

-1127 FAALSD
+1127 FAAVSD

-1148 LNCKNPLC
+1148 LDCKNPLC

-1176 ELEPPKKTKSLAT
+1176 ELEPPEKTKSLAT

-1203 PQDAELAPETNHL
+1203 PQGAELAPETRHS

-1231 KKLRRPQALVPAL
+1231 KKLRHPQALVPAL
-1244 FNLLSRCLEPMASEE
+1244 FNLLSRCLEHAASKE

-1290 VLDKEKFNV
+1290 ILDKEKFNV

-1317 ALLLLGAVAGMFP
+1317 ALLLLGAVAGIFP
-1330 DKVLHN
+1330 
-1336 IMPIFT
+1336 
-1342 FMGANVLRLDDT
+1342 
-1354 YTFQVINKTVQMVI
+1354 
-1368 PALIQD
+1368 D

-1419 SDLSESSGGVEE
+1419 SDLSESSGSVEE

-1478 QYVTKTVTATS
+1478 QYVTKTVTATP

-1513 RSQLQSV
+1513 RSQFQSV

-1526 LTELPENKEDDPEIK
+1526 LTELPENKEDDPGTK
-1541 KLRTCKTKPKN
+1541 KLTCKTKPKN
-1552 QDGQLFNVESHS
+1552 QEGQLFNVESHS

-1590 KIVEYEGREELQEL
+1590 KIVEYEEHEELQEL

-1610 EVLHYINT
+1610 EVLQYINT

-1781 LKAQVIPQLPRLM
+1781 LKAQAIPQLPRLM

-1852 FGPSSQISVRVST
+1852 FGPTSQISVRVAA
-1865 LKTILATRL
+1865 LKSILATRV

-1905 KEHIAGMEKE
+1905 KEHITGMEKD

-2069 KERAETLMQPLVDQ
+2069 KERTETLMQPLVDQ
-2083 LENVLGGDEKFQERV
+2083 LENVLGGDEKKGGVRGNRELYCLFPHIIVLVQ
-2098 TAHLIPCIAQ
+2098 
-2108 FSVAM
+2108 
-2113 ADDSLWKPL
+2113 
-2122 NYQILLKTRHNSPK
+2122 

-2174 CEEVEQQCQKTIQQ
+2174 CEEVEQQCQKTIQE

>member
-16 NDPSLLDRSEV
+16 SDPSLLNRSEV
-27 ASLLFTCKE
+27 ASLLFSSKE
-36 AATIDRDTFFAIG
+36 AATIDRDTFFAMG
-49 CTGLEELMGI
+49 CTGLEELIGI

-64 EFQSSLFSSTSK
+64 VFQSSLFSSTSK

-82 QTKAVNQQ
+82 QSKAVNQQ
-90 LNKSISLFLIHLSP
+90 LNKNISLFLIHLSP

-147 VIQLLD
+147 VIQLLN
-153 IKNPTHKWHWMD
+153 ITSPTHKWHWMD

-205 ECPSNSAQ
+205 ECPGNSAQ

-230 AAEKITDT
+230 AAEKITDAIIS
-238 MVSLLLPYVQKGLK
+238 MLLPYIQKGLK
-252 SSVQDYRAATYM
+252 SSIQDYRAATYM

-277 SLVHSL
+277 PLVHSL
-283 MVQISKTLFKMPS
+283 MLQISKTLSKVPS
-296 LIRDGLACLNLL
+296 LVRDGLACLNLL
-308 LQTQNGDKLG
+308 LQTQKRDKLG
-318 KKPFNYLCETP
+318 KKPFHYLCRTP
-329 ELVALL
+329 ELVTLL
-335 QGLSA
+335 QGLSTD
-340 GYDISPLLRYLLP
+340 YDISPLLHYLLP
-353 HLVHTIMKSDTE
+353 HLVSTVMKSDTE

-371 ETENSIYIKHLQ
+371 EAEREIYVRHLEAILQ
-383 AVLETIPL
+383 SIPL
-391 EKDLDSLL
+391 EKDLDNLL

-412 EIESNP
+412 ETESNP
-418 TKMAVLNQK
+418 TKMAALNQK
-427 ILPLI
+427 VLPLI
-432 RLLERKYPKALD
+432 RLLERKYPKALE

-478 LEVSDTSL
+478 LEDSDTSL

-504 LKDVIETSKEGFDQA
+504 LKDIIESSKEGFDQS
-519 FIEEAIFGRLK
+519 FIEEAILDRLK
-530 DDNRDVVMSALSSLE
+530 DDNKDVVMSALSSLE
-545 IFRKQVKPEVIVSNL
+545 IFSKQVNPEVVVLSIL
-560 LNIFQKAD
+560 DIFQKAD
-568 LSKDGKYKVLERAV
+568 LSKDGKWCKVLERAIN
-582 KILVKEEILKEK
+582 ILVEEEILKEK
-594 KELLDAAVMQLLP
+594 KELLDEAVMRLLP
-607 FMIVTNANSKS
+607 FMVITNANSKS

-624 VCLLESDLCSLHP
+624 VCLSESDLCSLHP
-637 LLKGWPEV
+637 LLKGWQE
-645 ALEEAIKT
+645 ALEEAIKSSKT
-653 TKSAE
+653 AE
-658 LVGVANE
+658 LIEVAN
-665 KIILL
+665 KKMILL
-670 LSGNLTS
+670 FSKNMTS
-677 GDPSLLLQMVD
+677 GDPSLLLPMVD
-688 DLILVAETES
+688 DLILVAESES

-719 NTQMKENYFPVA
+719 NTQMKESYFSVA
-731 IRIFRFL
+731 IRVFCFL
-738 DKKIQNLRTCEPAE
+738 DKKIKNLRSCDPDE
-752 ETSLNW
+752 ETPLNW
-758 SVETVE
+758 SVETTE

-773 SAYIEKLSCDETA
+773 TACLEKLDSDQAA
-786 HAEESAMV
+786 HAEESAMF
-794 LFLLKNFINGLKPPL
+794 LFLLKTFINGLKSPL
-809 SFSKEESWWNPESL
+809 SFSEEKTWWNPESL
-823 NPDSRDYLHLLLGLF
+823 NQDGQDYLHLLLGLF
-838 DLLVSGASEGS
+838 DLLVCGASEGS
-849 DALQYRALM
+849 NAVQYRALM
-858 NLLFKVH
+858 NLLLRVH

-893 VSAML
+893 VNAML

-910 ESQTNQKKKQ
+910 ESQTCQKKKQ
-920 LLSPSSPVV
+920 LLLPSSPVV

-950 LHSLRGIKESLFYP
+950 LHSLRGIKESLFHP
-964 VLHHLEQK
+964 VLQHLEQK
-972 TEEIVSDPTYIAQ
+972 TEEIISDPKYIAQ
-985 IIGTLFEELET
+985 IMETLFEELET
-996 QPKQKSQKK
+996 QPKQKSQQKK
-1005 KMLEALENIL
+1005 LSEALENIL
-1015 DCVQSPI
+1015 DCVQNPI
-1022 FPSYIARNLLKILHE
+1022 FPSYITRNLMKIIHE
-1037 IHGEMVLSHLLP
+1037 VHGEMILSHLLP
-1049 ALDRLLEKVSNKHE
+1049 ALDRLLEKVFKNPE
-1063 AILKDEVI
+1063 AMLKDEVV

-1093 SLDLFIKSLHAD
+1093 SLDLFIKSLHAA
-1105 KKIYEEIPA
+1105 KKIYEEIPP

-1156 AQTISSVFKGITVC
+1156 AQTISSVFKGISVC
-1170 AEQIVK
+1170 AEQIVR
-1176 ELEPPKKTKSLAT
+1176 ELEPPGKTTSLAT

-1203 PQDAELAPETNHL
+1203 PQDAELAPETSHF
-1216 SWQRVMLILELLQHK
+1216 SWQRIMLILELLQHK
-1231 KKLRRPQALVPAL
+1231 KKLRRPQALVPPL

-1274 NICQKL
+1274 SICQKL
-1280 SSDGSKVPAD
+1280 TSERSKIPAGT
-1290 VLDKEKFNV
+1290 LDKEKFNV

-1368 PALIQD
+1368 PALIQ
-1374 KVLHNIM
+1374 
-1381 PIFTFMG
+1381 
-1388 ANVLRLDD
+1388 
-1396 TYTFQVIN
+1396 
-1404 KTVQMVI
+1404 
-1411 PALIQAED
+1411 AED
-1419 SDLSESSGGVEE
+1419 SDLSGSSGSVEE

-1452 LPILSQLITTVGGDK
+1452 LPILAQLITTVGGDK

-1489 STDKDAVLEADT
+1489 STEKDAVLEADT
-1501 EFWISICCEFNV
+1501 AFWISICCEFNV
-1513 RSQLQSV
+1513 QTQFQSM

-1526 LTELPENKEDDPEIK
+1526 LTELPENKEDDPGPK
-1541 KLRTCKTKPKN
+1541 KSTCKTKLKN
-1552 QDGQLFNVESHS
+1552 QDGQLFNVECHS

-1573 LSVSFMSQLLSS
+1573 LSVSFLSQLLSS

-1590 KIVEYEGREELQEL
+1590 KIVECEETEELQNL

-1639 SKCYDMLDKVN
+1639 SKSYDMLDKVN
-1650 ALLPTETFIPVIG
+1650 ALLPTETFIPVIR
-1663 GLMMNQ
+1663 GLITNQ

-1702 VPELIAIVKCRRKE
+1702 VPELIAIAQCKRKE

-1741 ENPAPFVP
+1741 ENPVPFVP

-1781 LKAQVIPQLPRLM
+1781 LKAQAIPQLPRLM
-1794 PALLKTLKSKKE
+1794 PALLKTLKNKKE

-1816 AITALLKVAETLP
+1816 AVTALLKVAETLP
-1829 HFLSPYLLECLLQVV
+1829 HFLSPYLLDCLLQVV
-1844 RLEKIVAE
+1844 RLEKIVLE
-1852 FGPSSQISVRVST
+1852 FGPSSQISLRVSS

-1881 AVTKCYSEVL
+1881 AVMKCYSEVAN
-1891 HTRKNC
+1891 TRKNC
-1897 LGPLMNIL
+1897 LVPLMNIL
-1905 KEHIAGMEKE
+1905 KEHIVSMEKE

-1921 PELTAFF
+1921 SELTAFF
-1928 MKVLDFRTEHA
+1928 MKALDFRTDHA
-1939 EDDLEEVG
+1939 QDDLEEVG
-1947 KIEAYII
+1947 KTETHII

-1976 FDWSKTEA
+1976 FDWSKTESA
-1984 TLRDRLLTFH
+1984 LKDRLLTFH

-2006 LFTLFAGHLV
+2006 LFTLFAGHLL

-2022 LNQVNI
+2022 LNQVNV
-2028 SKTDEAFFDSDNNTE
+2028 SKTDEAFFDSENSTE
-2043 KSCLLLQFTMD
+2043 KSCLLLQFTMN

-2069 KERAETLMQPLVDQ
+2069 KERAETLMMPLVDQ
-2083 LENVLGGDEKFQERV
+2083 LENTLGGDEKFQDRV

-2108 FSVAM
+2108 FAVAM

-2122 NYQILLKTRHNSPK
+2122 NYQILLKTRHTSPK

-2144 LIEVAQKLKENYL
+2144 LVEVAQKLKENYL

-2174 CEEVEQQCQKTIQQ
+2174 CEEVEQLCQKTIQQ

>member
-16 NDPSLLDRSEV
+16 TDPSLLERSEV

-64 EFQSSLFSSTSK
+64 EFQSSLFSSTAK

-90 LNKSISLFLIHLSP
+90 LDKNISLFLIHLSP

-119 HRFHIH
+119 QRFHIH

-133 GCVLPYHETNLFVR
+133 GCVLPYHETNVFVR

-153 IKNPTHKWHWMD
+153 IKSPTHKWHWMD
-165 PIRKPGVPLAR
+165 PIR
-176 GTVITHCYKD
+176 
-186 LDFMDFICRL
+186 
-196 VAKSVKVFS
+196 VFS
-205 ECPSNSAQ
+205 ECPGNSAQ

-308 LQTQNGDKLG
+308 LQTQKGDKLG
-318 KKPFNYLCETP
+318 KKPFIYLCKSP
-329 ELVALL
+329 ELVTLL

-340 GYDISPLLRYLLP
+340 GYDTSPLLRYLLP

-371 ETENSIYIKHLQ
+371 ETENDIYIKHLQ
-383 AVLETIPL
+383 AILESVPL

-412 EIESNP
+412 EVESNP
-418 TKMAVLNQK
+418 TKMAALNQK

-444 SVLEKHLEDCTDE
+444 SVLEKHLEDCTNE

-473 GKYKF
+473 GKY
-478 LEVSDTSL
+478 
-486 LLSLNHPQPAVR
+486 
-498 VLALQH
+498 
-504 LKDVIETSKEGFDQA
+504 KEGFDQA

-530 DDNRDVVMSALSSLE
+530 DDNRDVVMAALSSLE
-545 IFRKQVKPEVIVSNL
+545 IFREQVNPEVIVSSL

-568 LSKDGKYKVLERAV
+568 LSKDGKWYKVLEQTV

-607 FMIVTNANSKS
+607 FMIITNANSKS
-618 SDWKMA
+618 ADWKMA
-624 VCLLESDLCSLHP
+624 VCLSQSDLCSLHP
-637 LLKGWPEV
+637 LLKGWPE
-645 ALEEAIKT
+645 ALEEAIKSAE
-653 TKSAE
+653 SAE

-665 KIILL
+665 KMIRL

-677 GDPSLLLQMVD
+677 KDPSLLLQMID

-711 SVLVQCCC
+711 AVLVQRCC
-719 NTQMKENYFPVA
+719 NAQRRENYLPVA
-731 IRIFRFL
+731 IRVFRFL
-738 DKKIQNLRTCEPAE
+738 DKKIKNLRSCEPAE
-752 ETSLNW
+752 ETPLSW

-764 ETLVPKDLL
+764 DTLVPEDLL
-773 SAYIEKLSCDETA
+773 IAYIEKLKSDETA

-794 LFLLKNFINGLKPPL
+794 LFLLKNFIKGLKIPMA
-809 SFSKEESWWNPESL
+809 FGNEKYWWNPESL
-823 NPDSRDYLHLLLGLF
+823 KQDSKDYLHIILGLF
-838 DLLVSGASEGS
+838 DLLVSGASEGR

-858 NLLFKVH
+858 NLLFK
-865 LKDSEVLFKFLSIL
+865 
-879 WTYSYNLSNQLNYE
+879 
-893 VSAML
+893 
-898 QTQALYIGYALL
+898 
-910 ESQTNQKKKQ
+910 
-920 LLSPSSPVV
+920 
-929 ISLLINL
+929 
-936 GSPVSEVRRAALNC
+936 
-950 LHSLRGIKESLFYP
+950 
-964 VLHHLEQK
+964 
-972 TEEIVSDPTYIAQ
+972 
-985 IIGTLFEELET
+985 
-996 QPKQKSQKK
+996 
-1005 KMLEALENIL
+1005 
-1015 DCVQSPI
+1015 
-1022 FPSYIARNLLKILHE
+1022 
-1037 IHGEMVLSHLLP
+1037 MVLSHLLP
-1049 ALDRLLEKVSNKHE
+1049 VLERLLQKVSHNAE
-1063 AILKDEVI
+1063 AMFKDEVI

-1085 TLLCKNQQ
+1085 TLLCKNQK
-1093 SLDLFIKSLHAD
+1093 SLDLFIKSLHAA
-1105 KKIYEEIPA
+1105 KKIYEEIPP

-1127 FAALSD
+1127 FAAVSD

-1148 LNCKNPLC
+1148 LDCKNPLC

-1176 ELEPPKKTKSLAT
+1176 ELEPPEKTQNLAT

-1194 RQKMQQQRK
+1194 RQKMQQQRR
-1203 PQDAELAPETNHL
+1203 PQGAELAPATKHS

-1231 KKLRRPQALVPAL
+1231 KKLRHPQALVPAL
-1244 FNLLSRCLEPMASEE
+1244 FNLLSRCLERAASKE

-1290 VLDKEKFNV
+1290 VLDKEKFSV
-1299 ELIVQCIRISKM
+1299 ELIVRCIRYSKM

-1317 ALLLLGAVAGMFP
+1317 ALLLLGAVAGIFP
-1330 DKVLHN
+1330 
-1336 IMPIFT
+1336 
-1342 FMGANVLRLDDT
+1342 
-1354 YTFQVINKTVQMVI
+1354 
-1368 PALIQD
+1368 D

-1419 SDLSESSGGVEE
+1419 SDLSESSGSVEE

-1478 QYVTKTVTATS
+1478 QYVTKTVTATP
-1489 STDKDAVLEADT
+1489 STD
-1501 EFWISICCEFNV
+1501 
-1513 RSQLQSV
+1513 
-1520 MKIIQY
+1520 
-1526 LTELPENKEDDPEIK
+1526 
-1541 KLRTCKTKPKN
+1541 
-1552 QDGQLFNVESHS
+1552 
-1564 DKQLRHFKF
+1564 
-1573 LSVSFMSQLLSS
+1573 
-1585 QSFVK
+1585 
-1590 KIVEYEGREELQEL
+1590 KIVEYEEPEVLQEL

-1610 EVLHYINT
+1610 EVLQYINT

-1781 LKAQVIPQLPRLM
+1781 LKAQAIPQLPRLM
-1794 PALLKTLKSKKE
+1794 PALLKTLKCKKE

-1852 FGPSSQISVRVST
+1852 FGPTSQISVRVAA
-1865 LKTILATRL
+1865 LKSILATRL

-1905 KEHIAGMEKE
+1905 KEHITGMEKE

-1921 PELTAFF
+1921 AELTAFF

-1984 TLRDRLLTFH
+1984 ALRDRLLTFH

-2083 LENVLGGDEKFQERV
+2083 
-2098 TAHLIPCIAQ
+2098 
-2108 FSVAM
+2108 
-2113 ADDSLWKPL
+2113 
-2122 NYQILLKTRHNSPK
+2122 

>member
-1 MTSLAEQLKRLALPQ
+1 
-16 NDPSLLDRSEV
+16 
-27 ASLLFTCKE
+27 
-36 AATIDRDTFFAIG
+36 
-49 CTGLEELMGI
+49 
-59 DPSFE
+59 
-64 EFQSSLFSSTSK
+64 
-76 GLERSV
+76 
-82 QTKAVNQQ
+82 
-90 LNKSISLFLIHLSP
+90 
-104 YFMLKPAQKCLEWLI
+104 
-119 HRFHIH
+119 
-125 LYNQDSLI
+125 
-133 GCVLPYHETNLFVR
+133 
-147 VIQLLD
+147 
-153 IKNPTHKWHWMD
+153 
-165 PIRKPGVPLAR
+165 
-176 GTVITHCYKD
+176 
-186 LDFMDFICRL
+186 
-196 VAKSVKVFS
+196 
-205 ECPSNSAQ
+205 
-213 LRVLL
+213 
-218 VFYASTIVSALG
+218 
-230 AAEKITDT
+230 
-238 MVSLLLPYVQKGLK
+238 
-252 SSVQDYRAATYM
+252 
-264 IICQMT
+264 
-270 VKVTVET
+270 
-277 SLVHSL
+277 
-283 MVQISKTLFKMPS
+283 
-296 LIRDGLACLNLL
+296 
-308 LQTQNGDKLG
+308 
-318 KKPFNYLCETP
+318 
-329 ELVALL
+329 
-335 QGLSA
+335 
-340 GYDISPLLRYLLP
+340 
-353 HLVHTIMKSDTE
+353 
-365 EQEESE
+365 
-371 ETENSIYIKHLQ
+371 
-383 AVLETIPL
+383 
-391 EKDLDSLL
+391 
-399 ASKFLEEF
+399 
-407 ISCGT
+407 
-412 EIESNP
+412 
-418 TKMAVLNQK
+418 
-427 ILPLI
+427 
-432 RLLERKYPKALD
+432 
-444 SVLEKHLEDCTDE
+444 
-457 ADQNLFHQF
+457 
-466 ISLSLSC
+466 
-473 GKYKF
+473 
-478 LEVSDTSL
+478 
-486 LLSLNHPQPAVR
+486 
-498 VLALQH
+498 
-504 LKDVIETSKEGFDQA
+504 
-519 FIEEAIFGRLK
+519 
-530 DDNRDVVMSALSSLE
+530 
-545 IFRKQVKPEVIVSNL
+545 
-560 LNIFQKAD
+560 
-568 LSKDGKYKVLERAV
+568 
-582 KILVKEEILKEK
+582 
-594 KELLDAAVMQLLP
+594 
-607 FMIVTNANSKS
+607 
-618 SDWKMA
+618 
-624 VCLLESDLCSLHP
+624 
-637 LLKGWPEV
+637 
-645 ALEEAIKT
+645 
-653 TKSAE
+653 
-658 LVGVANE
+658 
-665 KIILL
+665 
-670 LSGNLTS
+670 
-677 GDPSLLLQMVD
+677 
-688 DLILVAETES
+688 
-698 DSVRQKVTTHIIG
+698 
-711 SVLVQCCC
+711 
-719 NTQMKENYFPVA
+719 
-731 IRIFRFL
+731 
-738 DKKIQNLRTCEPAE
+738 
-752 ETSLNW
+752 
-758 SVETVE
+758 
-764 ETLVPKDLL
+764 
-773 SAYIEKLSCDETA
+773 
-786 HAEESAMV
+786 
-794 LFLLKNFINGLKPPL
+794 
-809 SFSKEESWWNPESL
+809 EESWWNPESL
-823 NPDSRDYLHLLLGLF
+823 NQDSQDYLHLLLGLF

-849 DALQYRALM
+849 DVLRYRALM

-865 LKDSEVLFKFLSIL
+865 LKDSEVLFKFLAIL

-936 GSPVSEVRRAALNC
+936 VSPVSEVRRAALNC
-950 LHSLRGIKESLFYP
+950 LHSLRGIKESLFHP
-964 VLHHLEQK
+964 VLQHLEQK

-985 IIGTLFEELET
+985 MMGTLFEELET

-1005 KMLEALENIL
+1005 KLLESLENLL

-1022 FPSYIARNLLKILHE
+1022 FPSYIARNLMKILHE

-1049 ALDRLLEKVSNKHE
+1049 ALNRLLEKVFKKSE
-1063 AILKDEVI
+1063 AVLKDEVI

-1076 LGKFNEYSA
+1076 LGKFNEHSA

-1093 SLDLFIKSLHAD
+1093 SLDLFIKSLHAA
-1105 KKIYEEIPA
+1105 KKIYEEIPP

-1127 FAALSD
+1127 FAAVSD
-1133 GMVQQKLLKVLFDLL
+1133 GVVQQKLLKVLFDLL
-1148 LNCKNPLC
+1148 LTCKNSLC

-1170 AEQIVK
+1170 AEQIVR
-1176 ELEPPKKTKSLAT
+1176 ELEPPEKTKSLAT

-1203 PQDAELAPETNHL
+1203 LQDAQLAPETRHS

-1231 KKLRRPQALVPAL
+1231 KKLRHPQALVPAL
-1244 FNLLSRCLEPMASEE
+1244 FNLLSSSVTYFSILFFSRTYRCLEPRASKE

-1280 SSDGSKVPAD
+1280 SSDGGKVPAD
-1290 VLDKEKFNV
+1290 ILDKEKFNV

-1368 PALIQD
+1368 PALIQ
-1374 KVLHNIM
+1374 
-1381 PIFTFMG
+1381 
-1388 ANVLRLDD
+1388 
-1396 TYTFQVIN
+1396 
-1404 KTVQMVI
+1404 
-1411 PALIQAED
+1411 AED
-1419 SDLSESSGGVEE
+1419 SDLSESSGSVEE

-1478 QYVTKTVTATS
+1478 QYVTKTVTATL
-1489 STDKDAVLEADT
+1489 STDKDAVLQADT
-1501 EFWISICCEFNV
+1501 EFWISICCKFNV
-1513 RSQLQSV
+1513 RLQFQSV

-1526 LTELPENKEDDPEIK
+1526 LTELPENKEDDPGTK
-1541 KLRTCKTKPKN
+1541 KLRTCKTKLKN

-1590 KIVEYEGREELQEL
+1590 KIVEYEEPEVLQEL

-1639 SKCYDMLDKVN
+1639 SKSYDMLDKVN

-1781 LKAQVIPQLPRLM
+1781 LKTQAIPQLPRLM

-1811 IYLLS
+1811 MYLLS

-1829 HFLSPYLLECLLQVV
+1829 HFLSPYVLECLLQVV

-1852 FGPSSQISVRVST
+1852 FGPTSQISVRVAA

-1874 APRILLP
+1874 DPRILLP

-1928 MKVLDFRTEHA
+1928 LKVLDFRTEHA
-1939 EDDLEEVG
+1939 KDDLEEVG

-2028 SKTDEAFFDSDNNTE
+2028 SKTDEAFFDNNTE

-2122 NYQILLKTRHNSPK
+2122 NYQILLKTRHSSPK

>member
-16 NDPSLLDRSEV
+16 SDPSLLNRSEV
-27 ASLLFTCKE
+27 ASLLFSSKE
-36 AATIDRDTFFAIG
+36 AATIDRDTFFAMG
-49 CTGLEELMGI
+49 CTGLEELIGI

-64 EFQSSLFSSTSK
+64 VFQSSLFSSTSK

-82 QTKAVNQQ
+82 QSKAVNQQ
-90 LNKSISLFLIHLSP
+90 LNKNISLFLIHLSP

-147 VIQLLD
+147 VIQLLN
-153 IKNPTHKWHWMD
+153 ITSPTHKWHWMD

-205 ECPSNSAQ
+205 ECPGNSAQ

-230 AAEKITDT
+230 AAEKITDAIIS
-238 MVSLLLPYVQKGLK
+238 MLLPYIQKGLK
-252 SSVQDYRAATYM
+252 SSIQDYRAATYM

-277 SLVHSL
+277 PLVHSL
-283 MVQISKTLFKMPS
+283 MLQISKTLSKVPS
-296 LIRDGLACLNLL
+296 LVRDGLACLNLL
-308 LQTQNGDKLG
+308 LQTQKRDKLG
-318 KKPFNYLCETP
+318 KKPFHYLCRTP
-329 ELVALL
+329 ELVTLL
-335 QGLSA
+335 QGLSTD
-340 GYDISPLLRYLLP
+340 YDISPLLHYLLP
-353 HLVHTIMKSDTE
+353 HLVSTVMKSDTGKLAY
-365 EQEESE
+365 SI
-371 ETENSIYIKHLQ
+371 TILSVSAFSFLVFPCLSLVNTRSSVMPVENVEGLF
-383 AVLETIPL
+383 V
-391 EKDLDSLL
+391 
-399 ASKFLEEF
+399 
-407 ISCGT
+407 G
-412 EIESNP
+412 
-418 TKMAVLNQK
+418 
-427 ILPLI
+427 
-432 RLLERKYPKALD
+432 RYPKALE

-478 LEVSDTSL
+478 LEDSDTSL

-504 LKDVIETSKEGFDQA
+504 LKDIIESSKEGFDQS
-519 FIEEAIFGRLK
+519 FIEEAILDRLK
-530 DDNRDVVMSALSSLE
+530 DDNKDVVMSALSSLE
-545 IFRKQVKPEVIVSNL
+545 VFNPEVVVLSIL
-560 LNIFQKAD
+560 DIFQKAD
-568 LSKDGKYKVLERAV
+568 LSKDGKWYVLERAIN
-582 KILVKEEILKEK
+582 ILVEEEILKEK
-594 KELLDAAVMQLLP
+594 KELLDEAVMRLLP
-607 FMIVTNANSKS
+607 FMVITNANSKS

-624 VCLLESDLCSLHP
+624 VCLSESDLCSLHP
-637 LLKGWPEV
+637 LLKGWQE
-645 ALEEAIKT
+645 ALEEAIKSSKT
-653 TKSAE
+653 AE
-658 LVGVANE
+658 LIEVAN
-665 KIILL
+665 KKMILL
-670 LSGNLTS
+670 FSKNMTS
-677 GDPSLLLQMVD
+677 GDPSLLLPMVD
-688 DLILVAETES
+688 DLILVAESES

-719 NTQMKENYFPVA
+719 NTQMKESYFSVA
-731 IRIFRFL
+731 IRVFCFL
-738 DKKIQNLRTCEPAE
+738 DKKIKNLR
-752 ETSLNW
+752 
-758 SVETVE
+758 
-764 ETLVPKDLL
+764 
-773 SAYIEKLSCDETA
+773 SCDPDEVRLYCLLLTRDVCF
-786 HAEESAMV
+786 V
-794 LFLLKNFINGLKPPL
+794 LVSEGVHMHPLCLTYNLYFLEKT
-809 SFSKEESWWNPESL
+809 WWNPESL
-823 NPDSRDYLHLLLGLF
+823 NQDGQDYLHLLLGLF
-838 DLLVSGASEGS
+838 DLLVLVLSFSFIFVK
-849 DALQYRALM
+849 
-858 NLLFKVH
+858 FKVH

-893 VSAML
+893 VNAML

-910 ESQTNQKKKQ
+910 ESQTCQKKKQ
-920 LLSPSSPVV
+920 LLLPSSPVV

-950 LHSLRGIKESLFYP
+950 LHSLRGIKESLFHP
-964 VLHHLEQK
+964 VLQHLEQK
-972 TEEIVSDPTYIAQ
+972 TEEIISDPKYIAQ
-985 IIGTLFEELET
+985 IMETLFEELET
-996 QPKQKSQKK
+996 QPKQKSQQKK
-1005 KMLEALENIL
+1005 LSEALENIL
-1015 DCVQSPI
+1015 DCVQNPI
-1022 FPSYIARNLLKILHE
+1022 FPSYITRNLMKIIHE
-1037 IHGEMVLSHLLP
+1037 VHGEMILSHLLP
-1049 ALDRLLEKVSNKHE
+1049 ALDRLLEKVFKNPE
-1063 AILKDEVI
+1063 AMLKDEVV

-1093 SLDLFIKSLHAD
+1093 SLDLFIKSLHAA
-1105 KKIYEEIPA
+1105 KKIYEEIPP

-1156 AQTISSVFKGITVC
+1156 AQTISSVFKGISVC
-1170 AEQIVK
+1170 AEQIVR
-1176 ELEPPKKTKSLAT
+1176 ELEPPGKTTSLAT

-1203 PQDAELAPETNHL
+1203 PQDAELAPETSHF
-1216 SWQRVMLILELLQHK
+1216 SWQRIMLILELLQHK
-1231 KKLRRPQALVPAL
+1231 KKLRRPQALVPPL

-1274 NICQKL
+1274 SICQKL
-1280 SSDGSKVPAD
+1280 TSERSKIPAGT
-1290 VLDKEKFNV
+1290 LDKEKFNV

-1368 PALIQD
+1368 PALIQ
-1374 KVLHNIM
+1374 VNL
-1381 PIFTFMG
+1381 
-1388 ANVLRLDD
+1388 
-1396 TYTFQVIN
+1396 
-1404 KTVQMVI
+1404 
-1411 PALIQAED
+1411 
-1419 SDLSESSGGVEE
+1419 VEE

-1452 LPILSQLITTVGGDK
+1452 LPILAQLITTVGGDK

-1489 STDKDAVLEADT
+1489 STEKDAVLEADT
-1501 EFWISICCEFNV
+1501 AFWISICCEFNV
-1513 RSQLQSV
+1513 QTQFQSM

-1526 LTELPENKEDDPEIK
+1526 LTELPENKEGNH
-1541 KLRTCKTKPKN
+1541 KTES
-1552 QDGQLFNVESHS
+1552 DGQLFNVECHS

-1573 LSVSFMSQLLSS
+1573 LSVSFLSQLLSS

-1590 KIVEYEGREELQEL
+1590 KIVECEETEELQNL

-1639 SKCYDMLDKVN
+1639 SKSYDMLDKVN
-1650 ALLPTETFIPVIG
+1650 ALLPTETFIPVIR
-1663 GLMMNQ
+1663 GLITNQ

-1689 KWQKSQILQLLEL
+1689 KWQKSQVRLSL
-1702 VPELIAIVKCRRKE
+1702 VPELIAIAQCKRKE

-1741 ENPAPFVP
+1741 ENPVPFVP

-1781 LKAQVIPQLPRLM
+1781 LKAQAIPQLPRLM
-1794 PALLKTLKSKKE
+1794 PALLKTLKNKKE

-1816 AITALLKVAETLP
+1816 AVTALLKVAETLP
-1829 HFLSPYLLECLLQVV
+1829 HFLSPYLLDCLLQVV
-1844 RLEKIVAE
+1844 RLEKIVLE
-1852 FGPSSQISVRVST
+1852 FGPSSQISLRVSS

-1881 AVTKCYSEVL
+1881 AVMKCYTPKSIGKSFIL
-1891 HTRKNC
+1891 STNC
-1897 LGPLMNIL
+1897 LVPLMNIL
-1905 KEHIAGMEKE
+1905 KEHIVSMEKE

-1921 PELTAFF
+1921 SELTAFF
-1928 MKVLDFRTEHA
+1928 MKALDFRTDHA
-1939 EDDLEEVG
+1939 QDDLEEVG
-1947 KIEAYII
+1947 KTETHII

-1976 FDWSKTEA
+1976 FDWSKTESA
-1984 TLRDRLLTFH
+1984 LKDRLLTFH

-2006 LFTLFAGHLV
+2006 LFTLFAGHLL

-2022 LNQVNI
+2022 LNQVNV
-2028 SKTDEAFFDSDNNTE
+2028 SKTDEAFFDSENSTE
-2043 KSCLLLQFTMD
+2043 KSCLLLQFTMN

-2069 KERAETLMQPLVDQ
+2069 KERAETLMMPLVDQ
-2083 LENVLGGDEKFQERV
+2083 LENTLGGDEKFQDRV

-2108 FSVAM
+2108 FAVAM

-2122 NYQILLKTRHNSPK
+2122 NYQILLKTRHTSPK

-2144 LIEVAQKLKENYL
+2144 LVEVAQKLKENYL

-2174 CEEVEQQCQKTIQQ
+2174 CEEVEQLCQKTIQQ

>member
-1 MTSLAEQLKRLALPQ
+1 MTSLAEQLRRLALPQ
-16 NDPSLLDRSEV
+16 SDPSLLSRAEA
-27 ASLLFTCKE
+27 ASLLFDCKE
-36 AATIDRDTFFAIG
+36 AAAVDRDTFFAIG

-64 EFQSSLFSSTSK
+64 VFQSSLFSPMSK

-82 QTKAVNQQ
+82 QSKAVNQQ
-90 LNKSISLFLIHLSP
+90 LNQNISLFLIHLSP

-133 GCVLPYHETNLFVR
+133 GCVLPYHETKLFVR
-147 VIQLLD
+147 VIQLLN
-153 IKNPTHKWHWMD
+153 IKSPTHKWHWLD

-176 GTVITHCYKD
+176 GTLITHCYKD

-205 ECPSNSAQ
+205 ELPGNSAQ

-218 VFYASTIVSALG
+218 AFYASTIVSALG
-230 AAEKITDT
+230 AAENITDSI
-238 MVSLLLPYVQKGLK
+238 VSMLLPYIQKGLK
-252 SSVQDYRAATYM
+252 SSIQDYRAATYM

-283 MVQISKTLFKMPS
+283 MLQISKTLSKVPS
-296 LIRDGLACLNLL
+296 LAREGVACLNLL
-308 LQTQNGDKLG
+308 LQTQKGDNLG
-318 KKPFNYLCETP
+318 KKPFNYLCDNP
-329 ELVALL
+329 DLVTLL
-335 QGLSA
+335 QGLSE

-353 HLVHTIMKSDTE
+353 HLVCSIMKYDAE

-371 ETENSIYIKHLQ
+371 EREDHIYIRHLEAILQ
-383 AVLETIPL
+383 TIPL
-391 EKDLDSLL
+391 EKDLDHLL
-399 ASKFLEEF
+399 ASKFLEGF
-407 ISCGT
+407 ISYGS

-418 TKMAVLNQK
+418 TKMDAINQK
-427 ILPLI
+427 LLPLI

-444 SVLEKHLEDCTDE
+444 AVLEEHLEGATDQ

-466 ISLSLSC
+466 ISLSQSC

-478 LEVSDTSL
+478 LEDSDTSL

-504 LKDVIETSKEGFDQA
+504 LKDVIKTSKEGFDQS
-519 FIEEAIFGRLK
+519 FIEESIFERLK
-530 DDNRDVVMSALSSLE
+530 DDNRDVVMSAFSALE
-545 IFRKQVKPEVIVSNL
+545 IFRKQVNPEVVVSSL
-560 LNIFQKAD
+560 LNIFQRAD
-568 LSKDGKYKVLERAV
+568 LSKDGKWYKVLERAV
-582 KILVKEEILKEK
+582 EILVKEEILKEK
-594 KELLDAAVMQLLP
+594 KELLDEVVMQLLP
-607 FMIVTNANSKS
+607 FMVITNANSKS
-618 SDWKMA
+618 SEWKMA
-624 VCLLESDLCSLHP
+624 ICLSESDLCSLHP
-637 LLKGWPEV
+637 LLKGWPE
-645 ALEEAIKT
+645 ALQAAIKSS
-653 TKSAE
+653 KPAE
-658 LVGVANE
+658 LIGAINKE
-665 KIILL
+665 MILL
-670 LSGNLTS
+670 FSKNMTS
-677 GDPSLLLQMVD
+677 GDPSLLLQTVD
-688 DLILVAETES
+688 DLILVAEKES
-698 DSVRQKVTTHIIG
+698 DNVKQKVTAHIIG

-719 NTQMKENYFPVA
+719 GSQMKESYFSVA
-731 IRIFRFL
+731 IRVFRFL
-738 DKKIQNLRTCEPAE
+738 DEKIRNLKACHPAE
-752 ETSLNW
+752 ETPSNW
-758 SVETVE
+758 SIETTQE
-764 ETLVPKDLL
+764 SLGLVMDLL
-773 SAYIEKLSCDETA
+773 TAYIEKLDNDQTVD
-786 HAEESAMV
+786 AEESAMFV
-794 LFLLKNFINGLKPPL
+794 FLLKSFIHHLQPPP
-809 SFSKEESWWNPESL
+809 SFPKEQTWWNPESL
-823 NPDSRDYLHLLLGLF
+823 NQDCQNYLHLLLGLF
-838 DLLVSGASEGS
+838 DLLVCGASEGGNVV
-849 DALQYRALM
+849 QYRALM
-858 NLLFKVH
+858 NLLLKVH
-865 LKDSEVLFKFLSIL
+865 VKDSEVLFKFFSIL
-879 WTYSYNLSNQLNYE
+879 WTYSFNLSNHLNYE
-893 VSAML
+893 VNAML
-898 QTQALYIGYALL
+898 QTRALYIGYAVLV
-910 ESQTNQKKKQ
+910 SQTYQKKKQ
-920 LLSPSSPVV
+920 LLSPPSPVV

-950 LHSLRGIKESLFYP
+950 FRSLSGVKDSLFHP
-964 VLHHLEQK
+964 IFQHLVQK
-972 TEEIVSDPTYIAQ
+972 TEEIISDPAYITQ
-985 IIGTLFEELET
+985 IMATLFEELET

-1005 KMLEALENIL
+1005 KLSEALESIL
-1015 DCVQSPI
+1015 DCVQNPLC
-1022 FPSYIARNLLKILHE
+1022 PSYVARSLMKILHE
-1037 IHGEMVLSHLLP
+1037 VHGEMILSHLLP
-1049 ALDRLLEKVSNKHE
+1049 ALDRLLEKVSKE
-1063 AILKDEVI
+1063 PETMLKDEAVF
-1071 LLHLI
+1071 LHLI
-1076 LGKFNEYSA
+1076 LGKFNEHSA

-1093 SLDLFIKSLHAD
+1093 SLDLFIKSLHAA
-1105 KKIYEEIPA
+1105 KKIYEEIPP

-1127 FAALSD
+1127 FAAVSD

-1156 AQTISSVFKGITVC
+1156 AQTISSVFKGISVC
-1170 AEQIVK
+1170 AEQIVT
-1176 ELEPPKKTKSLAT
+1176 ELEPPEKTRNLTT

-1194 RQKMQQQRK
+1194 RQKMQQQKK
-1203 PQDAELAPETNHL
+1203 PQDAELAPETSHF

-1231 KKLRRPQALVPAL
+1231 KKLKRPQALVPAL
-1244 FNLLSRCLEPMASEE
+1244 FNLLSRCLEPQASEE

-1274 NICQKL
+1274 NVCQKL

-1299 ELIVQCIRISKM
+1299 ELIVQCIRVSKM

-1368 PALIQD
+1368 PALIQ
-1374 KVLHNIM
+1374 
-1381 PIFTFMG
+1381 
-1388 ANVLRLDD
+1388 
-1396 TYTFQVIN
+1396 
-1404 KTVQMVI
+1404 
-1411 PALIQAED
+1411 AED
-1419 SDLSESSGGVEE
+1419 SDLSESSGSVEE

-1452 LPILSQLITTVGGDK
+1452 LPILTQLITTVGGDR

-1501 EFWISICCEFNV
+1501 EFWISICCEFNIH
-1513 RSQLQSV
+1513 SQFQSM
-1520 MKIIQY
+1520 MKIIHY
-1526 LTELPENKEDDPEIK
+1526 LTELPENKEDDPGPK
-1541 KLRTCKTKPKN
+1541 KSRTCKTKLKN

-1564 DKQLRHFKF
+1564 GKQLRHFKF
-1573 LSVSFMSQLLSS
+1573 LSVSFMSQLLTS
-1585 QSFVK
+1585 QSLVK
-1590 KIVEYEGREELQEL
+1590 KIVECEETEELQKL

-1610 EVLHYINT
+1610 DVLHYINT

-1625 NVDKPTAKFWRVLL
+1625 NADKPTAKFWRVLL
-1639 SKCYDMLDKVN
+1639 GKSYEMMDKVN
-1650 ALLPTETFIPVIG
+1650 ALLPTETFIPVIR
-1663 GLMMNQ
+1663 GLMTNQ

-1689 KWQKSQILQLLEL
+1689 RWQKSQIRQLLEL
-1702 VPELIAIVKCRRKE
+1702 VPELIAIVQCKRKE

-1741 ENPAPFVP
+1741 ENPMPFVP

-1770 ALLCIA
+1770 AFLCIA

-1781 LKAQVIPQLPRLM
+1781 LKAQAIPQLPRLM
-1794 PALLKTLKSKKE
+1794 PALLKTLKNKKE
-1806 LVSNE
+1806 LISNE

-1816 AITALLKVAETLP
+1816 AVTALLKVAETLP
-1829 HFLSPYLLECLLQVV
+1829 HFLSPYLMDCLLQVV
-1844 RLEKIVAE
+1844 RLERIVVE
-1852 FGPSSQISVRVST
+1852 FGPSSQINVRVTS
-1865 LKTILATRL
+1865 LKSILATKL
-1874 APRILLP
+1874 APRILVP
-1881 AVTKCYSEVL
+1881 AVTKCYSEVANN
-1891 HTRKNC
+1891 RKNC
-1897 LGPLMNIL
+1897 VGPLMNIL
-1905 KEHIAGMEKE
+1905 KEHIVVMEKD

-1921 PELTAFF
+1921 SELTAFF
-1928 MKVLDFRTEHA
+1928 MTALDFRTEHA
-1939 EDDLEEVG
+1939 QDDLEEVG
-1947 KIEAYII
+1947 KTETYII

-1976 FDWSKTEA
+1976 FDWSKTES
-1984 TLRDRLLTFH
+1984 TLKDRLLTFH
-1994 RIADCIA
+1994 RLADCIA

-2022 LNQVNI
+2022 LNQLNV
-2028 SKTDEAFFDSDNNTE
+2028 SKTDEAFFDSENSTE

-2054 CLHKLFLFDTQKFLS
+2054 CLHKLFLYDTQKFLS
-2069 KERAETLMQPLVDQ
+2069 KERAETLMMPLVDQ
-2083 LENVLGGDEKFQERV
+2083 LENMLGGDEKFQERV
-2098 TAHLIPCIAQ
+2098 TAHLVPCLAQ

-2122 NYQILLKTRHNSPK
+2122 NYHILLKMRHTSSK

-2144 LIEVAQKLKENYL
+2144 LLEVAEKLKENYL

>member
-16 NDPSLLDRSEV
+16 NDPSLLSRAEA
-27 ASLLFTCKE
+27 ASLLFDCKE

-64 EFQSSLFSSTSK
+64 VFQSSLFSSMAK

-90 LNKSISLFLIHLSP
+90 LNQNISLFLIHLSP

-133 GCVLPYHETNLFVR
+133 GCVLPYHETKLFVR
-147 VIQLLD
+147 VIQLLN
-153 IKNPTHKWHWMD
+153 IKNPTHKWHWLD
-165 PIRKPGVPLAR
+165 PIR
-176 GTVITHCYKD
+176 
-186 LDFMDFICRL
+186 
-196 VAKSVKVFS
+196 VFS
-205 ECPSNSAQ
+205 ECPGSSAQ

-218 VFYASTIVSALG
+218 AFYASTIVSALG
-230 AAEKITDT
+230 ATEKITNT
-238 MVSLLLPYVQKGLK
+238 IVSMLLPYIQKGLK

-283 MVQISKTLFKMPS
+283 MLQISKTLTKVPS
-296 LIRDGLACLNLL
+296 LAREGVACLNLL
-308 LQTQNGDKLG
+308 LQTQKGDNLG
-318 KKPFNYLCETP
+318 KKPFSYLCSNP
-329 ELVALL
+329 ELVELL
-335 QGLSA
+335 QCLSA
-340 GYDISPLLRYLLP
+340 SYDISPLLGYLLP
-353 HLVHTIMKSDTE
+353 HLVCTIIKVDTE
-365 EQEESE
+365 DQEESE
-371 ETENSIYIKHLQ
+371 ERENIYIRHLEAILQ
-383 AVLETIPL
+383 SITL
-391 EKDLDSLL
+391 EKDLDRLL
-399 ASKFLEEF
+399 ASKILEKF
-407 ISCGT
+407 ISYGT

-418 TKMAVLNQK
+418 TKMAALNQK
-427 ILPLI
+427 LLPLI

-444 SVLEKHLEDCTDE
+444 SVLEEYLGDVTDQ

-478 LEVSDTSL
+478 LEDSDTSL

-498 VLALQH
+498 VLAVQH
-504 LKDVIETSKEGFDQA
+504 LKDIIETSKEGFDKS

-530 DDNRDVVMSALSSLE
+530 DDNKDVVMSAFSALE
-545 IFRKQVKPEVIVSNL
+545 IFRKQVNPEIVVSSL
-560 LNIFQKAD
+560 LNIFQRAD
-568 LSKDGKYKVLERAV
+568 LSKDGKWYKVLERAIQ
-582 KILVKEEILKEK
+582 ILVKEEILKEK
-594 KELLDAAVMQLLP
+594 KELLNETVMQLLP
-607 FMIVTNANSKS
+607 FMVITNANSKS
-618 SDWKMA
+618 SEWKMA
-624 VCLLESDLCSLHP
+624 VCLSESGLCSLHP

-645 ALEEAIKT
+645 LEDTIKSS
-653 TKSAE
+653 KSAE
-658 LVGVANE
+658 LIGAVN
-665 KIILL
+665 KKMILL
-670 LSGNLTS
+670 FSENMTT

-688 DLILVAETES
+688 GLILVAKMES
-698 DSVRQKVTTHIIG
+698 DSVRQKVTAHVIG
-711 SVLVQCCC
+711 SLLVHCCC
-719 NTQMKENYFPVA
+719 NSQRKESYFSVA
-731 IRIFRFL
+731 IRVFCFL
-738 DKKIQNLRTCEPAE
+738 NEKIQNFEACHPAE
-752 ETSLNW
+752 EIPPNW
-758 SVETVE
+758 SIEITQG
-764 ETLVPKDLL
+764 TLPVDLL
-773 SAYIEKLSCDETA
+773 TAYIEKLNSGQSVNTED
-786 HAEESAMV
+786 SAMFM
-794 LFLLKNFINGLKPPL
+794 FLLKSFINDLKPPL
-809 SFSKEESWWNPESL
+809 SFSKEEIWWNPESL
-823 NPDSRDYLHLLLGLF
+823 NQDSQDYLHLLLGLF
-838 DLLVSGASEGS
+838 DLLVCGASEGS
-849 DALQYRALM
+849 NAIQFRALM
-858 NLLFKVH
+858 NLLLKVH
-865 LKDSEVLFKFLSIL
+865 LEDSEVLFKFLSIL
-879 WTYSYNLSNQLNYE
+879 WTYNYNLSNQLNYE
-893 VSAML
+893 VNAML
-898 QTQALYIGYALL
+898 QTRALYIGRALL
-910 ESQTNQKKKQ
+910 VLQSYQKKKQ
-920 LLSPSSPVV
+920 LLSLSSPVV
-929 ISLLINL
+929 IPLLINL

-950 LHSLRGIKESLFYP
+950 FHSLSEIKDSVFHPILQN
-964 VLHHLEQK
+964 LEQK
-972 TEEIVSDPTYIAQ
+972 TEEIISDPTYITQ
-985 IIGTLFEELET
+985 IVGTLFVSEASQT
-996 QPKQKSQKK
+996 KQKSQKK
-1005 KMLEALENIL
+1005 KLSEALESLL
-1015 DCVQSPI
+1015 DCVKNPI
-1022 FPSYIARNLLKILHE
+1022 CPSYIARNLMKILRE
-1037 IHGEMVLSHLLP
+1037 VHGEMILSHLLP
-1049 ALDRLLEKVSNKHE
+1049 ALDRLLEKVLKEPE
-1063 AILKDEVI
+1063 AMLKDEVV

-1076 LGKFNEYSA
+1076 LGKYNEHSA

-1093 SLDLFIKSLHAD
+1093 SLDLFIKSLHAA
-1105 KKIYEEIPA
+1105 KKIYEEIPS

-1127 FAALSD
+1127 FAAVSD
-1133 GMVQQKLLKVLFDLL
+1133 GTVQQKLLKVLFDLL

-1156 AQTISSVFKGITVC
+1156 AQTISSVFKGISVC
-1170 AEQIVK
+1170 AEQIVA
-1176 ELEPPKKTKSLAT
+1176 ELEPPEKTKNLTT

-1203 PQDAELAPETNHL
+1203 AQDAELAPETSNF
-1216 SWQRVMLILELLQHK
+1216 SWQRVMLVLELLQYK
-1231 KKLRRPQALVPAL
+1231 KKLKRPQALVPAL
-1244 FNLLSRCLEPMASEE
+1244 FNLLSRSLEPLASEE

-1280 SSDGSKVPAD
+1280 SSDGSKIPAD

-1368 PALIQD
+1368 PALIQ
-1374 KVLHNIM
+1374 
-1381 PIFTFMG
+1381 
-1388 ANVLRLDD
+1388 
-1396 TYTFQVIN
+1396 
-1404 KTVQMVI
+1404 
-1411 PALIQAED
+1411 AED
-1419 SDLSESSGGVEE
+1419 SDLSEASGSVEE

-1452 LPILSQLITTVGGDK
+1452 LPVLAQLITTVGEDR

-1489 STDKDAVLEADT
+1489 SADKDAVLEADT

-1513 RSQLQSV
+1513 RSQFQSM

-1526 LTELPENKEDDPEIK
+1526 LTKLPENKEDDPGPK
-1541 KLRTCKTKPKN
+1541 KSRTCETKLKN

-1573 LSVSFMSQLLSS
+1573 LSVSFMSQLLTS

-1590 KIVEYEGREELQEL
+1590 KIVECEETEELQKL

-1625 NVDKPTAKFWRVLL
+1625 NTDKPTAKFWRVLL
-1639 SKCYDMLDKVN
+1639 NKSYDMLDKVN
-1650 ALLPTETFIPVIG
+1650 ALLPTETFIPVIR
-1663 GLMMNQ
+1663 GLMTNQ

-1689 KWQKSQILQLLEL
+1689 RWQKNQIRQLLEL
-1702 VPELIAIVKCRRKE
+1702 VPELIAIVQCKRKE

-1741 ENPAPFVP
+1741 ENPVPFIP

-1754 IDLISSEKEEK
+1754 IDLISSAKEEK
-1765 NVMGS
+1765 NVIGS

-1781 LKAQVIPQLPRLM
+1781 LKAQAIPQLPRLM

-1806 LVSNE
+1806 LISSE

-1816 AITALLKVAETLP
+1816 AVTALLKVAETLP
-1829 HFLSPYLLECLLQVV
+1829 HFLSPYLLDCLLQVV
-1844 RLEKIVAE
+1844 RLEKIMVE
-1852 FGPSSQISVRVST
+1852 FGPSSQISLRVTS
-1865 LKTILATRL
+1865 LKTILATKL

-1881 AVTKCYSEVL
+1881 AITKCYGEVAN
-1891 HTRKNC
+1891 TKKNC
-1897 LGPLMNIL
+1897 LGPLMNVL
-1905 KEHIAGMEKE
+1905 KEHIMVMEKE

-1921 PELTAFF
+1921 SDLTAFF
-1928 MKVLDFRTEHA
+1928 VKALDFRTEHA
-1939 EDDLEEVG
+1939 QDDLEEVG
-1947 KIEAYII
+1947 KTETYII

-1976 FDWSKTEA
+1976 FDWSKTEC
-1984 TLRDRLLTFH
+1984 TLKDRLLTFH
-1994 RIADCIA
+1994 RLADCIA
-2001 DKLKG
+2001 DKLKS

-2028 SKTDEAFFDSDNNTE
+2028 SKTDEAFFDSENGTE
-2043 KSCLLLQFTMD
+2043 KSCLLLQFTID
-2054 CLHKLFLFDTQKFLS
+2054 CLHKLFLFDTQNFLS
-2069 KERAETLMQPLVDQ
+2069 KERAETLMMPLVDQ
-2083 LENVLGGDEKFQERV
+2083 LENTLGGDEKFEERV

-2108 FSVAM
+2108 FAVAM

-2122 NYQILLKTRHNSPK
+2122 NYQILLKMRHASSK

-2144 LIEVAQKLKENYL
+2144 LLEVAGKLKENYL

-2174 CEEVEQQCQKTIQQ
+2174 CEEVEHQCQKTIQQ
-2188 LEVILGEPLQS
+2188 LEVILGESLQS

>member
-1 MTSLAEQLKRLALPQ
+1 
-16 NDPSLLDRSEV
+16 
-27 ASLLFTCKE
+27 
-36 AATIDRDTFFAIG
+36 
-49 CTGLEELMGI
+49 MGI

-64 EFQSSLFSSTSK
+64 VFQSSLFSSTSK
-76 GLERSV
+76 SLERSV
-82 QTKAVNQQ
+82 QSKAVNQQ
-90 LNKSISLFLIHLSP
+90 LNKNISLFLIHLSP

-147 VIQLLD
+147 VIQLLN
-153 IKNPTHKWHWMD
+153 IKSPTHKWHWMD

-196 VAKSVKVFS
+196 VAKSMKVFS
-205 ECPSNSAQ
+205 ECPGNSAQ

-238 MVSLLLPYVQKGLK
+238 IVSMLLPYIQKGLK
-252 SSVQDYRAATYM
+252 STIQDYRAATYM
-264 IICQMT
+264 IISQMT

-283 MVQISKTLFKMPS
+283 MLQITKTLYKVPS
-296 LIRDGLACLNLL
+296 LVREGVACLNLL
-308 LQTQNGDKLG
+308 LQTQKGDKLG
-318 KKPFNYLCETP
+318 KKPFNYLCKTP
-329 ELVALL
+329 ELVTLL

-340 GYDISPLLRYLLP
+340 SYDISPLLRYMLP
-353 HLVHTIMKSDTE
+353 HLVCTVMKNDTE
-365 EQEESE
+365 EQDESE
-371 ETENSIYIKHLQ
+371 EAENQIYIKHLEAILQ
-383 AVLETIPL
+383 SIPL
-391 EKDLDSLL
+391 EKDLDHLL

-407 ISCGT
+407 ISYGT

-418 TKMAVLNQK
+418 TKMAAVNQK
-427 ILPLI
+427 MLPLI

-457 ADQNLFHQF
+457 AEQNLFHQF

-478 LEVSDTSL
+478 LEDSDTSL

-504 LKDVIETSKEGFDQA
+504 LKDVIETSKEGFDQS
-519 FIEEAIFGRLK
+519 FIEEAIFDRLK

-545 IFRKQVKPEVIVSNL
+545 IFRKQVNPEVVVSSL

-568 LSKDGKYKVLERAV
+568 LSKDGKWYKVLERAI
-582 KILVKEEILKEK
+582 KILVKEEVLKEK
-594 KELLDAAVMQLLP
+594 KELLDEAVMQLLP
-607 FMIVTNANSKS
+607 FMVITNANSKS

-624 VCLLESDLCSLHP
+624 VGLSESDLCSLHP
-637 LLKGWPEV
+637 LLKGWPE
-645 ALEEAIKT
+645 ALEEAVKSS
-653 TKSAE
+653 KSAE
-658 LVGVANE
+658 LIGVAN
-665 KIILL
+665 KKMILL
-670 LSGNLTS
+670 FSKNMTS
-677 GDPSLLLQMVD
+677 GDPSILSQMVD
-688 DLILVAETES
+688 DLILVTETES
-698 DSVRQKVTTHIIG
+698 DSVRQKVTAHIIG

-719 NTQMKENYFPVA
+719 DTQRKENYFSVA
-731 IRIFRFL
+731 IRVFRFL
-738 DKKIQNLRTCEPAE
+738 DKKIKDLRAYDPAE
-752 ETSLNW
+752 ETPLNW
-758 SVETVE
+758 SVETIE

-773 SAYIEKLSCDETA
+773 TAYIEKLNSDQTA
-786 HAEESAMV
+786 HAEDSAMF

-809 SFSKEESWWNPESL
+809 SFSQEETWWNPESL
-823 NPDSRDYLHLLLGLF
+823 DQDSQDYLHLLLGLF
-838 DLLVSGASEGS
+838 DLLVCGASEGNN
-849 DALQYRALM
+849 AVQYRALM
-858 NLLFKVH
+858 NLLLKVH
-865 LKDSEVLFKFLSIL
+865 LKDSEILFKFLSIL
-879 WTYSYNLSNQLNYE
+879 WTYSYNLSNHLNYE

-898 QTQALYIGYALL
+898 QTQALYIGYALF
-910 ESQTNQKKKQ
+910 ESQTYQKKKQ

-950 LHSLRGIKESLFYP
+950 LHSLRGIKESLFHP
-964 VLHHLEQK
+964 VLQHLEQK
-972 TEEIVSDPTYIAQ
+972 TEEIISDRTYITQ
-985 IIGTLFEELET
+985 IMETLFEELET

-1005 KMLEALENIL
+1005 KLSEALESIL
-1015 DCVQSPI
+1015 DCVQNPI
-1022 FPSYIARNLLKILHE
+1022 FPSYVARNLMKILHE
-1037 IHGEMVLSHLLP
+1037 VHGEMILSHLLP
-1049 ALDRLLEKVSNKHE
+1049 VLDRLLEKVFKKPE
-1063 AILKDEVI
+1063 AMLKDEVV

-1093 SLDLFIKSLHAD
+1093 SLDLFIRSLHAA
-1105 KKIYEEIPA
+1105 KKMYEEIPP

-1127 FAALSD
+1127 FAAVSE
-1133 GMVQQKLLKVLFDLL
+1133 MVQQKLLKVLFDLL

-1156 AQTISSVFKGITVC
+1156 AQTISSVFKGISVC
-1170 AEQIVK
+1170 AEQMVR
-1176 ELEPPKKTKSLAT
+1176 ELEPPEKTNSLAT

-1203 PQDAELAPETNHL
+1203 PQDAELAPEASHF
-1216 SWQRVMLILELLQHK
+1216 SWRRVMLILELLQHK

-1274 NICQKL
+1274 SICQKL
-1280 SSDGSKVPAD
+1280 SSDGGKIPAD
-1290 VLDKEKFNV
+1290 ILDKEKFNV
-1299 ELIVQCIRISKM
+1299 EVIVQCIRISKM

-1368 PALIQD
+1368 PALIQ
-1374 KVLHNIM
+1374 
-1381 PIFTFMG
+1381 
-1388 ANVLRLDD
+1388 
-1396 TYTFQVIN
+1396 
-1404 KTVQMVI
+1404 
-1411 PALIQAED
+1411 AED
-1419 SDLSESSGGVEE
+1419 SDLSESSGSVEE

-1452 LPILSQLITTVGGDK
+1452 LPILAQLITTVGGKK

-1489 STDKDAVLEADT
+1489 SIDKDAVLEADT

-1513 RSQLQSV
+1513 HSQFQSM

-1526 LTELPENKEDDPEIK
+1526 LTELPENKEDDPGSK
-1541 KLRTCKTKPKN
+1541 KSRTCKTKLKN

-1590 KIVEYEGREELQEL
+1590 KIVECEETEELQKL

-1639 SKCYDMLDKVN
+1639 NKSYDMLDKVN
-1650 ALLPTETFIPVIG
+1650 ALLPTETFIPVIR

-1689 KWQKSQILQLLEL
+1689 RWQKSQILQLLAL
-1702 VPELIAIVKCRRKE
+1702 VPELIAIVQCKRKE

-1781 LKAQVIPQLPRLM
+1781 LKAQAIPQLPRLM
-1794 PALLKTLKSKKE
+1794 PALLKTLKNKKE

-1829 HFLSPYLLECLLQVV
+1829 HFLSPYLLDCLLQVV
-1844 RLEKIVAE
+1844 CLEKIVVE
-1852 FGPSSQISVRVST
+1852 FGPSSQISLRVTS

-1874 APRILLP
+1874 SPRILLP
-1881 AVTKCYSEVL
+1881 AITKCYSEVAN
-1891 HTRKNC
+1891 TRKNC

-1921 PELTAFF
+1921 SELTAFF
-1928 MKVLDFRTEHA
+1928 MKALDFRMEHA
-1939 EDDLEEVG
+1939 QDDLEEVS
-1947 KIEAYII
+1947 KTEAYII

-1976 FDWSKTEA
+1976 FDWSKTES
-1984 TLRDRLLTFH
+1984 TLKDRLLTFH

-2028 SKTDEAFFDSDNNTE
+2028 SKTDEAFFDSENSTE

-2069 KERAETLMQPLVDQ
+2069 KERAETLMMPLVDQ
-2083 LENVLGGDEKFQERV
+2083 LENTLGGDEKFQER
-2098 TAHLIPCIAQ
+2098 
-2108 FSVAM
+2108 
-2113 ADDSLWKPL
+2113 
-2122 NYQILLKTRHNSPK
+2122 LLKMRHASPK

-2144 LIEVAQKLKENYL
+2144 LVEVAQKLKENYL

-2174 CEEVEQQCQKTIQQ
+2174 CEEVEQQCQKTIHQ

>member
-16 NDPSLLDRSEV
+16 NDPSLLSRAEA
-27 ASLLFTCKE
+27 ASLLFDCKE
-36 AATIDRDTFFAIG
+36 AAAVDRDTFFAIG
-49 CTGLEELMGI
+49 CTGLDELMGI

-64 EFQSSLFSSTSK
+64 AFQSSLFSSMSK

-90 LNKSISLFLIHLSP
+90 LDQNISLFLIHLSP

-133 GCVLPYHETNLFVR
+133 GCVLPYHETKLFVR
-147 VIQLLD
+147 VIQLLN
-153 IKNPTHKWHWMD
+153 IKSPTHKWHWLD

-176 GTVITHCYKD
+176 GTLITHCYKD

-196 VAKSVKVFS
+196 VSKSVKVFS
-205 ECPSNSAQ
+205 EYPGNSAQ

-218 VFYASTIVSALG
+218 AFYASTIVSALG
-230 AAEKITDT
+230 AMEKITDSI
-238 MVSLLLPYVQKGLK
+238 VSILLPYIQKGLK

-264 IICQMT
+264 IICQLT

-283 MVQISKTLFKMPS
+283 MLQISKTLSKVPS
-296 LIRDGLACLNLL
+296 LAREGLACLNLL
-308 LQTQNGDKLG
+308 LQTQKGDNLG
-318 KKPFNYLCETP
+318 KKPFNYLCSNP
-329 ELVALL
+329 ELVTLL

-340 GYDISPLLRYLLP
+340 SYDTSPLLGYLLP
-353 HLVHTIMKSDTE
+353 HLVRAVIKCDTE

-371 ETENSIYIKHLQ
+371 ERENNIYIRHLEAILQ
-383 AVLETIPL
+383 SITL
-391 EKDLDSLL
+391 EKDLDRLL
-399 ASKFLEEF
+399 ASTILEEF
-407 ISCGT
+407 ISYGT
-412 EIESNP
+412 EIESHP
-418 TKMAVLNQK
+418 TKMDALNQK
-427 ILPLI
+427 LLPLI
-432 RLLERKYPKALD
+432 RLFERKYPRALD
-444 SVLEKHLEDCTDE
+444 SVLEEHLEDVTDQ

-478 LEVSDTSL
+478 LEDSDTSL

-498 VLALQH
+498 VLAVQH
-504 LKDVIETSKEGFDQA
+504 LKDIIETAKEGFDQS
-519 FIEEAIFGRLK
+519 FIEEAIFGRLR
-530 DDNRDVVMSALSSLE
+530 DDNKDVVMSALSALE
-545 IFRKQVKPEVIVSNL
+545 IFRKQVNAEMVVSSL
-560 LNIFQKAD
+560 LNIFKRVD
-568 LSKDGKYKVLERAV
+568 LSKDGKWYVMGFFLYKVLERAV
-582 KILVKEEILKEK
+582 QILAKEEILKKE
-594 KELLDAAVMQLLP
+594 KELLNEAVLQLLP
-607 FMIVTNANSKS
+607 FMVITNANSKS
-618 SDWKMA
+618 SEWKLA
-624 VCLLESDLCSLHP
+624 LCLSESGLCSLHP

-645 ALEEAIKT
+645 LEEAIKSSKPT
-653 TKSAE
+653 E
-658 LVGVANE
+658 LIGAVN
-665 KIILL
+665 KKMILL
-670 LSGNLTS
+670 FSENMTS

-688 DLILVAETES
+688 GLILAAGMEP
-698 DSVRQKVTTHIIG
+698 DSVRQKATAHVIG

-719 NTQMKENYFPVA
+719 NSRAKESYFAVA
-731 IRIFRFL
+731 IRVFRFL
-738 DKKIQNLRTCEPAE
+738 DEKIRNLDACHATE
-752 ETSLNW
+752 EMLSYW
-758 SVETVE
+758 SVETTQ
-764 ETLVPKDLL
+764 ETLVPVDLL
-773 SAYIEKLSCDETA
+773 TAYIEKLTSGQTVN
-786 HAEESAMV
+786 AEDSAMFM
-794 LFLLKNFINGLKPPL
+794 FLLKSFITDLKPPL
-809 SFSKEESWWNPESL
+809 SFSKDETWWNPESL
-823 NPDSRDYLHLLLGLF
+823 NQDSQDYLHLLVGLF
-838 DLLVSGASEGS
+838 DLLVRGASEGS
-849 DALQYRALM
+849 NAVQFRALM
-858 NLLFKVH
+858 NLLLKVH
-865 LKDSEVLFKFLSIL
+865 LEDSEVLFKFLSIL
-879 WTYSYNLSNQLNYE
+879 WTYNYNLSNQLNFE
-893 VSAML
+893 VNAVL
-898 QTQALYIGYALL
+898 QTRALYIGCALL
-910 ESQTNQKKKQ
+910 VVQTYQKKKQ
-920 LLSPSSPVV
+920 LLSLSSPVM

-936 GSPVSEVRRAALNC
+936 ASPVSEVRRAALNC
-950 LHSLRGIKESLFYP
+950 FHSLSGVKESVFHPILQN
-964 VLHHLEQK
+964 LEQK
-972 TEEIVSDPTYIAQ
+972 TEEIISDPTYVAQ
-985 IIGTLFEELET
+985 IVGALFMSEAPQT
-996 QPKQKSQKK
+996 KQKSQKK
-1005 KMLEALENIL
+1005 KMSEALESLL
-1015 DCVQSPI
+1015 DSVKNPI
-1022 FPSYIARNLLKILHE
+1022 CPSYVARNLMKILHE
-1037 IHGEMVLSHLLP
+1037 VHGEMILSHLLP
-1049 ALDRLLEKVSNKHE
+1049 ALDRLLEKVLKEPE
-1063 AILKDEVI
+1063 AVLKDEVI

-1076 LGKFNEYSA
+1076 LGKYDEHSA

-1093 SLDLFIKSLHAD
+1093 SLDLFIKSLHAAN
-1105 KKIYEEIPA
+1105 KIYEEIPP
-1114 FQITALGQITKPF
+1114 FQITALERITKPF
-1127 FAALSD
+1127 FAAVSD
-1133 GMVQQKLLKVLFDLL
+1133 GSVQQKLLKVLFDLL

-1156 AQTISSVFKGITVC
+1156 AQTISSVFKGISVC
-1170 AEQIVK
+1170 AEQIVT
-1176 ELEPPKKTKSLAT
+1176 ELEPPEKTKSLTT

-1203 PQDAELAPETNHL
+1203 PQDAEMAPETSSF

-1231 KKLRRPQALVPAL
+1231 KKLKRPQALVPPL
-1244 FNLLSRCLEPMASEE
+1244 FNLLGRCLEPLASEE

-1280 SSDGSKVPAD
+1280 SSDGSRIPSD

-1368 PALIQD
+1368 PALIQAEES
-1374 KVLHNIM
+1374 
-1381 PIFTFMG
+1381 G
-1388 ANVLRLDD
+1388 A
-1396 TYTFQVIN
+1396 
-1404 KTVQMVI
+1404 
-1411 PALIQAED
+1411 PEAP
-1419 SDLSESSGGVEE
+1419 GGVEE
-1431 VVIKIIRV
+1431 AVTRIVRV

-1452 LPILSQLITTVGGDK
+1452 LPLLAQLVATVGEER

-1478 QYVTKTVTATS
+1478 QYVTRTAAAS
-1489 STDKDAVLEADT
+1489 AGPDKDAVLEADT

-1513 RSQLQSV
+1513 QSQLRS
-1520 MKIIQY
+1520 MMEIIQY
-1526 LTELPENKEDDPEIK
+1526 LTKLPENKEDDPGQK
-1541 KLRTCKTKPKN
+1541 TSRTCKTKQKD

-1573 LSVSFMSQLLSS
+1573 LAVSFMSQLLSS

-1590 KIVEYEGREELQEL
+1590 KVIDLHTKSACFL
-1604 EQRLLE
+1604 SRLLE

-1625 NVDKPTAKFWRVLL
+1625 NAEKPTAKFWRVLL
-1639 SKCYDMLDKVN
+1639 SKAYDMLDKVN
-1650 ALLPTETFIPVIG
+1650 ALLPTETFIPVIR
-1663 GLMMNQ
+1663 GLMTNE
-1669 LPSVRRKAMDLLN
+1669 LPSVRRKAMELLN
-1682 NKVQQRT
+1682 NKVQQRA
-1689 KWQKSQILQLLEL
+1689 KWQKGQIRQLLEL
-1702 VPELIAIVKCRRKE
+1702 VPQLIVIVQCKRKE

-1731 LKLLCKGFGT
+1731 LKLLCKGFGA
-1741 ENPAPFVP
+1741 ENPVPFIP

-1781 LKAQVIPQLPRLM
+1781 LKAQAIPQLPRLM

-1806 LVSNE
+1806 LVSSE

-1816 AITALLKVAETLP
+1816 AVTALLKVAETLS

-1844 RLEKIVAE
+1844 RLEKIVME
-1852 FGPSSQISVRVST
+1852 FGPASQIGLRVTS
-1865 LKTILATRL
+1865 LKTILATKL

-1881 AVTKCYSEVL
+1881 AITKCYSEVAN
-1891 HTRKNC
+1891 TRKNC

-1905 KEHIAGMEKE
+1905 KEHIMVMEKE

-1921 PELTAFF
+1921 SELTAFF
-1928 MKVLDFRTEHA
+1928 LKALDFRAEHA
-1939 EDDLEEVG
+1939 QGDLEEVG
-1947 KIEAYII
+1947 KTEACVI
-1954 DCLISMVMK
+1954 DCLLSMVMK

-1976 FDWSKTEA
+1976 FDWSKTECA
-1984 TLRDRLLTFH
+1984 RKDRLLTFH
-1994 RIADCIA
+1994 RLAACIA
-2001 DKLKG
+2001 DRLKS

-2022 LNQVNI
+2022 LNQLNS
-2028 SKTDEAFFDSDNNTE
+2028 SKTDEAFFDSENSTE

-2054 CLHKLFLFDTQKFLS
+2054 CLHKLFLFDTQNFLS
-2069 KERAETLMQPLVDQ
+2069 RERTETLMMPLVDQ
-2083 LENVLGGDEKFQERV
+2083 LENMLGGDEKFQERV

-2108 FSVAM
+2108 FAVAM

-2122 NYQILLKTRHNSPK
+2122 NYQILLKMRHTSPK

-2144 LIEVAQKLKENYL
+2144 LLEVAGKLKENYL

-2174 CEEVEQQCQKTIQQ
+2174 CEEVEHQCQKTVQQ
-2188 LEVILGEPLQS
+2188 LEVILGESLQS

>member
-90 LNKSISLFLIHLSP
+90 LNKNISLFLIHLSP

-125 LYNQDSLI
+125 LYNQDNLI

-153 IKNPTHKWHWMD
+153 IKSPTHKWHWMD

-205 ECPSNSAQ
+205 ESPGNPAQ

-238 MVSLLLPYVQKGLK
+238 MVSLLLPYIQKGLK

-264 IICQMT
+264 IISQMT

-283 MVQISKTLFKMPS
+283 MVQITKTLFKVPL

-308 LQTQNGDKLG
+308 LQTQKGDKLG
-318 KKPFNYLCETP
+318 KKPFNYLCKTP

-340 GYDISPLLRYLLP
+340 GYDISPLLRYMLP
-353 HLVHTIMKSDTE
+353 HLVHTIVKSDTGKL
-365 EQEESE
+365 
-371 ETENSIYIKHLQ
+371 ETENNIYIKHLQ
-383 AVLETIPL
+383 AILEIDFSSFSYAVLR
-391 EKDLDSLL
+391 SLL
-399 ASKFLEEF
+399 K
-407 ISCGT
+407 
-412 EIESNP
+412 
-418 TKMAVLNQK
+418 VLMV
-427 ILPLI
+427 LSFG
-432 RLLERKYPKALD
+432 RYPKALD
-444 SVLEKHLEDCTDE
+444 SVLEKHLEDSTDE

-478 LEVSDTSL
+478 LEDSDTSL

-504 LKDVIETSKEGFDQA
+504 LKDAIETSKEGFDQA

-545 IFRKQVKPEVIVSNL
+545 VSVACEIL
-560 LNIFQKAD
+560 PGLKCV
-568 LSKDGKYKVLERAV
+568 YKVLERAV
-582 KILVKEEILKEK
+582 KILVKEKILKEK

-607 FMIVTNANSKS
+607 FMTITNANSKS

-624 VCLLESDLCSLHP
+624 VCLSESDLCSLHP
-637 LLKGWPEV
+637 LLKGWPE
-645 ALEEAIKT
+645 ALEEAIKST
-653 TKSAE
+653 ESAE
-658 LVGVANE
+658 LVGVASE
-665 KIILL
+665 KMILL

-677 GDPSLLLQMVD
+677 GDPLLLLQMVD

-698 DSVRQKVTTHIIG
+698 DSVGQKVTTHIIG

-731 IRIFRFL
+731 IRVFRFL
-738 DKKIQNLRTCEPAE
+738 DKKIKNLRTYEPE
-752 ETSLNW
+752 EVRCKQCGEGIFFVLKTILRRF
-758 SVETVE
+758 
-764 ETLVPKDLL
+764 LK
-773 SAYIEKLSCDETA
+773 
-786 HAEESAMV
+786 
-794 LFLLKNFINGLKPPL
+794 LFLLKTSLCFL
-809 SFSKEESWWNPESL
+809 EESWWNPESL
-823 NPDSRDYLHLLLGLF
+823 NQSSQDYLHLLLGLF

-910 ESQTNQKKKQ
+910 ESQTNQKKKK

-950 LHSLRGIKESLFYP
+950 LHSLRGIKDSLFHP
-964 VLHHLEQK
+964 VLHHLEEK

-985 IIGTLFEELET
+985 IMGTLFEELET

-1005 KMLEALENIL
+1005 KLLEALENIL
-1015 DCVQSPI
+1015 DCVQNPI
-1022 FPSYIARNLLKILHE
+1022 FPSYIGRNLLKILHE

-1049 ALDRLLEKVSNKHE
+1049 VLDRLLEKVSKKPE
-1063 AILKDEVI
+1063 EMLKDEVI

-1127 FAALSD
+1127 FAAVSD

-1156 AQTISSVFKGITVC
+1156 AQTISSVFKGVSVC
-1170 AEQIVK
+1170 AEQIVR
-1176 ELEPPKKTKSLAT
+1176 ELEPPKKTKSPAT

-1194 RQKMQQQRK
+1194 REKMQQQRK
-1203 PQDAELAPETNHL
+1203 PQDAELAPETNHF

-1280 SSDGSKVPAD
+1280 SSDGSKVPA
-1290 VLDKEKFNV
+1290 VILDKEKFNV

-1330 DKVLHN
+1330 
-1336 IMPIFT
+1336 
-1342 FMGANVLRLDDT
+1342 
-1354 YTFQVINKTVQMVI
+1354 
-1368 PALIQD
+1368 D

-1513 RSQLQSV
+1513 RSQFQSV

-1526 LTELPENKEDDPEIK
+1526 LTELPENKEEVVDA
-1541 KLRTCKTKPKN
+1541 LSLAVFKTKPKN

-1585 QSFVK
+1585 QNFVK

-1689 KWQKSQILQLLEL
+1689 KWQKSQVRQRKL

-1781 LKAQVIPQLPRLM
+1781 LKAQAIPQLPRLM
-1794 PALLKTLKSKKE
+1794 PALLKTLKNKKE

-1881 AVTKCYSEVL
+1881 AYLSCL
-1891 HTRKNC
+1891 CIALLLFWQNC

-2043 KSCLLLQFTMD
+2043 KSCLLLQFTVD

>member
-16 NDPSLLDRSEV
+16 NDPSLLDRSEA
-27 ASLLFTCKE
+27 ASLLFNCKE

-49 CTGLEELMGI
+49 CTGLDELMGI

-90 LNKSISLFLIHLSP
+90 LNKNISLFLIHLSP

-153 IKNPTHKWHWMD
+153 IKSPTHKWHWMD

-186 LDFMDFICRL
+186 LDFMDFICKL
-196 VAKSVKVFS
+196 VAKSVKVVFS
-205 ECPSNSAQ
+205 ECPGNSAQ

-218 VFYASTIVSALG
+218 VFYASTIVSALE

-264 IICQMT
+264 IISQIT

-283 MVQISKTLFKMPS
+283 MVQISKTLFKVPS

-308 LQTQNGDKLG
+308 LQTQKRDKLG
-318 KKPFNYLCETP
+318 KKPFNYLCKTP
-329 ELVALL
+329 ELVTLL
-335 QGLSA
+335 QGLSS
-340 GYDISPLLRYLLP
+340 GYDISPLLCYLLP

-365 EQEESE
+365 EQEEFE
-371 ETENSIYIKHLQ
+371 ETENDIYVKHLQ
-383 AVLETIPL
+383 AILESIPL
-391 EKDLDSLL
+391 EKDLDYLL

-407 ISCGT
+407 ISHGT

-418 TKMAVLNQK
+418 SKMAALNQK

-432 RLLERKYPKALD
+432 RLLERKYPKTLD
-444 SVLEKHLEDCTDE
+444 SVLEKHLEDCADE

-478 LEVSDTSL
+478 LEDSDTTL

-498 VLALQH
+498 VLALKH
-504 LKDVIETSKEGFDQA
+504 LKDVIETSEEGFDHA
-519 FIEEAIFGRLK
+519 FIEEAIFERLK
-530 DDNRDVVMSALSSLE
+530 DDNRDVVMFALSSLE
-545 IFRKQVKPEVIVSNL
+545 IFREQVNPEVIVSSL

-568 LSKDGKYKVLERAV
+568 LSKDGKWYVIMHFQHDLFSFRYKVLERAV

-594 KELLDAAVMQLLP
+594 KELLDATVLQLLP
-607 FMIVTNANSKS
+607 FMIITNANSKS
-618 SDWKMA
+618 SDLKMA
-624 VCLLESDLCSLHP
+624 VCLSESDLCSLHP
-637 LLKGWPEV
+637 LLKGWPE
-645 ALEEAIKT
+645 ALEEAIKST
-653 TKSAE
+653 ESAE
-658 LVGVANE
+658 LIGVANE

-677 GDPSLLLQMVD
+677 GDPSILLQMVD
-688 DLILVAETES
+688 GLILVAETEA

-731 IRIFRFL
+731 IRVFRFL
-738 DKKIQNLRTCEPAE
+738 DKKTKNLRTCEPAE
-752 ETSLNW
+752 ETPLNW

-773 SAYIEKLSCDETA
+773 SAYIEKLRSDETA
-786 HAEESAMV
+786 HAEESSMV

-809 SFSKEESWWNPESL
+809 SFSKEKTWWNPESL
-823 NPDSRDYLHLLLGLF
+823 NQDSRDYLHLLLGLF

-849 DALQYRALM
+849 NALQYRALM

-865 LKDSEVLFKFLSIL
+865 LKDSDILFKFLSIL
-879 WTYSYNLSNQLNYE
+879 WTYGYNFSNQLNYE
-893 VSAML
+893 VNAML

-910 ESQTNQKKKQ
+910 ESQTNWNKKQ
-920 LLSPSSPVV
+920 LLSPSSPVL

-936 GSPVSEVRRAALNC
+936 SSPVSEVRRAALNC
-950 LHSLRGIKESLFYP
+950 LHSLRGIKESLFDL
-964 VLHHLEQK
+964 VLQHLEEK

-985 IIGTLFEELET
+985 IMGTLFEELET

-1015 DCVQSPI
+1015 DCVQSPL
-1022 FPSYIARNLLKILHE
+1022 FPSYIARNVMKILHE

-1049 ALDRLLEKVSNKHE
+1049 ALDRLLEKVSNELE
-1063 AILKDEVI
+1063 AMLKDEVI

-1093 SLDLFIKSLHAD
+1093 CLDLFIKSLHAT
-1105 KKIYEEIPA
+1105 KKIYEDIPP

-1127 FAALSD
+1127 FAAVLD

-1148 LNCKNPLC
+1148 LNCENPLC
-1156 AQTISSVFKGITVC
+1156 AQTISSVFKGIIVC
-1170 AEQIVK
+1170 AEQIVR
-1176 ELEPPKKTKSLAT
+1176 ELEPPPEHNKILTT
-1189 VQQTR
+1189 V
-1194 RQKMQQQRK
+1194 RQARKQKILLRRK
-1203 PQDAELAPETNHL
+1203 PHLAELAKKTHL
-1216 SWQRVMLILELLQHK
+1216 GWQRVMLILELLQHK
-1231 KKLRRPQALVPAL
+1231 KKLRHPQALVPAL

-1274 NICQKL
+1274 NICHKL

-1290 VLDKEKFNV
+1290 ILDKEKFNV

-1368 PALIQD
+1368 PALIQ
-1374 KVLHNIM
+1374 
-1381 PIFTFMG
+1381 
-1388 ANVLRLDD
+1388 
-1396 TYTFQVIN
+1396 
-1404 KTVQMVI
+1404 
-1411 PALIQAED
+1411 AED
-1419 SDLSESSGGVEE
+1419 SDLSESSGSVEE

-1452 LPILSQLITTVGGDK
+1452 LPILSQLITTVGGDR

-1478 QYVTKTVTATS
+1478 QYVTKTVTAAS

-1513 RSQLQSV
+1513 RSQFQSV

-1526 LTELPENKEDDPEIK
+1526 LTELPENKEDDPGKK
-1541 KLRTCKTKPKN
+1541 KLRNCKTKLKN

-1585 QSFVK
+1585 QNFVK
-1590 KIVEYEGREELQEL
+1590 KIVEYEETEELQEL

-1650 ALLPTETFIPVIG
+1650 ALLPTETFIPVIR

-1702 VPELIAIVKCRRKE
+1702 VPELIAIVMCRRKE

-1781 LKAQVIPQLPRLM
+1781 LKAQAIPQLPRLM
-1794 PALLKTLKSKKE
+1794 PALLKTLKSRKE
-1806 LVSNE
+1806 LISNE

-1829 HFLSPYLLECLLQVV
+1829 HFLSPYILECLLQVV
-1844 RLEKIVAE
+1844 RFEKIVAE
-1852 FGPSSQISVRVST
+1852 FGPSSQISVRVAT

-1897 LGPLMNIL
+1897 LGPLVNIL
-1905 KEHIAGMEKE
+1905 KEHITAMEKE

-1994 RIADCIA
+1994 RIADSIA

-2028 SKTDEAFFDSDNNTE
+2028 SKTDEAFFYSDNNTE
-2043 KSCLLLQFTMD
+2043 KSCLLLEFTMD

-2108 FSVAM
+2108 FSVAV

-2144 LIEVAQKLKENYL
+2144 LVEVAQKLKENYL

>member
-27 ASLLFTCKE
+27 ASLLFNCKE

-90 LNKSISLFLIHLSP
+90 LNKNISLFLIHLSP

-153 IKNPTHKWHWMD
+153 IKSPTHKWHWMD

-238 MVSLLLPYVQKGLK
+238 MVSLLLPYIQKGLK

-283 MVQISKTLFKMPS
+283 MVQISKTLFKVPS

-308 LQTQNGDKLG
+308 LQTQKGDKLG
-318 KKPFNYLCETP
+318 KKPFNYLCKTP
-329 ELVALL
+329 ELVTLL

-340 GYDISPLLRYLLP
+340 GYDVSPLLRYLLP
-353 HLVHTIMKSDTE
+353 HLVHTIVKSDTGKLT
-365 EQEESE
+365 Q
-371 ETENSIYIKHLQ
+371 
-383 AVLETIPL
+383 VLFKTWASL
-391 EKDLDSLL
+391 KDRYLC
-399 ASKFLEEF
+399 KFLEEF
-407 ISCGT
+407 ISHGT

-418 TKMAVLNQK
+418 TKMAALNQK

-473 GKYKF
+473 GKYEF
-478 LEVSDTSL
+478 LEDSDTSL

-545 IFRKQVKPEVIVSNL
+545 VGVCL
-560 LNIFQKAD
+560 LACEI
-568 LSKDGKYKVLERAV
+568 LPGLECVTGMYKVLEQAV

-594 KELLDAAVMQLLP
+594 KELLDEAVMQLLP
-607 FMIVTNANSKS
+607 FMIITNANSKS

-624 VCLLESDLCSLHP
+624 VCLSESDLCSLHP
-637 LLKGWPEV
+637 LLKGWPE
-645 ALEEAIKT
+645 ALEEAVKS

-665 KIILL
+665 KMILL

-731 IRIFRFL
+731 IRVFRFL
-738 DKKIQNLRTCEPAE
+738 DKKIKNLRTCESAE
-752 ETSLNW
+752 ETPLNW

-773 SAYIEKLSCDETA
+773 SAYIEKLNSDETA
-786 HAEESAMV
+786 QAEESAMV
-794 LFLLKNFINGLKPPL
+794 LFLLKDFINGLKPPL

-823 NPDSRDYLHLLLGLF
+823 NQDSQDYLHLLLGLF

-849 DALQYRALM
+849 NALQYRALM

-879 WTYSYNLSNQLNYE
+879 WTYGYNLSNHLNYE

-920 LLSPSSPVV
+920 LLSPSSPVMV
-929 ISLLINL
+929 SLLINL

-950 LHSLRGIKESLFYP
+950 LHSLRGIKESLFHP
-964 VLHHLEQK
+964 VLQHLEQK
-972 TEEIVSDPTYIAQ
+972 TEEIISDPTYVAQ
-985 IIGTLFEELET
+985 IMETLFEELET

-1005 KMLEALENIL
+1005 KLLEALENIL
-1015 DCVQSPI
+1015 DCVQNPV
-1022 FPSYIARNLLKILHE
+1022 FPSYIARNLMKILHE

-1049 ALDRLLEKVSNKHE
+1049 ALDRLLEKVFNKPE
-1063 AILKDEVI
+1063 AMLKDEVI

-1093 SLDLFIKSLHAD
+1093 SLDLFIKSLHAA
-1105 KKIYEEIPA
+1105 KKIYEEIPP

-1127 FAALSD
+1127 FAAVSD
-1133 GMVQQKLLKVLFDLL
+1133 GMVQQKLLNVLFDLL
-1148 LNCKNPLC
+1148 LDCKNPLC
-1156 AQTISSVFKGITVC
+1156 AQTISSVFKGVSVC
-1170 AEQIVK
+1170 AEQIVR
-1176 ELEPPKKTKSLAT
+1176 ELELPEKTKSLAT

-1203 PQDAELAPETNHL
+1203 PQDAELAPETSHF

-1290 VLDKEKFNV
+1290 ILDKEKFNV

-1330 DKVLHN
+1330 
-1336 IMPIFT
+1336 
-1342 FMGANVLRLDDT
+1342 
-1354 YTFQVINKTVQMVI
+1354 
-1368 PALIQD
+1368 
-1374 KVLHNIM
+1374 
-1381 PIFTFMG
+1381 
-1388 ANVLRLDD
+1388 
-1396 TYTFQVIN
+1396 
-1404 KTVQMVI
+1404 
-1411 PALIQAED
+1411 
-1419 SDLSESSGGVEE
+1419 
-1431 VVIKIIRV
+1431 
-1439 FVDALPHVPEHRR
+1439 
-1452 LPILSQLITTVGGDK
+1452 
-1467 FLWVLLVLLFE
+1467 
-1478 QYVTKTVTATS
+1478 
-1489 STDKDAVLEADT
+1489 
-1501 EFWISICCEFNV
+1501 
-1513 RSQLQSV
+1513 
-1520 MKIIQY
+1520 
-1526 LTELPENKEDDPEIK
+1526 
-1541 KLRTCKTKPKN
+1541 
-1552 QDGQLFNVESHS
+1552 
-1564 DKQLRHFKF
+1564 
-1573 LSVSFMSQLLSS
+1573 
-1585 QSFVK
+1585 
-1590 KIVEYEGREELQEL
+1590 
-1604 EQRLLE
+1604 
-1610 EVLHYINT
+1610 
-1618 VASSVEG
+1618 
-1625 NVDKPTAKFWRVLL
+1625 
-1639 SKCYDMLDKVN
+1639 
-1650 ALLPTETFIPVIG
+1650 
-1663 GLMMNQ
+1663 
-1669 LPSVRRKAMDLLN
+1669 
-1682 NKVQQRT
+1682 
-1689 KWQKSQILQLLEL
+1689 
-1702 VPELIAIVKCRRKE
+1702 
-1716 EEEEQAINRQTALFS
+1716 
-1731 LKLLCKGFGT
+1731 
-1741 ENPAPFVP
+1741 
-1749 VLKTA
+1749 
-1754 IDLISSEKEEK
+1754 
-1765 NVMGS
+1765 
-1770 ALLCIA
+1770 
-1776 EVTCT
+1776 
-1781 LKAQVIPQLPRLM
+1781 
-1794 PALLKTLKSKKE
+1794 
-1806 LVSNE
+1806 VSNTWN
-1811 IYLLS
+1811 L
-1816 AITALLKVAETLP
+1816 
-1829 HFLSPYLLECLLQVV
+1829 C
-1844 RLEKIVAE
+1844 
-1852 FGPSSQISVRVST
+1852 FGS
-1865 LKTILATRL
+1865 
-1874 APRILLP
+1874 
-1881 AVTKCYSEVL
+1881 
-1891 HTRKNC
+1891 
-1897 LGPLMNIL
+1897 
-1905 KEHIAGMEKE
+1905 
-1915 HLISHQ
+1915 
-1921 PELTAFF
+1921 
-1928 MKVLDFRTEHA
+1928 
-1939 EDDLEEVG
+1939 
-1947 KIEAYII
+1947 
-1954 DCLISMVMK
+1954 
-1963 LSEASFRPLFFKL
+1963 
-1976 FDWSKTEA
+1976 
-1984 TLRDRLLTFH
+1984 
-1994 RIADCIA
+1994 
-2001 DKLKG
+2001 
-2006 LFTLFAGHLV
+2006 
-2016 KPFAET
+2016 
-2022 LNQVNI
+2022 
-2028 SKTDEAFFDSDNNTE
+2028 
-2043 KSCLLLQFTMD
+2043 
-2054 CLHKLFLFDTQKFLS
+2054 
-2069 KERAETLMQPLVDQ
+2069 
-2083 LENVLGGDEKFQERV
+2083 
-2098 TAHLIPCIAQ
+2098 
-2108 FSVAM
+2108 
-2113 ADDSLWKPL
+2113 SLWFP
-2122 NYQILLKTRHNSPK
+2122 NI
-2136 VRFAALLA
+2136 
-2144 LIEVAQKLKENYL
+2144 
-2157 VLLPESIPFL
+2157 
-2167 AELMEDE
+2167 
-2174 CEEVEQQCQKTIQQ
+2174 
-2188 LEVILGEPLQS
+2188 G
-2199 YF
+2199 

>member
-1 MTSLAEQLKRLALPQ
+1 MTSLAEQLRRLALPQ
-16 NDPSLLDRSEV
+16 SDPSLLSRAEA
-27 ASLLFTCKE
+27 ASLLFDCKE
-36 AATIDRDTFFAIG
+36 AAAVDRDTFFAIG

-64 EFQSSLFSSTSK
+64 VFQSSLFSSMSK

-82 QTKAVNQQ
+82 QSKAVNQQ
-90 LNKSISLFLIHLSP
+90 LNQNISLFLIHLSP

-133 GCVLPYHETNLFVR
+133 GCVLPYHETKLFVR
-147 VIQLLD
+147 VIQLLN
-153 IKNPTHKWHWMD
+153 IKSPTHKWHWLD

-176 GTVITHCYKD
+176 GTLITHCYKD

-205 ECPSNSAQ
+205 ELPGNSAQ

-218 VFYASTIVSALG
+218 AFYASTIVSALG
-230 AAEKITDT
+230 AAENITDSI
-238 MVSLLLPYVQKGLK
+238 VSMLLPYIQKGLK

-270 VKVTVET
+270 VKVTVEI

-283 MVQISKTLFKMPS
+283 MLQISKTLSKVPS
-296 LIRDGLACLNLL
+296 LAREGVACLNLL
-308 LQTQNGDKLG
+308 LQTQKGDSLG
-318 KKPFNYLCETP
+318 KKPFNYLCNNP
-329 ELVALL
+329 ELVILL
-335 QGLSA
+335 QGLSE

-353 HLVHTIMKSDTE
+353 HLVCSVMKYDAE
-365 EQEESE
+365 EQEEPE
-371 ETENSIYIKHLQ
+371 EREDHIYIRHLEAILQ
-383 AVLETIPL
+383 TIPL
-391 EKDLDSLL
+391 EKDLDHLL
-399 ASKFLEEF
+399 ASKFLEGF
-407 ISCGT
+407 ISYGS
-412 EIESNP
+412 EIESNT
-418 TKMAVLNQK
+418 TKMAAIKQK
-427 ILPLI
+427 LLPLI

-444 SVLEKHLEDCTDE
+444 AVLEEHLEGGADK

-466 ISLSLSC
+466 ISLSQSC

-478 LEVSDTSL
+478 LEDSDTSL

-504 LKDVIETSKEGFDQA
+504 LKDVIKTSKEGFDRS
-519 FIEEAIFGRLK
+519 FIEESIFERLK
-530 DDNRDVVMSALSSLE
+530 DDNRDVVMSAFSALE
-545 IFRKQVKPEVIVSNL
+545 IFRKQVNPEVVVSSL
-560 LNIFQKAD
+560 LNIFQRAD
-568 LSKDGKYKVLERAV
+568 LSKDGKWYKVLERAV
-582 KILVKEEILKEK
+582 EILVKEEILKEK
-594 KELLDAAVMQLLP
+594 KELLDEVVMQLLP
-607 FMIVTNANSKS
+607 FMVITNANSKS
-618 SDWKMA
+618 SEWKMA
-624 VCLLESDLCSLHP
+624 VCLSESVLCSLHP
-637 LLKGWPEV
+637 LLKGWPE
-645 ALEEAIKT
+645 ALKAAIKSST
-653 TKSAE
+653 SAE
-658 LVGVANE
+658 LIGAVNKE
-665 KIILL
+665 MILL
-670 LSGNLTS
+670 FSKNMTA

-698 DSVRQKVTTHIIG
+698 DNVKQKVTSHIIG

-719 NTQMKENYFPVA
+719 ISQMKESYFSVA
-731 IRIFRFL
+731 IRVFRFL
-738 DKKIQNLRTCEPAE
+738 DEKIRNLKACHPAE
-752 ETSLNW
+752 ETPSNW
-758 SVETVE
+758 SIETTQE
-764 ETLVPKDLL
+764 SLLPMDLL
-773 SAYIEKLSCDETA
+773 TAYIEKLDSDQTVD
-786 HAEESAMV
+786 AEESAMFV
-794 LFLLKNFINGLKPPL
+794 FLLKSFIHHLKPPP
-809 SFSKEESWWNPESL
+809 SFPKEETWWNPESL
-823 NPDSRDYLHLLLGLF
+823 NQDSQNYLHLLLGLF
-838 DLLVSGASEGS
+838 DLLVCGASEGGNVV
-849 DALQYRALM
+849 QYRALM
-858 NLLFKVH
+858 NLLLKVH
-865 LKDSEVLFKFLSIL
+865 VKDSEALFKFFSIL
-879 WTYSYNLSNQLNYE
+879 WTYSFNLSNHLNYE
-893 VSAML
+893 VNAML
-898 QTQALYIGYALL
+898 QTRALYIGYAVLV
-910 ESQTNQKKKQ
+910 SQTYQKKKQ

-929 ISLLINL
+929 ISLLVNL

-950 LHSLRGIKESLFYP
+950 FHSLSGVKESLFHP
-964 VLHHLEQK
+964 IFQHLGQK
-972 TEEIVSDPTYIAQ
+972 TEEIISDPTYITQ
-985 IIGTLFEELET
+985 IMAALFEELQT

-1005 KMLEALENIL
+1005 KLSEALESIL
-1015 DCVQSPI
+1015 DCVQNPLC
-1022 FPSYIARNLLKILHE
+1022 PSYVTRSLMKILHE
-1037 IHGEMVLSHLLP
+1037 VHGEMILSHLLP
-1049 ALDRLLEKVSNKHE
+1049 VLDRLLEKVLKE
-1063 AILKDEVI
+1063 PETMLKDEAVF
-1071 LLHLI
+1071 LHLI
-1076 LGKFNEYSA
+1076 LGKFNEHSA

-1093 SLDLFIKSLHAD
+1093 SLDLFIKSLHAA
-1105 KKIYEEIPA
+1105 KKIYEEIPP

-1127 FAALSD
+1127 FAAVSD

-1156 AQTISSVFKGITVC
+1156 AQTISSVFKGISVC
-1170 AEQIVK
+1170 AEQIVT
-1176 ELEPPKKTKSLAT
+1176 ELEPPEKTRSLTT

-1194 RQKMQQQRK
+1194 RQKMQQQKK
-1203 PQDAELAPETNHL
+1203 PQDAELAPETSHF

-1231 KKLRRPQALVPAL
+1231 KKLKRPQALVPAL
-1244 FNLLSRCLEPMASEE
+1244 FNLLSRCLEPQASEE
-1259 ENMEYTKQLILSCLL
+1259 ENTEYTKQLILSCLL

-1280 SSDGSKVPAD
+1280 SSDGSKVSAD

-1299 ELIVQCIRISKM
+1299 ELIVQCIRVSKM

-1368 PALIQD
+1368 PALIQ
-1374 KVLHNIM
+1374 
-1381 PIFTFMG
+1381 
-1388 ANVLRLDD
+1388 
-1396 TYTFQVIN
+1396 
-1404 KTVQMVI
+1404 
-1411 PALIQAED
+1411 AED
-1419 SDLSESSGGVEE
+1419 SDLSESSGSVEE

-1452 LPILSQLITTVGGDK
+1452 LPILTQLITTVGGER

-1501 EFWISICCEFNV
+1501 EFWISICCEFNIH
-1513 RSQLQSV
+1513 SQFQTM
-1520 MKIIQY
+1520 MKIIHY
-1526 LTELPENKEDDPEIK
+1526 LTELPENKEDDPGPK
-1541 KLRTCKTKPKN
+1541 KSRTCKTKLKN
-1552 QDGQLFNVESHS
+1552 QDGELFNVESHS
-1564 DKQLRHFKF
+1564 GKQLRHFKF
-1573 LSVSFMSQLLSS
+1573 LSVSFMSQLLTS
-1585 QSFVK
+1585 QSLVK
-1590 KIVEYEGREELQEL
+1590 KIVECEETEELQKL

-1610 EVLHYINT
+1610 DVLHYINT

-1625 NVDKPTAKFWRVLL
+1625 NADKPTAKFWRVLL
-1639 SKCYDMLDKVN
+1639 SKSYEMMDKVN
-1650 ALLPTETFIPVIG
+1650 ALLPTETFIPVIR
-1663 GLMMNQ
+1663 GLMTNQ

-1689 KWQKSQILQLLEL
+1689 RWQKSQIRQLLEL
-1702 VPELIAIVKCRRKE
+1702 VPELITIVQCKRKE

-1741 ENPAPFVP
+1741 ENPMPFVP

-1770 ALLCIA
+1770 AFLCIA

-1781 LKAQVIPQLPRLM
+1781 LKAQTIPQLPRLM
-1794 PALLKTLKSKKE
+1794 PALLKTLKNKKE
-1806 LVSNE
+1806 LISNE

-1816 AITALLKVAETLP
+1816 AVTALLKVAETLP
-1829 HFLSPYLLECLLQVV
+1829 HFLSPYLMDCLLQVV
-1844 RLEKIVAE
+1844 RLERIVVE
-1852 FGPSSQISVRVST
+1852 FGPSSQINVRVTS
-1865 LKTILATRL
+1865 LKSILATKL

-1881 AVTKCYSEVL
+1881 AVTKCYSEVANN
-1891 HTRKNC
+1891 RKNC
-1897 LGPLMNIL
+1897 VGPLMNIL
-1905 KEHIAGMEKE
+1905 KEHIVVMEKD

-1921 PELTAFF
+1921 SELTAFF
-1928 MKVLDFRTEHA
+1928 MTALDFRTEHA
-1939 EDDLEEVG
+1939 QDDLEEVG
-1947 KIEAYII
+1947 KTETYII

-1976 FDWSKTEA
+1976 FDWSKTES
-1984 TLRDRLLTFH
+1984 TLKDRLLTFH
-1994 RIADCIA
+1994 RLADCIA

-2022 LNQVNI
+2022 LNQLNV
-2028 SKTDEAFFDSDNNTE
+2028 SKNDEAFFDSENSTE
-2043 KSCLLLQFTMD
+2043 KSCLLLQFTTD
-2054 CLHKLFLFDTQKFLS
+2054 CLHKLFLYDTQKFLS
-2069 KERAETLMQPLVDQ
+2069 KERAETLMMPLVDQ

-2098 TAHLIPCIAQ
+2098 TEHLVPCIAQ

-2122 NYQILLKTRHNSPK
+2122 NYHILLKMRHTSSK

-2144 LIEVAQKLKENYL
+2144 LLEVAEKLKENYL

-2174 CEEVEQQCQKTIQQ
+2174 CEEVEQQCQKTIKQ

>member
-16 NDPSLLDRSEV
+16 TDPSLLDRSEV

-64 EFQSSLFSSTSK
+64 EFQSTLFSSTSK

-90 LNKSISLFLIHLSP
+90 LDKNISLFLIHLSP

-119 HRFHIH
+119 QRFHIH

-153 IKNPTHKWHWMD
+153 IKSPTHKWHWMD

-196 VAKSVKVFS
+196 VAKSVKVVFS
-205 ECPSNSAQ
+205 ECPGNSAQ

-230 AAEKITDT
+230 AAEKITDA

-308 LQTQNGDKLG
+308 LQTQKGDKLG
-318 KKPFNYLCETP
+318 KKPFNYLCKTP
-329 ELVALL
+329 ELVTLL

-340 GYDISPLLRYLLP
+340 GYDISPLLHYLLP

-371 ETENSIYIKHLQ
+371 EAENDIYIKHLQ
-383 AVLETIPL
+383 AILESIPL

-407 ISCGT
+407 ISRGT

-418 TKMAVLNQK
+418 TKMAALNQK

-444 SVLEKHLEDCTDE
+444 SVLEKHLEDCADE

-519 FIEEAIFGRLK
+519 FIEEAILGRLK

-545 IFRKQVKPEVIVSNL
+545 IFREQVNPEVIVSSL
-560 LNIFQKAD
+560 LSIFQKAD
-568 LSKDGKYKVLERAV
+568 LSKDGKWYVLFFSVLEQAV

-607 FMIVTNANSKS
+607 FMIITNANPKS
-618 SDWKMA
+618 ADWKMA
-624 VCLLESDLCSLHP
+624 VCLSQSDLCSLHP
-637 LLKGWPEV
+637 LLKGWPE
-645 ALEEAIKT
+645 ALEEAIKST
-653 TKSAE
+653 ETAE

-665 KIILL
+665 KMILL

-711 SVLVQCCC
+711 AVLVQCCC
-719 NTQMKENYFPVA
+719 NAQMKENYLPVA
-731 IRIFRFL
+731 IRVFRFL
-738 DKKIQNLRTCEPAE
+738 DKKIKNLRTCEPAE
-752 ETSLNW
+752 ETPLSW

-764 ETLVPKDLL
+764 DTLVPEDLL
-773 SAYIEKLSCDETA
+773 IAYIEKLNSDETA

-794 LFLLKNFINGLKPPL
+794 LFLLKNFINGLKTPL
-809 SFSKEESWWNPESL
+809 AFVKEKYWWNPESL
-823 NPDSRDYLHLLLGLF
+823 KQDSQDYLHLLLGLF

-865 LKDSEVLFKFLSIL
+865 LEDPEVLFKFLSIL
-879 WTYSYNLSNQLNYE
+879 WTYNYNLSNQLNYE

-910 ESQTNQKKKQ
+910 ESPANQKKKQ

-950 LHSLRGIKESLFYP
+950 LHSLRAIKESLFHP
-964 VLHHLEQK
+964 VLQHLEQK

-985 IIGTLFEELET
+985 IMGTLFEDLET
-996 QPKQKSQKK
+996 EPKQKSQKK
-1005 KMLEALENIL
+1005 KLLEALENIL
-1015 DCVQSPI
+1015 DCVQSRI
-1022 FPSYIARNLLKILHE
+1022 FPSYIARNLMKILHE

-1049 ALDRLLEKVSNKHE
+1049 VLDRLLEKVFHKAE
-1063 AILKDEVI
+1063 AMLKDEVI

-1085 TLLCKNQQ
+1085 TLLCKNQK
-1093 SLDLFIKSLHAD
+1093 SLDLFIKSLHAA
-1105 KKIYEEIPA
+1105 KKIYEEIPP

-1127 FAALSD
+1127 FAAVSD

-1148 LNCKNPLC
+1148 LDCKNPLC

-1176 ELEPPKKTKSLAT
+1176 ELEPPEKTKSLAT

-1203 PQDAELAPETNHL
+1203 PQGAELAPETRHS

-1231 KKLRRPQALVPAL
+1231 KKLRHPQALVPAL
-1244 FNLLSRCLEPMASEE
+1244 FNLLSRCLEHAASKE

-1290 VLDKEKFNV
+1290 ILDKEKFNV

-1317 ALLLLGAVAGMFP
+1317 ALLLLGAVAGIFP
-1330 DKVLHN
+1330 
-1336 IMPIFT
+1336 
-1342 FMGANVLRLDDT
+1342 
-1354 YTFQVINKTVQMVI
+1354 
-1368 PALIQD
+1368 D

-1419 SDLSESSGGVEE
+1419 SDLSESSGSVEE

-1478 QYVTKTVTATS
+1478 QYVTKTVTATP

-1513 RSQLQSV
+1513 RSQFQSM

-1526 LTELPENKEDDPEIK
+1526 LTELPENKEDDPGTK
-1541 KLRTCKTKPKN
+1541 KLTCKTKPKN
-1552 QDGQLFNVESHS
+1552 QEGQLFNVESHS

-1590 KIVEYEGREELQEL
+1590 KIVEYEEPEELQEL

-1610 EVLHYINT
+1610 EVLQYINT

-1781 LKAQVIPQLPRLM
+1781 LKAQAIPQLPRLM

-1852 FGPSSQISVRVST
+1852 FGPTSQISVRVAA
-1865 LKTILATRL
+1865 LKSILATRL

-1905 KEHIAGMEKE
+1905 KEHITGMEKE

-1994 RIADCIA
+1994 RVADCIA

-2122 NYQILLKTRHNSPK
+2122 NYQILLKTRHSSPK

>member
-1 MTSLAEQLKRLALPQ
+1 MTSLAQQLKRLALPQ
-16 NDPSLLDRSEV
+16 NDPSLLNRSEV
-27 ASLLFTCKE
+27 ASLLFSSKE
-36 AATIDRDTFFAIG
+36 AAGIDRDTFFAIG

-64 EFQSSLFSSTSK
+64 VFQSSLFSSMSK

-82 QTKAVNQQ
+82 QTKAVNQE
-90 LNKSISLFLIHLSP
+90 LNKNISLFLIHLSP

-153 IKNPTHKWHWMD
+153 IKSPTHKWHWMD

-186 LDFMDFICRL
+186 LDFMGFICRL
-196 VAKSVKVFS
+196 VAKSVKVVFS
-205 ECPSNSAQ
+205 ECSGNSAQ

-218 VFYASTIVSALG
+218 VFYGSTIVSALG

-238 MVSLLLPYVQKGLK
+238 IVSMLLPYIQKGLK

-270 VKVTVET
+270 VKVTVEA

-283 MVQISKTLFKMPS
+283 MLQISKTLSKVPS
-296 LIRDGLACLNLL
+296 LTRDGMACLNLL
-308 LQTQNGDKLG
+308 LQTQKGDKLG
-318 KKPFNYLCETP
+318 KKPFNYLCKTP
-329 ELVALL
+329 ELVTLL
-335 QGLSA
+335 QGLSSD
-340 GYDISPLLRYLLP
+340 YDISPLLRYLLP
-353 HLVHTIMKSDTE
+353 HLVCTVMKSDTE

-371 ETENSIYIKHLQ
+371 ETENQIYIRHLEAIIQ
-383 AVLETIPL
+383 SIPL
-391 EKDLDSLL
+391 EKDLDHLL

-407 ISCGT
+407 ISRGT
-412 EIESNP
+412 EIESD
-418 TKMAVLNQK
+418 TAKMAALNQK
-427 ILPLI
+427 MLPLI
-432 RLLERKYPKALD
+432 RLIETKYPKALD
-444 SVLEKHLEDCTDE
+444 SVLEKHLENCTDE
-457 ADQNLFHQF
+457 AEQNLFHQF

-478 LEVSDTSL
+478 LEDSDTSL

-504 LKDVIETSKEGFDQA
+504 LKDVIETSKEGFDQS
-519 FIEEAIFGRLK
+519 FIEEAIFDRLK
-530 DDNRDVVMSALSSLE
+530 DDNRDVVMSALNSLE
-545 IFRKQVKPEVIVSNL
+545 IFRKQVNPEVVVSSL
-560 LNIFQKAD
+560 LNIFQRAD
-568 LSKDGKYKVLERAV
+568 LSKDGKWYHHLFSFRYKVLERAIKV
-582 KILVKEEILKEK
+582 LDKEAILKEK
-594 KELLDAAVMQLLP
+594 KELLDEAVMRLLP
-607 FMIVTNANSKS
+607 FMVITNANSKS

-624 VCLLESDLCSLHP
+624 TCLLESDLCSLHP
-637 LLKGWPEV
+637 LLKGWPED
-645 ALEEAIKT
+645 LEEAIKSS
-653 TKSAE
+653 KSAE
-658 LVGVANE
+658 LIGAAN
-665 KIILL
+665 KKMILL
-670 LSGNLTS
+670 FSKNMTS
-677 GDPSLLLQMVD
+677 GDSSLLLQMVD
-688 DLILVAETES
+688 DLILAAETES

-719 NTQMKENYFPVA
+719 NTQMEESYFSVA
-731 IRIFRFL
+731 LRVFHFL
-738 DKKIQNLRTCEPAE
+738 DKKIKNLRACDSAK
-752 ETSLNW
+752 ETPLNW
-758 SVETVE
+758 SVETTE
-764 ETLVPKDLL
+764 GTLVPNDLL
-773 SAYIEKLSCDETA
+773 TAYVEKLNSDQTA
-786 HAEESAMV
+786 YAEESAMF
-794 LFLLKNFINGLKPPL
+794 LFLLKNFINGLKPPP
-809 SFSKEESWWNPESL
+809 SFSKEETWWNPESL
-823 NPDSRDYLHLLLGLF
+823 NQDSQDYLHVLLGLF
-838 DLLVSGASEGS
+838 DLLVCRASEGS
-849 DALQYRALM
+849 NAVQYRALM
-858 NLLFKVH
+858 NLLLKVH
-865 LKDSEVLFKFLSIL
+865 LKDSEILFKFLSIL
-879 WTYSYNLSNQLNYE
+879 WTHSYNLSNHLNYE

-898 QTQALYIGYALL
+898 QTQSLYIGYALL
-910 ESQTNQKKKQ
+910 ESLTYQKKKQ

-936 GSPVSEVRRAALNC
+936 GSPVSEVRRAALSC
-950 LHSLRGIKESLFYP
+950 LHSLRAIKESLFHP
-964 VLHHLEQK
+964 VLLHLEQK
-972 TEEIVSDPTYIAQ
+972 TEEIISDPTYITQ
-985 IIGTLFEELET
+985 IMESLFEELET

-1005 KMLEALENIL
+1005 KLSEALESIL
-1015 DCVQSPI
+1015 DCVQNPI
-1022 FPSYIARNLLKILHE
+1022 FPSYIARHSMKILHE
-1037 IHGEMVLSHLLP
+1037 VHGEMILSHLLP
-1049 ALDRLLEKVSNKHE
+1049 ALDRLLEKVFKKPE
-1063 AILKDEVI
+1063 AMLKDEVVF
-1071 LLHLI
+1071 LHLI

-1093 SLDLFIKSLHAD
+1093 SLDLFIKSLHAA
-1105 KKIYEEIPA
+1105 KKICEEIPP

-1127 FAALSD
+1127 FAAVSD

-1156 AQTISSVFKGITVC
+1156 AQTISSVFKGISVC
-1170 AEQIVK
+1170 AGQIVR
-1176 ELEPPKKTKSLAT
+1176 ELEPPEKTKSLGT

-1203 PQDAELAPETNHL
+1203 PQDAELAPETSHFN
-1216 SWQRVMLILELLQHK
+1216 WQRVMLILELLQHK

-1244 FNLLSRCLEPMASEE
+1244 FNLLSRCLEPTASEE

-1274 NICQKL
+1274 NVCQKL
-1280 SSDGSKVPAD
+1280 SSDGSKIPAD
-1290 VLDKEKFNV
+1290 TLDKEKFNV
-1299 ELIVQCIRISKM
+1299 EVIVQCIRISKM

-1317 ALLLLGAVAGMFP
+1317 ALLLLAAVAGMFP
-1330 DKVLHN
+1330 
-1336 IMPIFT
+1336 
-1342 FMGANVLRLDDT
+1342 
-1354 YTFQVINKTVQMVI
+1354 
-1368 PALIQD
+1368 D

-1419 SDLSESSGGVEE
+1419 SDLSESSGSVEE
-1431 VVIKIIRV
+1431 VVIKILRV

-1452 LPILSQLITTVGGDK
+1452 LPILAQLITTVGGDK

-1513 RSQLQSV
+1513 QSQFQSI

-1526 LTELPENKEDDPEIK
+1526 LTELPENKEDDPGPK
-1541 KLRTCKTKPKN
+1541 KSGTCKTKIKN

-1585 QSFVK
+1585 QSFVE
-1590 KIVEYEGREELQEL
+1590 KIIECEKTEELQKL

-1639 SKCYDMLDKVN
+1639 NKSYDMLDKVN
-1650 ALLPTETFIPVIG
+1650 ALLPTETFIPVIR
-1663 GLMMNQ
+1663 GLMTNQ
-1669 LPSVRRKAMDLLN
+1669 LPSVRRKAMELLN

-1702 VPELIAIVKCRRKE
+1702 VPELIVTVQCKRKE

-1741 ENPAPFVP
+1741 ENPLPFVP

-1781 LKAQVIPQLPRLM
+1781 LKAQAIPQLPRLM
-1794 PALLKTLKSKKE
+1794 SALLKTLKSKKE

-1829 HFLSPYLLECLLQVV
+1829 HFLSPYLLDCLLQVV
-1844 RLEKIVAE
+1844 RLEKIVVE
-1852 FGPSSQISVRVST
+1852 FGPTSQISLRITS

-1881 AVTKCYSEVL
+1881 AVTKCYSEVAN
-1891 HTRKNC
+1891 TWKNC

-1905 KEHIAGMEKE
+1905 KEHIVGMEKE
-1915 HLISHQ
+1915 ELIAHQ
-1921 PELTAFF
+1921 SELTALF
-1928 MKVLDFRTEHA
+1928 MKALDFRTEHA

-1947 KIEAYII
+1947 KTEAYII
-1954 DCLISMVMK
+1954 DSLISMVMK

-1976 FDWSKTEA
+1976 FDWSKTES
-1984 TLRDRLLTFH
+1984 TLKDRLLTFH

-2001 DKLKG
+2001 DRLKG

-2022 LNQVNI
+2022 LNQVNV
-2028 SKTDEAFFDSDNNTE
+2028 SKTDEAFFDSENSTE
-2043 KSCLLLQFTMD
+2043 KSCLLLQFTID

-2069 KERAETLMQPLVDQ
+2069 KERAEALMMPLVDQ
-2083 LENVLGGDEKFQERV
+2083 LENMLGGDEKFQERV

-2122 NYQILLKTRHNSPK
+2122 NYQILLKMRHTSSK

-2144 LIEVAQKLKENYL
+2144 LVEVAEKLKENYL

>member
-90 LNKSISLFLIHLSP
+90 LNKNISLFLIHLSP

-147 VIQLLD
+147 VIQLLN
-153 IKNPTHKWHWMD
+153 IKSPTHKWHWMD

-196 VAKSVKVFS
+196 VAKSVKVVFS
-205 ECPSNSAQ
+205 ECPGNSAQ

-218 VFYASTIVSALG
+218 VFYASTIVSALA

-238 MVSLLLPYVQKGLK
+238 IVSMLLPYIQKGLK
-252 SSVQDYRAATYM
+252 SSVQDYRAGTYM

-283 MVQISKTLFKMPS
+283 MLQISKTLSKVPS
-296 LIRDGLACLNLL
+296 LVRDGLACLNLL
-308 LQTQNGDKLG
+308 LQTQKGDKLG
-318 KKPFNYLCETP
+318 KKPFNYLCKTP

-340 GYDISPLLRYLLP
+340 GYDISPLLHYLLP
-353 HLVHTIMKSDTE
+353 HLVHTVVKSDTE
-365 EQEESE
+365 EQEGSE
-371 ETENSIYIKHLQ
+371 ETGNGIYIRHLQ
-383 AVLETIPL
+383 AILESVPL
-391 EKDLDSLL
+391 EKDLDCLL

-418 TKMAVLNQK
+418 TKMAALNQK

-457 ADQNLFHQF
+457 VEQNLFHQF

-478 LEVSDTSL
+478 LEDSDTSL

-504 LKDVIETSKEGFDQA
+504 LKDVIETAKEGFDQA

-545 IFRKQVKPEVIVSNL
+545 IFRKQVNPEVVVSSL
-560 LNIFQKAD
+560 LNIFQRAD
-568 LSKDGKYKVLERAV
+568 LSKDGKWYVLERAI
-582 KILVKEEILKEK
+582 KLLVKEGILKEK
-594 KELLDAAVMQLLP
+594 KELLDEAVMQLLP
-607 FMIVTNANSKS
+607 FMVITNANSKS

-624 VCLLESDLCSLHP
+624 VCLSESELCSLHP
-637 LLKGWPEV
+637 LLKGWPE
-645 ALEEAIKT
+645 ALEEAIKS
-653 TKSAE
+653 TKSSE
-658 LVGVANE
+658 VIGVANE
-665 KIILL
+665 KMILL
-670 LSGNLTS
+670 LSKNFTS

-698 DSVRQKVTTHIIG
+698 DSVRQKIATHIVG
-711 SVLVQCCC
+711 SLLVQCCC
-719 NTQMKENYFPVA
+719 STQMKENYFSVA
-731 IRIFRFL
+731 IRVFHFL
-738 DKKIQNLRTCEPAE
+738 DKKIKNLRACDPTE
-752 ETSLNW
+752 ETPLNW

-764 ETLVPKDLL
+764 DTVVPKDLL
-773 SAYIEKLSCDETA
+773 SAYIEKVNSDETA
-786 HAEESAMV
+786 HAEESAMF

-809 SFSKEESWWNPESL
+809 SFSKEETWWNPECL
-823 NPDSRDYLHLLLGLF
+823 NQDSQDYLHLLLGLF
-838 DLLVSGASEGS
+838 DLLVTGASEGS
-849 DALQYRALM
+849 NAVQCRALM
-858 NLLFKVH
+858 NVLLKVH
-865 LKDSEVLFKFLSIL
+865 LKDSAVLFKFLSIL
-879 WTYSYNLSNQLNYE
+879 WTYNYNLSNHLNYE
-893 VSAML
+893 VNAML

-920 LLSPSSPVV
+920 LLLPSSPVV

-950 LHSLRGIKESLFYP
+950 FHSLRGIKESLFHP
-964 VLHHLEQK
+964 ILQHLEQK
-972 TEEIVSDPTYIAQ
+972 TEEIVSDPTYITQ
-985 IIGTLFEELET
+985 IMETLFEELDI

-1005 KMLEALENIL
+1005 KLLEALENIL
-1015 DCVQSPI
+1015 DCVQSPV
-1022 FPSYIARNLLKILHE
+1022 FPSYIARNLMKILDGV
-1037 IHGEMVLSHLLP
+1037 HGEMILSHLLP
-1049 ALDRLLEKVSNKHE
+1049 ALDRLLEKVFKKPE
-1063 AILKDEVI
+1063 AMLKDEAI

-1085 TLLCKNQQ
+1085 PLLCKDQQ
-1093 SLDLFIKSLHAD
+1093 SLDLFIKSLHAA
-1105 KKIYEEIPA
+1105 KKIYEEIPP

-1127 FAALSD
+1127 FAAVSD

-1170 AEQIVK
+1170 AEQIVR
-1176 ELEPPKKTKSLAT
+1176 ELEPPEKTKSLAT

-1203 PQDAELAPETNHL
+1203 PPDAELAPETSNF

-1290 VLDKEKFNV
+1290 ILDKEKFNV

-1368 PALIQD
+1368 PALIQ
-1374 KVLHNIM
+1374 
-1381 PIFTFMG
+1381 
-1388 ANVLRLDD
+1388 
-1396 TYTFQVIN
+1396 
-1404 KTVQMVI
+1404 
-1411 PALIQAED
+1411 AED
-1419 SDLSESSGGVEE
+1419 SDLSESSGSVEE

-1452 LPILSQLITTVGGDK
+1452 LPILSQLINTVGGDK

-1501 EFWISICCEFNV
+1501 EFWIFICCEFNV
-1513 RSQLQSV
+1513 HSQFQSM

-1526 LTELPENKEDDPEIK
+1526 LTELPENKEDDPGSK
-1541 KLRTCKTKPKN
+1541 KSRTCKTKPKN

-1590 KIVEYEGREELQEL
+1590 KSPCYLL
-1604 EQRLLE
+1604 KDPSFLSRLLE

-1702 VPELIAIVKCRRKE
+1702 VPELIAIVKCKRKE

-1741 ENPAPFVP
+1741 ENPVPFVP

-1781 LKAQVIPQLPRLM
+1781 LKAQAIPQLPRLM
-1794 PALLKTLKSKKE
+1794 PALLKTLKTKKE

-1816 AITALLKVAETLP
+1816 AVTALLKVAETLP
-1829 HFLSPYLLECLLQVV
+1829 HFLSPYLLDCLLQVV

-1852 FGPSSQISVRVST
+1852 FGPSSQISLRVAS
-1865 LKTILATRL
+1865 LKTILATKL

-1881 AVTKCYSEVL
+1881 AVTKCYSEVA

-1905 KEHIAGMEKE
+1905 KEHIVGMEKE

-1939 EDDLEEVG
+1939 QDDLEEVG
-1947 KIEAYII
+1947 KTETYII

-1976 FDWSKTEA
+1976 FDWSKTES
-1984 TLRDRLLTFH
+1984 TLKDRLLTFH

-2028 SKTDEAFFDSDNNTE
+2028 SKTDEAFFDSDNNIE

-2122 NYQILLKTRHNSPK
+2122 NYHILLKTRHNSPK

>member
-16 NDPSLLDRSEV
+16 TDPSLLDRSEV

-90 LNKSISLFLIHLSP
+90 LDKSISLFLIHLSP

-119 HRFHIH
+119 QRFHIH

-153 IKNPTHKWHWMD
+153 IKSPTHKWHWMD

-196 VAKSVKVFS
+196 VAKSVKVVFS
-205 ECPSNSAQ
+205 ECPGNSAQ

-308 LQTQNGDKLG
+308 LQTQKGDKLG
-318 KKPFNYLCETP
+318 KKPFNYLCKTP
-329 ELVALL
+329 ELVTLL

-340 GYDISPLLRYLLP
+340 GYDISPLLHYLLP

-371 ETENSIYIKHLQ
+371 EIENDIYIKHLQ
-383 AVLETIPL
+383 AILESIPL

-418 TKMAVLNQK
+418 TKMAALNQK

-478 LEVSDTSL
+478 LDVSDTSL

-545 IFRKQVKPEVIVSNL
+545 IFREQVNPEVIVSSL
-560 LNIFQKAD
+560 LSIFQKAD
-568 LSKDGKYKVLERAV
+568 LSKDGKWYVLMYFQHDLFSFRYKVLEQAV

-607 FMIVTNANSKS
+607 FMIITNANSKS
-618 SDWKMA
+618 ADWKMA
-624 VCLLESDLCSLHP
+624 VCLSQSDLCSLHP
-637 LLKGWPEV
+637 LLKGWPE
-645 ALEEAIKT
+645 ALEEAIKST
-653 TKSAE
+653 EPAE
-658 LVGVANE
+658 LVRVANE
-665 KIILL
+665 KMILL

-677 GDPSLLLQMVD
+677 EDPSLLLQIVD
-688 DLILVAETES
+688 DLIVVAETES
-698 DSVRQKVTTHIIG
+698 DTVRQKVTTHIIG
-711 SVLVQCCC
+711 AVLVQRCC
-719 NTQMKENYFPVA
+719 NAHIKENYLPVA
-731 IRIFRFL
+731 IRVFRFL
-738 DKKIQNLRTCEPAE
+738 DKKIKNLRTCEPAE
-752 ETSLNW
+752 ETPLSW

-764 ETLVPKDLL
+764 DTLVPEDLL
-773 SAYIEKLSCDETA
+773 IAYIEKLNSDETA
-786 HAEESAMV
+786 HAEESALV
-794 LFLLKNFINGLKPPL
+794 LFLLKNFINGLKTPL
-809 SFSKEESWWNPESL
+809 AFVREKYCWNPESL
-823 NPDSRDYLHLLLGLF
+823 KQDSRDYLHLLLGLF

-849 DALQYRALM
+849 NALQYRALM
-858 NLLFKVH
+858 NLFFKVH
-865 LKDSEVLFKFLSIL
+865 LEDSDILFKFLSIL

-910 ESQTNQKKKQ
+910 ESQANQKKKQ
-920 LLSPSSPVV
+920 LLSPSCPVV

-950 LHSLRGIKESLFYP
+950 LHSLRGIKESLFHP
-964 VLHHLEQK
+964 VLQHLEQK

-985 IIGTLFEELET
+985 IMGTLFEDLET
-996 QPKQKSQKK
+996 QSKQKSQKK
-1005 KMLEALENIL
+1005 KLLEALENIL
-1015 DCVQSPI
+1015 DCVQSRI
-1022 FPSYIARNLLKILHE
+1022 FPSYIARNLMKILHE

-1049 ALDRLLEKVSNKHE
+1049 LLDRLLEKVFHKAE
-1063 AILKDEVI
+1063 EMLKDEVI

-1085 TLLCKNQQ
+1085 TLLCKNQK
-1093 SLDLFIKSLHAD
+1093 SLDLFIKSLHAA
-1105 KKIYEEIPA
+1105 KKIYEEIPP

-1127 FAALSD
+1127 FAAVSD

-1148 LNCKNPLC
+1148 LDCKNPLC

-1176 ELEPPKKTKSLAT
+1176 ELEPPEKTKSLAT

-1194 RQKMQQQRK
+1194 RQKMQQHRK
-1203 PQDAELAPETNHL
+1203 PQGAELAPETRHS

-1231 KKLRRPQALVPAL
+1231 KKLRHPQALVPAL
-1244 FNLLSRCLEPMASEE
+1244 FKLLSRCLERTASKE

-1290 VLDKEKFNV
+1290 ILDKEKFNV

-1317 ALLLLGAVAGMFP
+1317 ALLLLGAVAGIFP
-1330 DKVLHN
+1330 
-1336 IMPIFT
+1336 
-1342 FMGANVLRLDDT
+1342 
-1354 YTFQVINKTVQMVI
+1354 
-1368 PALIQD
+1368 D

-1419 SDLSESSGGVEE
+1419 SDLSESSGSVEE

-1452 LPILSQLITTVGGDK
+1452 LPILSQLITTVGVDK

-1478 QYVTKTVTATS
+1478 QYVTKTVTATP

-1501 EFWISICCEFNV
+1501 EFWISICGEFNV
-1513 RSQLQSV
+1513 RSQFQSV

-1526 LTELPENKEDDPEIK
+1526 LTELPENKEDDPGTK
-1541 KLRTCKTKPKN
+1541 KLTCKTKPKN
-1552 QDGQLFNVESHS
+1552 QEGQLFNVESHS

-1590 KIVEYEGREELQEL
+1590 KIVEYEEPEVLQEL

-1610 EVLHYINT
+1610 EVLQYINT

-1781 LKAQVIPQLPRLM
+1781 LKAQAIPQLPRLM

-1852 FGPSSQISVRVST
+1852 FGPTSQISVRVAA
-1865 LKTILATRL
+1865 LKSILATRL

-1905 KEHIAGMEKE
+1905 KEHITGMEKE

-2122 NYQILLKTRHNSPK
+2122 NYQILLKTRHSSPK